1 MKKLLRKKEK
11 GDIAII
17 AMFASILFVLILAIV
32 VDFGLVYYQ
41 SAKLQ
46 NAVDATTVAVAHDL
60 MSDDNAIQNTAE
72 KYMRDNGIDLEK
84 YGTGVTTSTDLKTV
98 ITYGDDKAKVTI
110 DKKGLLT
117 EETQQEDEDKYI
129 TSGYL
134 KLTVYVKSNGLL
146 SGLSGIKNLRLEKSG
161 YAQCAMKYTDMP
173 EALKYTI
180 FGNSSATTNDY
191 RNMTV
196 QLNGRT
202 AGNGAQIATNIFQY
216 FVNKVN
222 ETLIQPLI
230 GILGGNPNYNKLLNV
245 STSHII
251 TNGDVHSNSD
261 ISIGVNTLQAS
272 RSKDLDYD
280 GKSDECTC
288 QSKCSSSTINELCD
302 VCQANYKNCEGDS
315 QSHDDYNQVK
325 YTAVNTIDFS
335 HGKIIDSMP
344 AGSFSAGLID
354 GGNGGFAN
362 TYFQNYQY
370 IEQTQVALNIIDTM
384 DFSTIHSQYDLESQ
398 YTAKAQYYLE
408 NNISLIDSQKNAVLE
423 QKNNLQYISYCK
435 YSLKNQKSIVYNTN
449 NNLSN
454 SVMQGIQGGTTVS
467 TMLQHVV
474 ENGIDVPAD
483 DFSKSRYDKVTKD
496 SFTVNF
502 TKADGSSSC
511 ELIIPDVEVTNRD
524 VSGMTTKSL
533 MNDTADSGYRFAL
546 SKTFQQFSEY
556 IDAPNMKP
564 YFIRTINRSVKNA
577 TTTKNSADASGND
590 KEDSVSVKDAV
601 KKSGDE
607 LTDLINSKDSLAT
620 VRNLNPT
627 EPGNATSKTG
637 ADLDS
642 TYSSEYDNQYSQEGS
657 LTNLLTSPFFRRKVT
672 LSADGGKKVS
682 NPSDYDIEYY
692 DSNDEGHTTFKG
704 ENLYKTDE
712 DGNSVLKNGTDFVKE
727 QQADDI
733 KNKYGT
739 NAVSDFK
746 KDNITGKYA
755 SAAVN
760 KALEQYKEYGKETVE
775 TKKKEFINSKSYT
788 AYSDENT
795 KSAFPNEDKFL
806 IENIGEP
813 FKVLKEKLEQDTN
826 DFTGIDNSI
835 QVEEPTVPKVEIP
848 SITVSGNT
856 YKTVNDTPYVIQG
869 SGTGEAEYTSAPVEL
884 SKAEYTYAKYGNESA
899 LVGETSN
906 GTKVYANIAYYNALA
921 YPNKESYEQV
931 IIKDSPNK
939 GTFNITSKSSYIID
953 NYILMFD
960 TSKNRLDSWYNRAGY
975 DSHELTSFCIFV
987 KDENALNS
995 AIPGYRR
1002 LYSADELKAGDKYII
1017 AHPGSYSDLSQGQ
1030 TSASTDWYV
1039 LFPSLPEAGSL
1050 NSHTGKIVYGSM
1062 EDTNI
1067 RIKSS
1072 GTVYCYTGRHSNDR
1086 YDTSDSDAP
1095 VFNIV
1100 NDCENSNFSI
1110 GYLNFDV
1117 SSLLGKGLTVDSAEF
1132 SMLVKGNKGSDCQG
1146 VTVWYAKNNES
1157 VRDLSGASDW
1167 KDNDLFKVSTGKH
1180 LDKAKDIFNL
1190 QYIANYD
1197 KDVLTE
1203 NYQMT
1208 FDLANAINNAI
1219 KNNNGTVTVM
1229 LLQTQQGGLGGKGR
1243 NDSSAKD
1250 SWTDTYIS
1258 FRSRAQV
1265 NAKLVANNS
1274 YNTSVAPVSADKIIA
1289 DYLPKFSWNYHPS
1302 TNVKDNFSWSNFN
1315 GEFVH
1320 LLGYGGWY
1328 RAKPDKLPLY
1338 SEIYDTGWG
1347 LTVFPGVQN
1356 KDNLRFRQYIWNND
1370 KGAQFAQGTVTAI
1383 EGKEVRD
1390 GGSQRRDV
1398 KTPVA
1403 YYAFQQTFFNHN
1415 SLGSSAKG
1423 GPADDADHSP
1433 ANVIVNG
1440 NAWTTSFVSDV
1451 PDSHGN
1457 MVINGDLYMQSHSS
1471 SDAFDVLPDNNVN
1484 IIVNGTIYCKDD
1496 LSINV
1501 PKNVTLF
1508 AQSIEGGVI
1517 NNSGTIILN
1526 SYSSTNKTIT
1536 NNSTGK
1542 IYVYGNLYAPYVI
1555 NEGIIEV
1562 VGNVTVPGNISC
1574 GASSTLSAASIK
1586 TGDFYQNGLT
1596 YVHNGNVE
1604 VTNTLNVQGNLYV
1617 KQGSIKS
1624 GKNSNVYSGGN
1635 VYASGDFI
1643 CNETLTLQGCTVT
1656 IRGNIK
1662 NHKIVGTQVSL
1673 KAANV
1678 VSEIIEISSSSKI
1691 YIDESIDT
1699 RRIYNKGKLYIQ
1711 PARDKTVTVKSVYNA
1726 KGAELTVNG
1735 SLNVVDKVD
1744 DGSYVQASIINLGGL
1759 YVGGG
1764 ISSAYRIY
1772 NDGGEM
1778 YVKGDVGVY
1787 NTDDSLD
1794 DSDVFLMSGEN
1805 AQAYIGGVLRS
1816 DHEGRSIKVG
1826 GTGVTSTLS
1835 IFGSGSDSCFGKV
1848 DDKTCIENL
1857 TIENESANVYLGAG
1871 KYDNKY
1877 SSDSYKGRKVSISG
1891 NFKNNGRCYVYGSL
1905 EVEDSTE
1912 LGGTVVNVT
1921 APGTYVADD
1930 FEFDGDVVLSGT
1942 HTFVTYKNAECGSI
1956 TVNDSAKIYGLN
1968 KLEFDSDTV
1977 TITGTGTVYCGAE
1990 TNSDSSSTILNLVGA
2005 DDGTFSGKLFYP
2017 GNNKTTSSVQS
2028 IVLTTPAKFTH
2039 GEFRTNGSVSMHN
2052 SIDMSDNSY
2061 FYVGEA
2067 IYFDNN
2073 LIVNN
2078 LGELYLMGSVIST
2091 NDTNEFVFTTGSI
2104 NYIGPINSTNLGR
2117 LIQKRPFT
2125 VGGNNYIANDI
2136 QANKDVLNP
2145 DKTNTAGERWTS
2157 VAVLDGE
2164 THISGDLTVL
2174 NKSRG
2179 VLVNENATLAC
2190 NGFNTYSAIYN
2201 KGKFIM
2207 QGNLTYPEISGEYS
2221 DSAWSSDGGYH
2232 TGSTIL
2238 NYAGAV
2244 MFVGGNDITT
2254 IGGKLENYGVLY
2266 HAGSLASEGWKND
2279 IPSWTLN
2286 NKYSAAIIN
2295 GDNAQLHVAKTVRAE
2310 NSVYNMNA
2318 SSFSC
2323 SVLDTNRALYNM
2335 SGNFVVLNELIVT
2348 TPSSQKRMRDNDGC
2362 CIRNGQSGNANA
2374 TDAMMFIGGNNEL
2387 VFDGGIANNGKFYM
2401 ESSKVSFNEHS
2412 TKDTMYFRVVGENR
2426 DQTFYSRKNGD
2437 YVPGGLDPAH
2447 KWDYAPRFSI
2457 ETGDRSVTHFAGDV
2471 SCEAGVITGANSVF
2485 SVEKDLLYGM
2495 AILNGG
2501 TMYIKGRVD
2510 YSSNHYSINHIEV
2523 FYKWGKIVDKPKG
2536 TYSIINGYRN
2546 LAYGGN
2552 GAQSSDQNINAYFYC
2567 GGSLTTGSTAANDGG
2582 TIQNWGSMYVNGDMN
2597 IYGSQGYTINMI
2609 GFSGQLGSKTFIAGR
2624 LWSSDGIVTMND
2636 SMLVIDGDYTA
2647 TRCCK
2652 FGTTETA
2659 QGNDDLNLMSY
2670 TYIGGNCLTST
2681 RGQNGSGD
2689 IGIENCTWNYTE
2701 FHGNAN
2707 VYIGGEFFSNSIVT
2721 PGVNTVIAVDG
2732 KDSVPKTEFQR
2743 SFLENIK
2750 KKIKD
2755 LILESQN
2762 IDTSKFKFSITG
2774 STNAGQNFSFEAND
2788 SNSFMYTLVVRGSV
2802 YVEEPFRFRDM
2813 SKAFIYGD
2821 FINTTSNTSRNVE
2834 IGKSIGS
2841 ADNTWA
2847 KEAAFKTEN
2856 DYNEYSEYYDYQY
2869 ENAPYFFVKG
2879 DYRSNG
2885 RLIVYPGGTLKTL
2898 GNCYVRSYIQLAHD
2912 ANLYSGG
2919 NLYATTGYIDAQN
2932 HTDLFARGDI
2942 KAGRYIVLQED
2953 SVLYCGKTLR
2963 AATSI
2968 EAKTNSTVFVHGDI
2982 KAVLST
2988 IKIRDSSTVFCGG
3001 SMTSLRYI
3009 ELGKFDEKYVNSRH
3023 ALSECT
3029 CDHKC
3034 TSSDDAKS
3042 QECAY
3047 CQNDYTRCKV
3057 KAECICTSPCLDE
3070 ASRNT
3075 SCPLCNENFEECE
3088 YQGQCTCTTAC
3099 SKNSVN
3105 KDCPECSKDWKRCSF
3120 NNEGTEEEEILKNE
3134 LGDDVTDK
3142 ANGGTFYIGGA
3153 LLSYNGYIRE
3163 YGFSKVVVGKYVYTR
3178 NYLTLRSNADMWV
3191 LPETFNNN
3199 TYKKIVPV
3207 IESDGTLLGEIKK
3220 FIKST
3225 AYQIKDFFSFK
3236 NGSVYSMGE
3245 ITLNKNSSLMG
3256 THDCYSFDQ
3265 FLLKHDSLAY
3275 FGHDIKNY
3283 ASSLQIDFDSKT
3295 PLVGFAAE
3303 GEVYTTMRCT
3313 SNKHPHGYTV
3323 YTKNYDPNK
3332 TYVCDKCGATL
3343 SKSTV
3348 KTNVTCPVTVYA
3360 NNEIDI
3366 ITSTDLKLCYMVAC
3380 NGDVNILDVYSTSSN
3395 NDNNTKQLPNAIASY
3410 NGNISYQTM
3419 YGKISALFYAPL
3431 GNIKLDGYYQEV
3443 WGSLIGNTITVS
3455 TYYINLHRFT
3465 NWRTMN
3471 LEIAEVGNVYLV
3483 PKGEY
3488 EKATNN
3494 VDDRYLTTGNT
3505 DDETKGGASLFF
3517 DKSVLNN
3524 GTLSG
3529 NGVDSDNS
3537 ALGGN

>member
-1 MKKLLRKKEK
+1 MKKFFRKKEK

-17 AMFASILFVLILAIV
+17 AMFASILFVMVLAIV
-32 VDFGLVYYQ
+32 VDFGLIYYQ

-60 MSDDNAIQNTAE
+60 MSDDSAIKVTAE
-72 KYMRDNGIDLEK
+72 KYMRENGVDMTK

-98 ITYGDDKAKVTI
+98 ITYGDNKAKITI

-134 KLTVYVKSNGLL
+134 KLTVYIKSSGFL
-146 SGLSGIKNLRLEKSG
+146 SGLSGIKELQLQKSG
-161 YAQCAMKYTDMP
+161 YANCAMKYTAMP

-180 FGNSSATTNDY
+180 FGNSSVTTNDY
-191 RNMTV
+191 KKMTV

-216 FVNKVN
+216 FANKVN
-222 ETLIQPLI
+222 EKLIQPFI

-245 STSHII
+245 GTSHII

-261 ISIGVNTLQAS
+261 ISIGVNTLQAA
-272 RSKDLDYD
+272 RTKDIDYT
-280 GKSDECTC
+280 GKNTECTC
-288 QSKCSSSTINELCD
+288 QTKCSSSTINELCS
-302 VCQANYKNCEGDS
+302 VCQSNYKNCEGDV
-315 QSHDDYNQVK
+315 QSHEDYNQVT

-344 AGSFSAGLID
+344 AGSIASGLID

-384 DFSTIHSQYDLESQ
+384 DFSTISNQIDLVSQ
-398 YTAKAQYYLE
+398 YTAKAEYYIE
-408 NNISLIDSQKNAVLE
+408 NNAGLIDSQKTAILD
-423 QKNNLQYISYCK
+423 QKNNLEYVSYCK
-435 YSLKNQKSIVYNTN
+435 YKLKNQKNIVYNVN

-454 SVMQGIQGGTTVS
+454 PVMQSVQGGANFSTLLSEVVKNGTDTPIDDRSKSFYDRVS
-467 TMLQHVV
+467 KESYSVKFTK
-474 ENGIDVPAD
+474 ENGQ
-483 DFSKSRYDKVTKD
+483 
-496 SFTVNF
+496 
-502 TKADGSSSC
+502 SC

-524 VSGMTTKSL
+524 VTNMYSKNMSSP
-533 MNDTADSGYRFAL
+533 TADAGYKFAL
-546 SKTFQQFSEY
+546 AKSFQQFSEH

-577 TTTKNSADASGND
+577 TTTKSSAAASATDKDDA
-590 KEDSVSVKDAV
+590 VSVKDAV

-607 LTDLINSKDSLAT
+607 LVSLIEMKNTLAT
-620 VRNLNPT
+620 VRNLNPDSAK
-627 EPGNATSKTG
+627 NATSKTG
-637 ADLDS
+637 ADLDA
-642 TYSSEYDNQYSQEGS
+642 TYSGEYDNQYAQEGS
-657 LTNLLTSPFFRRKVT
+657 ITNQLTSPFFRRKVT

-704 ENLYKTDE
+704 ENLYKTDK
-712 DGNSVLKNGTDFVKE
+712 DGNSVLKNGSDFVKE
-727 QQADDI
+727 QQTDEI
-733 KNKYGT
+733 KNKYGQ
-739 NAVSDFK
+739 NAVSAK
-746 KDNITGKYA
+746 KDEITGKYA
-755 SAAVN
+755 SQAVN
-760 KALEQYKEYGKETVE
+760 AFVKSFGTASYGADTVKA
-775 TKKKEFINSKSYT
+775 KKDEFVQSKSYT
-788 AYSDENT
+788 AYFDNYT
-795 KSAFPNEDKFL
+795 QSAFPNEDKFL
-806 IENIGEP
+806 RENIGVP
-813 FKVLKEKLEQDTN
+813 FKTLKEKLEQKTS
-826 DFTGIDNSI
+826 DFTDIDDSI
-835 QVEEPTVPKVEIP
+835 QVDEPTVPKAEIP
-848 SITVSGNT
+848 SITVSGST
-856 YKTVNDTPYVIQG
+856 YKTVNDIPYVIQG
-869 SGTGEAEYTSAPVEL
+869 SGTGEAEYTSAPVQL
-884 SKAEYTYAKYGNESA
+884 SKAEYTYTKDGSEGA
-899 LVGETSN
+899 LVGETSD
-906 GTKVYANIAYYNALA
+906 GKKVYANITTYKFA
-921 YPNKESYEQV
+921 YPNKESYGKIV
-931 IIKDSPNK
+931 IKDSPNK
-939 GTFNITSKSSYIID
+939 GTFNITSKSSVIG
-953 NYILMFD
+953 NYILMLD
-960 TSKNRLDSWYNRAGY
+960 TSKNRLDSWYNISSY
-975 DSHELTSFCIFV
+975 ESYELTSFCIFV

-1017 AHPGSYSDLSQGQ
+1017 AHPGSYSNLSQGQ

-1072 GTVYCYTGRHSNDR
+1072 GTVYCYTGRYSNSR
-1086 YDTSDSDAP
+1086 YDTSDTSAP

-1146 VTVWYAKNNES
+1146 ITVWYAKNNAS

-1167 KDNDLFKVSTGKH
+1167 KDKDLFKNSSGKH
-1180 LDKAKDIFNL
+1180 LDKAKNIFSL
-1190 QYIANYD
+1190 QYITSYGNN
-1197 KDVLTE
+1197 VLTE

-1208 FDLANAINNAI
+1208 FNLADAINYAI

-1229 LLQTQQGGLGGKGR
+1229 LLQTQPGGQGGKGR
-1243 NDSSAKD
+1243 YNSSLSN

-1258 FRSRAQV
+1258 FRSRTQV
-1265 NAKLVANNS
+1265 NAKLVANNP
-1274 YNTSVAPVSADKIIA
+1274 YNTSAAPVSADKIIS

-1302 TNVKDNFSWSNFN
+1302 TDVKDNFAWSNFN
-1315 GEFVH
+1315 GQFVSYS
-1320 LLGYGGWY
+1320 GSAGWY
-1328 RAKPDKLPLY
+1328 RAKPEKLPLY

-1383 EGKEVRD
+1383 EGKEVRN
-1390 GGSQRRDV
+1390 GGSQRPEV

-1403 YYAFQQTFFNHN
+1403 YFAFQQTFFNHN
-1415 SLGSSAKG
+1415 SLGSSANG

-1440 NAWTTSFVSDV
+1440 NAWTTSFISDV

-1471 SDAFDVLPDNNVN
+1471 SGAFDILPDNNVN

-1555 NEGIIEV
+1555 NDGIIEV

-1604 VTNTLNVQGNLYV
+1604 VANTLNVQGNLYV

-1624 GKNSNVYSGGN
+1624 GKNSNVYSGGK

-1643 CNETLTLQGCTVT
+1643 CNETLTLEGCTVT

-1699 RRIYNKGKLYIQ
+1699 RRIYNKGQLYIQ

-1772 NDGGEM
+1772 NDGSEM

-1787 NTDDSLD
+1787 NTNDILD
-1794 DSDVFLMSGEN
+1794 DSDVFIMSGEN

-1826 GTGVTSTLS
+1826 GTGVRSILS

-1848 DDKTCIENL
+1848 DDETCIENL
-1857 TIENESANVYLGAG
+1857 TLENESANVYLGTG
-1871 KYDNKY
+1871 KYDNSY
-1877 SSDSYKGRKVSISG
+1877 SSNSYKGRKVSISG

-1905 EVEDSTE
+1905 EVEGSSTE
-1912 LGGTVVNVT
+1912 LGGTAINVT
-1921 APGTYVADD
+1921 APSTYVAND

-1942 HTFVTYKNAECGSI
+1942 HTFVTYEDAECGGLV
-1956 TVNDSAKIYGLN
+1956 VNDSAKIYGLN
-1968 KLEFDSDTV
+1968 KLEFDSNTV
-1977 TITGTGTVYCGAE
+1977 TITGTGIVYCGAE
-1990 TNSDSSSTILNLVGA
+1990 TNRDSSSTILNLVGA
-2005 DDGTFSGKLFYP
+2005 DDDTFSGKLFYP
-2017 GNNKTTSSVQS
+2017 GKNKASSSVQS
-2028 IVLTTPAKFTH
+2028 IKLTTPSKFTH
-2039 GEFRTNGSVSMHN
+2039 GEFRTNGSVSMLN
-2052 SIDMSDNSY
+2052 GIDMFDNSY
-2061 FYVGEA
+2061 FYVGES
-2067 IYFDNN
+2067 ILFDNN

-2091 NDTNEFVFTTGSI
+2091 NDTNEFVFTTGST
-2104 NYIGPINSTNLGR
+2104 NYIGPINSTNLGN

-2145 DKTNTAGERWTS
+2145 DKTNMAGARWTS

-2164 THISGDLTVL
+2164 THASGYITVY

-2190 NGFNTYSAIYN
+2190 NAFNTYSAIYN

-2221 DSAWSSDGGYH
+2221 DSPWSSDGGYH

-2254 IGGKLENYGVLY
+2254 IGGKLENYGELY
-2266 HAGSLASEGWKND
+2266 HAGSLASEGWKDD

-2286 NKYSAAIIN
+2286 DKYSAAIIN
-2295 GDNAQLHVAKTVRAE
+2295 GDNAQLHIAKTVRAE

-2335 SGNFVVLNELIVT
+2335 SGNFVVLNELVVT
-2348 TPSSQKRMRDNDGC
+2348 TPSSQKSMRDNDGC
-2362 CIRNGQSGNANA
+2362 CIRNGQIGNANA
-2374 TDAMMFIGGNNEL
+2374 TDAMMFIGGKGNL
-2387 VFDGGIANNGKFYM
+2387 DLDGGLENNGSFYI
-2401 ESSKVSFNEHS
+2401 ESSKISMNEHS
-2412 TKDTMYFRVVGENR
+2412 TKDTMYFRNVGEIY
-2426 DQTFYSRKNGD
+2426 DQNFYTRRNSDSNTAG
-2437 YVPGGLDPAH
+2437 
-2447 KWDYAPRFSI
+2447 KWDAAPRF
-2457 ETGDRSVTHFAGDV
+2457 TVQGGDDSVTHFAGEV
-2471 SCEAGVITGANSVF
+2471 SCTAGLLTGINSVL
-2485 SVEKDLLYGM
+2485 SVEGNLYYGM

-2501 TMYIKGRVD
+2501 TMYIKGSVD
-2510 YSSNHYSINHIEV
+2510 YSTNHWKKNGIDILWNETQGAKGLYSIV
-2523 FYKWGKIVDKPKG
+2523 
-2536 TYSIINGYRN
+2536 NGYKN
-2546 LAYGGN
+2546 VGYGN
-2552 GAQSSDQNINAYFYC
+2552 GGALNSAQNADAYFYC
-2567 GGSLTTGSTAANDGG
+2567 GGALSTGDPSAHDGG
-2582 TIQNWGSMYVNGDMN
+2582 TIQNWGSMYVNGDMD
-2597 IYGSQGYTINMI
+2597 IYGSEGTTVNKI
-2609 GFSGQLGSKTFIAGR
+2609 GFHGAIHSKTFIAGH
-2624 LWSSDGIVTMND
+2624 LISSDGIVTTTD
-2636 SMLVIDGDYTA
+2636 SMLVIDGDYIA

-2652 FGTTETA
+2652 FGTTELVA
-2659 QGNDDLNLMSY
+2659 ASENDINTISY

-2681 RGQNGSGD
+2681 RGQNGAGN
-2689 IGIENCTWNYTE
+2689 IGIQGCTWNYTE
-2701 FHGNAN
+2701 LRANAN
-2707 VYIGGEFFSNSIVT
+2707 IYVGGEFFSNSIIAT
-2721 PGVNTVIAVDG
+2721 GTNLTLAVDG
-2732 KDSVPKTEFQR
+2732 KNSVRQTEFQR
-2743 SFLENIK
+2743 NFIGNIK
-2750 KKIKD
+2750 KKLTEK
-2755 LILESQN
+2755 ILEYQN
-2762 IDTSKFKFSITG
+2762 IDTTRFKFSVTG
-2774 STNAGQNFSFEAND
+2774 STNIGQNFSFETND
-2788 SNSFMYTLVVRGSV
+2788 RSSILYTLIVRGSA

-2821 FINTTSNTSRNVE
+2821 FINISANRSRNIE
-2834 IGKSIGS
+2834 IGKP
-2841 ADNTWA
+2841 ADSSGDTWA
-2847 KEAAFKTEN
+2847 KNPKFKTSIDLDEHDDN
-2856 DYNEYSEYYDYQY
+2856 YDYRY
-2869 ENAPYFFVKG
+2869 DNAPYFFVKG
-2879 DYRSNG
+2879 EYRSNG
-2885 RLIVYPGGTLKTL
+2885 RLTLYPGATLKTL
-2898 GNCYVRSYIQLAHD
+2898 GNCYVASYIQLAHD

-2919 NLYATTGYIDAQN
+2919 NISAATGYIDTQS
-2932 HTDLFARGDI
+2932 HSDLFAKGDI
-2942 KAGRYIVLQED
+2942 KAGRYISLGD
-2953 SVLYCGKTLR
+2953 NTTYYCGKSTR
-2963 AATSI
+2963 ATSSF
-2968 EAKTNSTVFVHGDI
+2968 EADTKSVVFVQGDL

-2988 IKIRDSSTVFCGG
+2988 IKIRDNSKVFCGG
-3001 SMTSLRYI
+3001 SMTALRYV
-3009 ELGKFDEKYVNSRH
+3009 ELGKFDEKYVDSREGLTNCNCEYKCQS
-3023 ALSECT
+3023 AEDADK
-3029 CDHKC
+3029 DHQDC
-3034 TSSDDAKS
+3034 P
-3042 QECAY
+3042 Y
-3047 CQNDYTRCKV
+3047 CKNDYTKCKV
-3057 KAECICTSPCLDE
+3057 KAKCTCTSPCLDE

-3075 SCPLCNENFEECE
+3075 SCPVCKENFEECE

-3105 KDCPECSKDWKRCSF
+3105 KDCPECSKDWNRCSF
-3120 NNEGTEEEEILKNE
+3120 NNEGAEEEEILKND

-3142 ANGGTFYIGGA
+3142 ADGGMFYIGGA
-3153 LLSYNGYIRE
+3153 LLSYSGYIRE

-3191 LPETFNNN
+3191 LPEVFNNN
-3199 TYKKIVPV
+3199 TYKKVVPV
-3207 IESDGTLLGEIKK
+3207 IESDGTLLGEISKY
-3220 FIKST
+3220 IKST
-3225 AYQIKDFFSFK
+3225 AYKIKDFFSFK

-3283 ASSLQIDFDSKT
+3283 ASSLQIDFDSST

-3303 GEVYTTMRCT
+3303 GEVYTTLRCN
-3313 SNKHPHGYTV
+3313 SKKHPNGYTI
-3323 YTKNYDPNK
+3323 YTKEYDPSK
-3332 TYVCDKCGATL
+3332 TYVCDKCGAVL
-3343 SKSTV
+3343 NKSTV
-3348 KTNVTCPVTVYA
+3348 RTNVTCPVTIYA

-3443 WGSLIGNTITVS
+3443 WGSLIGNTITVN

-3465 NWRTMN
+3465 NWRTMD

-3483 PKGEY
+3483 PKKEY
-3488 EKATNN
+3488 EDASNN
-3494 VDDRYLTTGNT
+3494 IDDRYLTTGNT

-3517 DKSVLNN
+3517 GKDVLEN
-3524 GTLSG
+3524 GVLSG
-3529 NGVDSDNS
+3529 SGVDSDNS
-3537 ALGGN
+3537 ALGG

>member
-1 MKKLLRKKEK
+1 MKKLFRKKEK

-17 AMFASILFVLILAIV
+17 AMFASILFVLMLAIV

-60 MSDDNAIQNTAE
+60 MSDDNAVQNTAE
-72 KYMRDNGIDLEK
+72 KYMRENGIDLTK

-134 KLTVYVKSNGLL
+134 KLTVYIRSNGLL

-180 FGNSSATTNDY
+180 FGNSSVTTNDY

-288 QSKCSSSTINELCD
+288 QSKCSSSAINELCD
-302 VCQANYKNCEGDS
+302 VCQANYKNCEGDT
-315 QSHDDYNQVK
+315 QSHEDYNQVT

-362 TYFQNYQY
+362 TYFQNFQY

-398 YTAKAQYYLE
+398 YTAKAEYYLE
-408 NNISLIDSQKNAVLE
+408 NNISLIDSQKSAVLE

-474 ENGIDVPAD
+474 ENGTDVPAD

-502 TKADGSSSC
+502 TKTDGSSSC

-546 SKTFQQFSEY
+546 AKTFQQFSEY

-577 TTTKNSADASGND
+577 TTTKSSADASSND

-657 LTNLLTSPFFRRKVT
+657 LTNLLTSPFFKRKVT
-672 LSADGGKKVS
+672 TKTNGDLK
-682 NPSDYDIEYY
+682 NPSNYDVKYY
-692 DSNDEGHTTFKG
+692 DTDSEEHKTFKG

-727 QQADDI
+727 QQADSI

-746 KDNITGKYA
+746 KDNISGKYA
-755 SAAVN
+755 SSAVN
-760 KALEQYKEYGKETVE
+760 EALKQYKEYGKETVE

-806 IENIGEP
+806 RENIGEP
-813 FKVLKEKLEQDTN
+813 FKVLKEKLEQDTS
-826 DFTGIDNSI
+826 DFTDIDNSI
-835 QVEEPTVPKVEIP
+835 QVEEPTVPKAEIP
-848 SITVSGNT
+848 SITVSGST
-856 YKTVNDTPYVIQG
+856 YKTVNDIPYVIQG
-869 SGTGEAEYTSAPVEL
+869 SGTGEAEYTSAPVQL
-884 SKAEYTYAKYGNESA
+884 SKAEYTYTKDGSEGA

-921 YPNKESYEQV
+921 YPNEESYEKV
-931 IIKDSPNK
+931 IIKDSSNK
-939 GTFNITSKSSYIID
+939 GTFNITSNKGSFIFGY
-953 NYILMFD
+953 YILTFS
-960 TSKNRLDSWYNRAGY
+960 TSKNRLDSSLNRAGL
-975 DSHELTSFCIFV
+975 DSEESTNFCIFV

-1002 LYSADELKAGDKYII
+1002 LYSADELKTGDKYII
-1017 AHPGSYSDLSQGQ
+1017 AHPGSYSNLSQGQ

-1039 LFPSLPEAGSL
+1039 LFPSLPEVGSL

-1072 GTVYCYTGRHSNDR
+1072 GTVYCHTGRKSNSR
-1086 YDTSDSDAP
+1086 YDTSDTSAP

-1146 VTVWYAKNNES
+1146 ITVWYAKNNES

-1167 KDNDLFKVSTGKH
+1167 KDKDLFAVSSGKH
-1180 LDKAKDIFNL
+1180 LDKAKDKFSL

-1208 FDLANAINNAI
+1208 FDLANAINYAI

-1229 LLQTQQGGLGGKGR
+1229 LLQTQPGGKNGEGK
-1243 NDSSAKD
+1243 NNSSLSD

-1265 NAKLVANNS
+1265 NAKLVANNP
-1274 YNTSVAPVSADKIIA
+1274 YNTSAAPVSADKIIS

-1302 TNVKDNFSWSNFN
+1302 TDVDDNFAWSNFN

-1320 LLGYGGWY
+1320 LSGNGGWY

-1390 GGSQRRDV
+1390 GGSQRKDV

-1403 YYAFQQTFFNHN
+1403 YFAFQQTFFNHN
-1415 SLGSSAKG
+1415 SLGSSAEG

-1457 MVINGDLYMQSHSS
+1457 MVINGDLYMQSYSS
-1471 SDAFDVLPDNNVN
+1471 SGAFNVLPDNNVN
-1484 IIVNGTIYCKDD
+1484 IIVNGTIYCKDG
-1496 LSINV
+1496 LSVNV

-1526 SYSSTNKTIT
+1526 SYSSTNNTIT

-1542 IYVYGNLYAPYVI
+1542 IYVYGNLYTQYVV
-1555 NEGIIEV
+1555 NNGIIEV
-1562 VGNVTVPGNISC
+1562 VGNVDVPGNISS

-1624 GKNSNVYSGGN
+1624 GKNSNVYSGGK

-1643 CNETLTLQGCTVT
+1643 CNETLTLEGCTVT
-1656 IRGNIK
+1656 IRGNIE

-1678 VSEIIEISSSSKI
+1678 VSEIIEISSTSKI

-1699 RRIYNKGKLYIQ
+1699 RRIYNKGILYIQ
-1711 PARDKTVTVKSVYNA
+1711 PATDKTVTVKSVYNA

-1744 DGSYVQASIINLGGL
+1744 DGGYVQASIINLGGL

-1787 NTDDSLD
+1787 NADEALD
-1794 DSDVFLMSGEN
+1794 DSDVFVMSGEN

-1816 DHEGRSIKVG
+1816 DHNGRSIKVG

-1848 DDKTCIENL
+1848 DDETCIENL

-1871 KYDNKY
+1871 KYDDNY

-1905 EVEDSTE
+1905 EVEGSSTE
-1912 LGGTVVNVT
+1912 LGGTAINVT
-1921 APGTYVADD
+1921 APGTYVADN

-1942 HTFVTYKNAECGSI
+1942 HTFVTYEDAECGSV

-1968 KLEFDSDTV
+1968 KLEFDSHTV
-1977 TITGTGTVYCGAE
+1977 TITSTGIVYCGAE

-2028 IVLTTPAKFTH
+2028 IVLTTPVKFTH
-2039 GEFRTNGSVSMHN
+2039 GEFRTNGSVSMLN
-2052 SIDMSDNSY
+2052 SIDMFDNSY

-2067 IYFDNN
+2067 TYFDNN

-2078 LGELYLMGSVIST
+2078 LGELYLMGSVISA
-2091 NDTNEFVFTTGSI
+2091 NGTNEFVFTTGST
-2104 NYIGPINSTNLGR
+2104 NYIGPINDTSLGR
-2117 LIQKRPFT
+2117 LIQNKSFT
-2125 VGGNNYIANDI
+2125 VGGNNYIANSI
-2136 QANKDVLNP
+2136 EANKNNNAP
-2145 DKTNTAGERWTS
+2145 DKTNMTGARWTS

-2164 THISGDLTVL
+2164 THISGDLTVV

-2179 VLVNENATLAC
+2179 VLVNSDATLAC
-2190 NGFNTYSAIYN
+2190 NNLITYSTIYN
-2201 KGKFIM
+2201 DGNLIM
-2207 QGNLTYPEISGEYS
+2207 QGNLTYPEISGEFS
-2221 DSAWSSDGGYH
+2221 DCVTKSGVNFG
-2232 TGSTIL
+2232 TGSTIW
-2238 NYAGAV
+2238 NKEHGTI
-2244 MFVGGNDITT
+2244 FVGGNGNTT
-2254 IGGKLENYGVLY
+2254 VGGRIENYGKFY
-2266 HAGSLASEGWKND
+2266 HNGSANVYGWRED
-2279 IPSWTLN
+2279 YSSWTLSD
-2286 NKYSAAIIN
+2286 KYVIGVVN
-2295 GDNAQLHVAKTVRAE
+2295 GMNSVMHFSGTLTTDNA
-2310 NSVYNMNA
+2310 VYNMDNA
-2318 SSFSC
+2318 TFSC
-2323 SVLDTNRALYNM
+2323 DRLDTKRGLYNV
-2335 SGNFVVLNELIVT
+2335 SGNFVVLSELVVSH
-2348 TPSSQKRMRDNDGC
+2348 SSGIPTMRDNDGC
-2362 CIRNGQSGNANA
+2362 CIRNGKDGNAGAVN
-2374 TDAMMFIGGNNEL
+2374 AMMFIGGNNEL

-2426 DQTFYSRKNGD
+2426 DQTFYSRSNGD
-2437 YVPGGLDPAH
+2437 NNVAS
-2447 KWDYAPRFSI
+2447 KWDHAPRFSI

-2510 YSSNHYSINHIEV
+2510 YSSNHYKENNIEV
-2523 FYKWGKIVDKPKG
+2523 FYSGDQKKG

-2546 LAYGGN
+2546 VGYGGN

-2567 GGSLTTGSTAANDGG
+2567 GGSLTTGSTSANDGG

-2597 IYGSQGYTINMI
+2597 IYGSQGYTINMV

-2624 LWSSDGIVTMND
+2624 LCSSDGIVTMND
-2636 SMLVIDGDYTA
+2636 TMLVIDGDYTA

-2681 RGQNGSGD
+2681 RGQNGNGN
-2689 IGIENCTWNYTE
+2689 IGIYGCTWNYTE
-2701 FHGNAN
+2701 FHSNAN

-2721 PGVNTVIAVDG
+2721 PGVNAVIAVDG

-2743 SFLENIK
+2743 GFLENIK

-2847 KEAAFKTEN
+2847 KETAFKTGN

-2898 GNCYVRSYIQLAHD
+2898 GNCCVRSYIQLAHD
-2912 ANLYSGG
+2912 ANIYSGG
-2919 NLYATTGYIDAQN
+2919 NLHATTGYIDAQN

-2968 EAKTNSTVFVHGDI
+2968 EAKTNSTVFVQGDI

-3009 ELGKFDEKYVNSRH
+3009 ELGKFDEKYINSRH

-3034 TSSDDAKS
+3034 TSSDDATS

-3075 SCPLCNENFEECE
+3075 KCPVCNENFEECE
-3088 YQGQCTCTTAC
+3088 YQGQCNCTTAC
-3099 SKNSVN
+3099 TKNSVN
-3105 KDCPECSKDWKRCSF
+3105 KDCPECSKDWNRCSF
-3120 NNEGTEEEEILKNE
+3120 NNEGAEEEEILKNE

-3283 ASSLQIDFDSKT
+3283 ASSLQIDFDSNT

-3313 SNKHPHGYTV
+3313 SDKHPHGYTV

-3443 WGSLIGNTITVS
+3443 WGSLIGDTITVS

-3465 NWRTMN
+3465 NWRTMD

-3488 EKATNN
+3488 EKASNN

>member
-1 MKKLLRKKEK
+1 
-11 GDIAII
+11 
-17 AMFASILFVLILAIV
+17 
-32 VDFGLVYYQ
+32 
-41 SAKLQ
+41 
-46 NAVDATTVAVAHDL
+46 
-60 MSDDNAIQNTAE
+60 
-72 KYMRDNGIDLEK
+72 
-84 YGTGVTTSTDLKTV
+84 
-98 ITYGDDKAKVTI
+98 
-110 DKKGLLT
+110 
-117 EETQQEDEDKYI
+117 
-129 TSGYL
+129 
-134 KLTVYVKSNGLL
+134 
-146 SGLSGIKNLRLEKSG
+146 
-161 YAQCAMKYTDMP
+161 
-173 EALKYTI
+173 
-180 FGNSSATTNDY
+180 
-191 RNMTV
+191 
-196 QLNGRT
+196 
-202 AGNGAQIATNIFQY
+202 
-216 FVNKVN
+216 
-222 ETLIQPLI
+222 
-230 GILGGNPNYNKLLNV
+230 
-245 STSHII
+245 
-251 TNGDVHSNSD
+251 
-261 ISIGVNTLQAS
+261 
-272 RSKDLDYD
+272 
-280 GKSDECTC
+280 
-288 QSKCSSSTINELCD
+288 
-302 VCQANYKNCEGDS
+302 
-315 QSHDDYNQVK
+315 
-325 YTAVNTIDFS
+325 
-335 HGKIIDSMP
+335 
-344 AGSFSAGLID
+344 
-354 GGNGGFAN
+354 
-362 TYFQNYQY
+362 
-370 IEQTQVALNIIDTM
+370 
-384 DFSTIHSQYDLESQ
+384 
-398 YTAKAQYYLE
+398 
-408 NNISLIDSQKNAVLE
+408 
-423 QKNNLQYISYCK
+423 
-435 YSLKNQKSIVYNTN
+435 
-449 NNLSN
+449 
-454 SVMQGIQGGTTVS
+454 
-467 TMLQHVV
+467 
-474 ENGIDVPAD
+474 
-483 DFSKSRYDKVTKD
+483 
-496 SFTVNF
+496 
-502 TKADGSSSC
+502 
-511 ELIIPDVEVTNRD
+511 
-524 VSGMTTKSL
+524 
-533 MNDTADSGYRFAL
+533 
-546 SKTFQQFSEY
+546 
-556 IDAPNMKP
+556 
-564 YFIRTINRSVKNA
+564 
-577 TTTKNSADASGND
+577 
-590 KEDSVSVKDAV
+590 
-601 KKSGDE
+601 
-607 LTDLINSKDSLAT
+607 
-620 VRNLNPT
+620 
-627 EPGNATSKTG
+627 
-637 ADLDS
+637 
-642 TYSSEYDNQYSQEGS
+642 
-657 LTNLLTSPFFRRKVT
+657 
-672 LSADGGKKVS
+672 
-682 NPSDYDIEYY
+682 
-692 DSNDEGHTTFKG
+692 
-704 ENLYKTDE
+704 
-712 DGNSVLKNGTDFVKE
+712 
-727 QQADDI
+727 
-733 KNKYGT
+733 
-739 NAVSDFK
+739 
-746 KDNITGKYA
+746 
-755 SAAVN
+755 
-760 KALEQYKEYGKETVE
+760 
-775 TKKKEFINSKSYT
+775 
-788 AYSDENT
+788 
-795 KSAFPNEDKFL
+795 
-806 IENIGEP
+806 
-813 FKVLKEKLEQDTN
+813 
-826 DFTGIDNSI
+826 
-835 QVEEPTVPKVEIP
+835 
-848 SITVSGNT
+848 
-856 YKTVNDTPYVIQG
+856 
-869 SGTGEAEYTSAPVEL
+869 
-884 SKAEYTYAKYGNESA
+884 
-899 LVGETSN
+899 
-906 GTKVYANIAYYNALA
+906 
-921 YPNKESYEQV
+921 
-931 IIKDSPNK
+931 
-939 GTFNITSKSSYIID
+939 
-953 NYILMFD
+953 
-960 TSKNRLDSWYNRAGY
+960 
-975 DSHELTSFCIFV
+975 
-987 KDENALNS
+987 
-995 AIPGYRR
+995 
-1002 LYSADELKAGDKYII
+1002 
-1017 AHPGSYSDLSQGQ
+1017 
-1030 TSASTDWYV
+1030 
-1039 LFPSLPEAGSL
+1039 
-1050 NSHTGKIVYGSM
+1050 M

-1146 VTVWYAKNNES
+1146 VTVWYAKDNAS

-1167 KDNDLFKVSTGKH
+1167 KDYDLFKDSTGIH
-1180 LDKAKDIFNL
+1180 LDKAKKMFSL

-1208 FDLANAINNAI
+1208 FDLANAINYAI

-1229 LLQTQQGGLGGKGR
+1229 LLQTQPGGQGAKGR

-1320 LLGYGGWY
+1320 LSGYGGWY

-1415 SLGSSAKG
+1415 SLGSSAEG
-1423 GPADDADHSP
+1423 GPADEADHSP

-1471 SDAFDVLPDNNVN
+1471 SGAFDVLPDNNVN

-1555 NEGIIEV
+1555 NDGIIEV

-1905 EVEDSTE
+1905 EVEGSSTE

-1942 HTFVTYKNAECGSI
+1942 HTFVTYKNAECGSLV
-1956 TVNDSAKIYGLN
+1956 VNDSAKIYGLN

-2005 DDGTFSGKLFYP
+2005 DDDTFSGKLFYP

-2091 NDTNEFVFTTGSI
+2091 NDTNEFVFTTGST
-2104 NYIGPINSTNLGR
+2104 NYIGPINSTNLGT

-2401 ESSKVSFNEHS
+2401 ESSNVSFNEHS
-2412 TKDTMYFRVVGENR
+2412 TKDKMYFRVVGENR

-2447 KWDYAPRFSI
+2447 KWDHAPRFSI

-2510 YSSNHYSINHIEV
+2510 YSSNHYKENNIEV
-2523 FYKWGKIVDKPKG
+2523 FYSGDQKKG

-2546 LAYGGN
+2546 VGYGGN

-2567 GGSLTTGSTAANDGG
+2567 GSSLTTGSTSTNDGG

-2681 RGQNGSGD
+2681 RGQNGNGD
-2689 IGIENCTWNYTE
+2689 IGIHGCTYNYTE
-2701 FHGNAN
+2701 FHSNAN

-2721 PGVNTVIAVDG
+2721 PGVNAVIAVDG

-2774 STNAGQNFSFEAND
+2774 STNVGQNFSFEANN

-2821 FINTTSNTSRNVE
+2821 FINTSSNTSRNVE

-3075 SCPLCNENFEECE
+3075 SCPVCNENFEECE

-3488 EKATNN
+3488 EKASNN

>member
-1 MKKLLRKKEK
+1 MKKLFRKKEK

-72 KYMRDNGIDLEK
+72 KYMRENGIDLTN

-134 KLTVYVKSNGLL
+134 KLTVYIRSNGLL
-146 SGLSGIKNLRLEKSG
+146 SGLSGIKNLRIEKSG

-288 QSKCSSSTINELCD
+288 QSKCSAYTVNELCD
-302 VCQANYKNCEGDS
+302 ACKANYKNCEGDT
-315 QSHDDYNQVK
+315 QSHEDYNQVK

-398 YTAKAQYYLE
+398 YTAKAEYYLE
-408 NNISLIDSQKNAVLE
+408 NNISLIDSQKNAVLD

-474 ENGIDVPAD
+474 ENGTDVPAD

-502 TKADGSSSC
+502 TKTDGSSSC

-546 SKTFQQFSEY
+546 AKTFQQFSEY

-577 TTTKNSADASGND
+577 TTTKSSADASSDD

-657 LTNLLTSPFFRRKVT
+657 LTNLLTSPFFKRKVT
-672 LSADGGKKVS
+672 TKTNGDLR
-682 NPSDYDIEYY
+682 NPSNYDVKYY
-692 DSNDEGHTTFKG
+692 DTDSEEHKTFKG

-727 QQADDI
+727 QQADNI

-755 SAAVN
+755 SSAVN
-760 KALEQYKEYGKETVE
+760 EALKQYKEYGKETVE

-806 IENIGEP
+806 RENIGEP
-813 FKVLKEKLEQDTN
+813 FKVLKEKLKQDTS
-826 DFTGIDNSI
+826 DFTDIDDSI

-848 SITVSGNT
+848 SITVSGST
-856 YKTVNDTPYVIQG
+856 YKTVNDIPYVIQG
-869 SGTGEAEYTSAPVEL
+869 SGTREDEAEYTSAPVQL
-884 SKAEYTYAKYGNESA
+884 SKAEYTYTKDGSEGA
-899 LVGETSN
+899 LVGETSD
-906 GTKVYANIAYYNALA
+906 GKKVYANITAYNFS
-921 YPNKESYEQV
+921 YPNKESYEKV
-931 IIKDSPNK
+931 VIKDSPNK
-939 GTFNITSKSSYIID
+939 GTFNITSKSSYVID
-953 NYILMFD
+953 NYILKLD
-960 TSKNRLDSWYNRAGY
+960 TSMNRLDSRYNIAGY
-975 DSHELTSFCIFV
+975 ESNEFTSFCIFV

-1002 LYSADELKAGDKYII
+1002 LYSADELKTGDKYII
-1017 AHPGSYSDLSQGQ
+1017 AHPGSYSNLSQGQ
-1030 TSASTDWYV
+1030 TSVSTDWYV
-1039 LFPSLPEAGSL
+1039 LFPSLGSF

-1072 GTVYCYTGRHSNDR
+1072 GTVYCHTDRKSNNR
-1086 YDTSDSDAP
+1086 YNTSDSDAP

-1146 VTVWYAKNNES
+1146 ITVWYAKNNES
-1157 VRDLSGASDW
+1157 VRDLSGAKDW
-1167 KDNDLFKVSTGKH
+1167 KDNDLFKNSSGKH
-1180 LDKAKDIFNL
+1180 LDKAKAMFNL
-1190 QYIANYD
+1190 ARITNYD

-1208 FDLANAINNAI
+1208 FDLADAINYAI

-1229 LLQTQQGGLGGKGR
+1229 LLQTQPGGQNGKGKY
-1243 NDSSAKD
+1243 DSSANN

-1265 NAKLVANNS
+1265 NAKLVANNP
-1274 YNTSVAPVSADKIIA
+1274 YNTSAAPVSADKIIA
-1289 DYLPKFSWNYHPS
+1289 DYIPKFSWNYHPS
-1302 TNVKDNFSWSNFN
+1302 TNVKDNFDWSNFN

-1320 LLGYGGWY
+1320 AVGKGGWY
-1328 RAKPDKLPLY
+1328 RAKPEKLPLY
-1338 SEIYDTGWG
+1338 SEIYDTGWC

-1356 KDNLRFRQYIWNND
+1356 KDNLRFRQYIWNNGNDKD

-1383 EGKEVRD
+1383 EGKEVRN
-1390 GGSQRRDV
+1390 GGNQRPEV

-1403 YYAFQQTFFNHN
+1403 YFAFQQTFFNHN
-1415 SLGSSAKG
+1415 SLGSSAEG

-1457 MVINGDLYMQSHSS
+1457 MVINGDLYMQSYSS
-1471 SDAFDVLPDNNVN
+1471 SGAFNVLPDNKVN
-1484 IIVNGTIYCKDD
+1484 IIVNGTIYCKDG
-1496 LSINV
+1496 LSVNI

-1526 SYSSTNKTIT
+1526 SYSSTNNTIT

-1555 NEGIIEV
+1555 NNGIIEA
-1562 VGNVTVPGNISC
+1562 VGKVDVPGNITC

-1596 YVHNGNVE
+1596 YVHNGNVG
-1604 VTNTLNVQGNLYV
+1604 VANTLNVEGNLYV

-1624 GKNSNVYSGGN
+1624 GKNSNVYSGGK

-1643 CNETLTLQGCTVT
+1643 CNETLTLEGCTVT

-1711 PARDKTVTVKSVYNA
+1711 PATDKTVTVKSVYNA

-1744 DGSYVQASIINLGGL
+1744 DGGYVQASIINLGGL

-1787 NTDDSLD
+1787 NTDDTLD

-1816 DHEGRSIKVG
+1816 DHKGRSIKVG
-1826 GTGVTSTLS
+1826 GTGVMSTLS

-1848 DDKTCIENL
+1848 DDETCIENL

-1871 KYDNKY
+1871 KYDDNY

-1905 EVEDSTE
+1905 EVEGSSTE

-1942 HTFVTYKNAECGSI
+1942 HTFVTYENAECGSL

-1977 TITGTGTVYCGAE
+1977 TITSTGIVYCGAE

-2005 DDGTFSGKLFYP
+2005 NDNTFSGKLFYP
-2017 GNNKTTSSVQS
+2017 GNNKASSSVRS
-2028 IVLTTPAKFTH
+2028 IVLTTPSKFTH
-2039 GEFRTNGSVSMHN
+2039 GEFRTDGSVTMRN
-2052 SIDMSDNSY
+2052 GIDMFDNSY
-2061 FYVGEA
+2061 FYVGGS
-2067 IYFDNN
+2067 IFFNNN

-2091 NDTNEFVFTTGSI
+2091 NDTNEFVFTTGST
-2104 NYIGPINSTNLGR
+2104 NYIGPINDTSLGR

-2145 DKTNTAGERWTS
+2145 DKTNMVGSRWTS

-2164 THISGDLTVL
+2164 THISGDLTVV

-2207 QGNLTYPEISGEYS
+2207 QGNLTYPEIDGEYS
-2221 DSAWSSDGGYH
+2221 DSAWNSNGGYH
-2232 TGSTIL
+2232 IGSTIL

-2254 IGGKLENYGVLY
+2254 IGGKLENYGELY
-2266 HAGSLASEGWKND
+2266 HAGSLASQGRKDD
-2279 IPSWTLN
+2279 IPSWTMDD
-2286 NKYSAAIIN
+2286 KYSAAIIN
-2295 GDNAQLHVAKTVRAE
+2295 GDNAQLHIAKTVRAE
-2310 NSVYNMNA
+2310 YSVYNMNG

-2335 SGNFVVLNELIVT
+2335 SGNFVVLNELVVT
-2348 TPSSQKRMRDNDGC
+2348 TPSSQKYMRDNDGC
-2362 CIRNGQSGNANA
+2362 CIRNGQIGNANA

-2387 VFDGGIANNGKFYM
+2387 VFDGGVANNGKFYM
-2401 ESSKVSFNEHS
+2401 ESSNASFNEHS

-2426 DQTFYSRKNGD
+2426 DQTFYSRRNSNNNVAD
-2437 YVPGGLDPAH
+2437 
-2447 KWDYAPRFSI
+2447 KWDHAPRFSI

-2471 SCEAGVITGANSVF
+2471 SCEAGVITGSNSVF

-2501 TMYIKGRVD
+2501 TMYIKGKVD
-2510 YSSNHYSINHIEV
+2510 YSSNHYKENNIEV
-2523 FYKWGKIVDKPKG
+2523 FYSGDQKKG

-2546 LAYGGN
+2546 VGYGTD
-2552 GAQSSDQNINAYFYC
+2552 GAQNSDQNINAYFYC
-2567 GGSLTTGSTAANDGG
+2567 GGALSTGDPSAHDGG
-2582 TIQNWGSMYVNGDMN
+2582 TVQNWGAMYVNGDMD
-2597 IYGSQGYTINMI
+2597 IYGSEGTTVNMI
-2609 GFSGQLGSKTFIAGR
+2609 GFHGAIHSKTFIAGH
-2624 LWSSDGIVTMND
+2624 LISSDGIVTMND

-2681 RGQNGSGD
+2681 RGQNGNGD
-2689 IGIENCTWNYTE
+2689 IGIHGCTYNYTE

-2721 PGVNTVIAVDG
+2721 PGVNAVIAVDG

-2743 SFLENIK
+2743 GFLENIK

-2774 STNAGQNFSFEAND
+2774 STNVGQNFSFEAND

-2847 KEAAFKTEN
+2847 KEAAFKTGN

-2912 ANLYSGG
+2912 ANIYSGG
-2919 NLYATTGYIDAQN
+2919 NLHATTGYIDAQN

-2968 EAKTNSTVFVHGDI
+2968 EAKTNSTVFVQGDV

-2988 IKIRDSSTVFCGG
+2988 IKIRDGSTVFCGG

-3009 ELGKFDEKYVNSRH
+3009 ELGKFDEKYINSRH

-3034 TSSDDAKS
+3034 TSSDDATS

-3047 CQNDYTRCKV
+3047 CQSDYTRCKV

-3070 ASRNT
+3070 ASKNT
-3075 SCPLCNENFEECE
+3075 SCPVCNENFEECE
-3088 YQGQCTCTTAC
+3088 YQGQCNCTTAC
-3099 SKNSVN
+3099 SKGSVN

-3120 NNEGTEEEEILKNE
+3120 NNEGAEEEEILKND

-3220 FIKST
+3220 FIKSN
-3225 AYQIKDFFSFK
+3225 AYKIKDFFSFK

-3283 ASSLQIDFDSKT
+3283 ASSLQIDFDSNT

-3313 SNKHPHGYTV
+3313 SDKHPHGYTI
-3323 YTKNYDPNK
+3323 YTKDYDPNK

-3443 WGSLIGNTITVS
+3443 WGSLIGDTITVN

-3465 NWRTMN
+3465 NWRTMD

-3488 EKATNN
+3488 EKASNN

-3517 DKSVLNN
+3517 DKSVLDN

>member
-1 MKKLLRKKEK
+1 MKKLFRKKEK

-17 AMFASILFVLILAIV
+17 AMFASILFVLMLAIV

-60 MSDDNAIQNTAE
+60 MSDDNAVQNTAE
-72 KYMRDNGIDLEK
+72 KYMRENGIDLTK

-134 KLTVYVKSNGLL
+134 KLTVYIRSNGLL

-288 QSKCSSSTINELCD
+288 QSKCSSSAINELCD
-302 VCQANYKNCEGDS
+302 VCQANYKNCEGDT
-315 QSHDDYNQVK
+315 QSHEDYNQVK

-398 YTAKAQYYLE
+398 YTAKAEYYLE

-474 ENGIDVPAD
+474 ENGTDVPAD

-502 TKADGSSSC
+502 TKTDGSSSC

-546 SKTFQQFSEY
+546 AKTFQQFSEY

-577 TTTKNSADASGND
+577 TTTKSSANASSND

-607 LTDLINSKDSLAT
+607 LTELINSKDSLAT

-657 LTNLLTSPFFRRKVT
+657 LTNLLTCPFFKRKVT
-672 LSADGGKKVS
+672 AKTNGDIK
-682 NPSDYDIEYY
+682 NPSNYEVKYY
-692 DSNDEGHTTFKG
+692 DTDSEEHKTFKG

-727 QQADDI
+727 QQADNI

-739 NAVSDFK
+739 NAVSEFK

-755 SAAVN
+755 SSAVN
-760 KALEQYKEYGKETVE
+760 EALKRYKEYGKETVE

-806 IENIGEP
+806 RENIGEP
-813 FKVLKEKLEQDTN
+813 FKVLKEKLEQDTS
-826 DFTGIDNSI
+826 DFTDIDDSI
-835 QVEEPTVPKVEIP
+835 QVEEPTVPKAEIP
-848 SITVSGNT
+848 SITVSGST
-856 YKTVNDTPYVIQG
+856 YKTVNDIPYVIQG
-869 SGTGEAEYTSAPVEL
+869 SGTGEAEYTSAPVQL
-884 SKAEYTYAKYGNESA
+884 SKAEYTYTKYGNESA

-921 YPNKESYEQV
+921 YPNEESYEQV
-931 IIKDSPNK
+931 IIKDSSNK
-939 GTFNITSKSSYIID
+939 GTFNITSNKGSFIFG
-953 NYILMFD
+953 NYILMFN
-960 TSKNRLDSWYNRAGY
+960 TSKNRLDSSLNSAGL
-975 DSHELTSFCIFV
+975 DSEEPTNFCIFV

-1002 LYSADELKAGDKYII
+1002 LYSANELKAGDKYII
-1017 AHPGSYSDLSQGQ
+1017 AHPGSYSNLSQGQ

-1039 LFPSLPEAGSL
+1039 LFPSLPEVGSL

-1072 GTVYCYTGRHSNDR
+1072 GTVYCKTGRNSNSR
-1086 YDTSDSDAP
+1086 YDTSDTSAP

-1117 SSLLGKGLTVDSAEF
+1117 SSLLGKGLTVDSAKF

-1146 VTVWYAKNNES
+1146 ITVWYAKNNAS

-1167 KDNDLFKVSTGKH
+1167 KDNVLFANSSGKH
-1180 LDKAKDIFNL
+1180 LDKAKDIFAL

-1197 KDVLTE
+1197 NDVLTE

-1208 FDLANAINNAI
+1208 FDLANAINYAI

-1229 LLQTQQGGLGGKGR
+1229 LLQTQPGGQNEKGKY
-1243 NDSSAKD
+1243 DSSAKN

-1265 NAKLVANNS
+1265 NAKLVANNP
-1274 YNTSVAPVSADKIIA
+1274 YNTSAAPVSADKIIA

-1302 TNVKDNFSWSNFN
+1302 TNVDDNFSWSNFN

-1320 LLGYGGWY
+1320 LSGYGGWY

-1390 GGSQRRDV
+1390 GGSQRKDV

-1403 YYAFQQTFFNHN
+1403 YFAFQQTFFNHN
-1415 SLGSSAKG
+1415 SLGSSAEG

-1433 ANVIVNG
+1433 SNVIVNG

-1457 MVINGDLYMQSHSS
+1457 MVINGDLYMQSYSS
-1471 SDAFDVLPDNNVN
+1471 SGAFNVLPDNNVN
-1484 IIVNGTIYCKDD
+1484 IIVNGTIYCKDG
-1496 LSINV
+1496 LSVNV

-1526 SYSSTNKTIT
+1526 SYSSTNNTIT

-1542 IYVYGNLYAPYVI
+1542 IYVYGNLYTQYVV
-1555 NEGIIEV
+1555 NNGIIEV
-1562 VGNVTVPGNISC
+1562 VGNVDVPGNISS

-1604 VTNTLNVQGNLYV
+1604 VTNTLKVQGNLYV

-1624 GKNSNVYSGGN
+1624 GKNSDVYSGGK

-1643 CNETLTLQGCTVT
+1643 CNETLTLEGCTVT

-1678 VSEIIEISSSSKI
+1678 VSEIIEISSTSKI
-1691 YIDESIDT
+1691 YIAESIDT

-1711 PARDKTVTVKSVYNA
+1711 PAADKTVTVKSVYNA

-1744 DGSYVQASIINLGGL
+1744 DGGYVQASIINLGGL

-1787 NTDDSLD
+1787 NTDEALD
-1794 DSDVFLMSGEN
+1794 DSDVFVMSGEN

-1816 DHEGRSIKVG
+1816 DHNGRSIKVG
-1826 GTGVTSTLS
+1826 GTGVMSTLS

-1848 DDKTCIENL
+1848 NDETCIENL
-1857 TIENESANVYLGAG
+1857 TLENESANVYLGAG
-1871 KYDNKY
+1871 KYDDNY

-1905 EVEDSTE
+1905 EVEGSSTE
-1912 LGGTVVNVT
+1912 LGGTAINVT
-1921 APGTYVADD
+1921 APGTYVADN

-1942 HTFVTYKNAECGSI
+1942 HTFVTYEDAECGSV

-1968 KLEFDSDTV
+1968 KLEFDSDIV
-1977 TITGTGTVYCGAE
+1977 TITSTGIVYCGAE

-2005 DDGTFSGKLFYP
+2005 DDDTFSGKLFYP
-2017 GNNKTTSSVQS
+2017 GNNKTSSSAQS
-2028 IVLTTPAKFTH
+2028 VVLKTPARFTH
-2039 GEFRTNGSVSMHN
+2039 GEFRTNGSVTMRNSM
-2052 SIDMSDNSY
+2052 DMFDNSY
-2061 FYVGEA
+2061 FYVGGST
-2067 IYFDNN
+2067 YFNGN

-2078 LGELYLMGSVIST
+2078 LGELYLMESIISA
-2091 NDTNEFVFTTGSI
+2091 NDTNEFVFTTGST
-2104 NYIGPINSTNLGR
+2104 NYIGPINDKSLGR
-2117 LIQKRPFT
+2117 LIQNKSFT
-2125 VGGNNYIANDI
+2125 VGGNNYIANSI
-2136 QANKDVLNP
+2136 EANKNNNAP
-2145 DKTNTAGERWTS
+2145 DKTNMTGARWTS

-2164 THISGDLTVL
+2164 THISGDLTVV

-2179 VLVNENATLAC
+2179 VLVNSDATLAC
-2190 NGFNTYSAIYN
+2190 NNLITYSTIYN
-2201 KGKFIM
+2201 DGNLIM
-2207 QGNLTYPEISGEYS
+2207 QGNLTYPEISGEFS
-2221 DSAWSSDGGYH
+2221 DCVTKSGVNFG
-2232 TGSTIL
+2232 TGSTIW
-2238 NYAGAV
+2238 NKEHGTI
-2244 MFVGGNDITT
+2244 FVGGNGNTT
-2254 IGGKLENYGVLY
+2254 VGGRIENYGKFY
-2266 HAGSLASEGWKND
+2266 HNGSANVYGWRED
-2279 IPSWTLN
+2279 YSSWTLSG
-2286 NKYSAAIIN
+2286 KYVIGVVN
-2295 GDNAQLHVAKTVRAE
+2295 GMNSVMHFSGTLTTDNA
-2310 NSVYNMNA
+2310 VYNMDNA
-2318 SSFSC
+2318 TFSC
-2323 SVLDTNRALYNM
+2323 DRLDTKRGLYNV
-2335 SGNFVVLNELIVT
+2335 SGNFVVLSELVVSH
-2348 TPSSQKRMRDNDGC
+2348 SSGIPTMRDNDGC
-2362 CIRNGQSGNANA
+2362 CIRNGKSGNAGADN
-2374 TDAMMFIGGNNEL
+2374 AMMFIGGNNEL

-2412 TKDTMYFRVVGENR
+2412 TKNTMYFRVVGENR
-2426 DQTFYSRKNGD
+2426 DQTFYSRSNGD
-2437 YVPGGLDPAH
+2437 NNVAG
-2447 KWDYAPRFSI
+2447 KWDHAPRFSI
-2457 ETGDRSVTHFAGDV
+2457 ETGDRSFTHFAGDV

-2501 TMYIKGRVD
+2501 TMYIKGKVD
-2510 YSSNHYSINHIEV
+2510 YSSNHYSENNIEV
-2523 FYKWGKIVDKPKG
+2523 FYSGDQKKG

-2546 LAYGGN
+2546 LGYGGN

-2567 GGSLTTGSTAANDGG
+2567 GGSLTTGSTSANDGG

-2597 IYGSQGYTINMI
+2597 IYGSQGYTINMV

-2681 RGQNGSGD
+2681 RGQNGDGN
-2689 IGIENCTWNYTE
+2689 IGIYGCTWNYTE

-2721 PGVNTVIAVDG
+2721 PGVNAVIAVDG

-2743 SFLENIK
+2743 GFLENIK

-2847 KEAAFKTEN
+2847 KETAFKTGN

-2912 ANLYSGG
+2912 ANIYSGG
-2919 NLYATTGYIDAQN
+2919 NLHATTGYIDAQN

-2968 EAKTNSTVFVHGDI
+2968 EAKTNSTVFVQGDV

-2988 IKIRDSSTVFCGG
+2988 IKIRDGSTVFCGG

-3009 ELGKFDEKYVNSRH
+3009 ELGKFDEKYINSRH

-3034 TSSDDAKS
+3034 TSSDDATS

-3075 SCPLCNENFEECE
+3075 SCPVCNENFEECE

-3099 SKNSVN
+3099 SKDSVN
-3105 KDCPECSKDWKRCSF
+3105 KDCPECSKDWNRCSF

-3283 ASSLQIDFDSKT
+3283 ASSLQIDFDSNT

-3313 SNKHPHGYTV
+3313 SDKHPHGYTV

-3443 WGSLIGNTITVS
+3443 WGSLIGNTITVN

-3465 NWRTMN
+3465 NWRTMD

-3488 EKATNN
+3488 EKASNN

-3517 DKSVLNN
+3517 DKSVLDN

>member
-1 MKKLLRKKEK
+1 MKKFFRKKEK

-17 AMFASILFVLILAIV
+17 AMFASILFVMVLAIV
-32 VDFGLVYYQ
+32 VDFGLIYYQ

-60 MSDDNAIQNTAE
+60 MSDDSAIKVTAE
-72 KYMRDNGIDLEK
+72 KYMRENGVDMTK

-98 ITYGDDKAKVTI
+98 ITYGDNKAKITI

-134 KLTVYVKSNGLL
+134 KLTVYIKSSGFL
-146 SGLSGIKNLRLEKSG
+146 SGLSGIKDLQLQKSG
-161 YAQCAMKYTDMP
+161 YANCAMKYTAMP

-180 FGNSSATTNDY
+180 FGNSSVTTNDY
-191 RNMTV
+191 KKMTV

-216 FVNKVN
+216 FANKVN
-222 ETLIQPLI
+222 EKLIQPFI

-245 STSHII
+245 GTSHII

-261 ISIGVNTLQAS
+261 ISIGVNTLQAA
-272 RSKDLDYD
+272 RTKDIDYT
-280 GKSDECTC
+280 GKNTECTC
-288 QSKCSSSTINELCD
+288 QTKCSSSTINELCS
-302 VCQANYKNCEGDS
+302 VCQSNYKNCEGDV
-315 QSHDDYNQVK
+315 QSHEDYNQVT

-344 AGSFSAGLID
+344 AGSIASGLID

-384 DFSTIHSQYDLESQ
+384 DFSTISNQIDLVSQ
-398 YTAKAQYYLE
+398 YTAKAEYYIE
-408 NNISLIDSQKNAVLE
+408 NNAGLIDSQKTAILD
-423 QKNNLQYISYCK
+423 QKNNLEYVSYCK
-435 YSLKNQKSIVYNTN
+435 YKLKNQKNIVYNVN

-454 SVMQGIQGGTTVS
+454 PVMQSVQGGANFSTLLSEVVKNGTDTPIDDRSKSFYDRVS
-467 TMLQHVV
+467 KESYSVKFTK
-474 ENGIDVPAD
+474 ENGQ
-483 DFSKSRYDKVTKD
+483 
-496 SFTVNF
+496 
-502 TKADGSSSC
+502 SC

-524 VSGMTTKSL
+524 VTNMYSKNMSSP
-533 MNDTADSGYRFAL
+533 TADAGYKFAL
-546 SKTFQQFSEY
+546 AKSFQQFSEH

-577 TTTKNSADASGND
+577 TTTKSSAAASATDKDDA
-590 KEDSVSVKDAV
+590 VSVKDAV

-607 LTDLINSKDSLAT
+607 LVSLIEMKNTLAT
-620 VRNLNPT
+620 VRNLNPAT
-627 EPGNATSKTG
+627 AAEATSKTG
-637 ADLDS
+637 ADLDA
-642 TYSSEYDNQYSQEGS
+642 TYSGEYDNRYAQEGS
-657 LTNLLTSPFFRRKVT
+657 ITNQLTSPFFRRKVT

-704 ENLYKTDE
+704 ENLYKTDK
-712 DGNSVLKNGTDFVKE
+712 DGNSVLKNGSDFVKE
-727 QQADDI
+727 QQTDEI
-733 KNKYGT
+733 KNKYGQ
-739 NAVSDFK
+739 NAVSAK
-746 KDNITGKYA
+746 KDKITGKYA
-755 SAAVN
+755 SQAVN
-760 KALEQYKEYGKETVE
+760 AFADSFDTASYGAATVKV
-775 TKKKEFINSKSYT
+775 KKDEFVQSKSYT
-788 AYSDENT
+788 AYFDNYT
-795 KSAFPNEDKFL
+795 QSAFPNEDKFL
-806 IENIGEP
+806 RENIGEP
-813 FKVLKEKLEQDTN
+813 FKALKEKLEQNKN
-826 DFTGIDNSI
+826 DFTNIDDSI
-835 QVEEPTVPKVEIP
+835 QVEEPTVPKAEIP
-848 SITVSGNT
+848 SITVSGST

-884 SKAEYTYAKYGNESA
+884 SKAEYTYTKYGNENA

-906 GTKVYANIAYYNALA
+906 GTNVYANIASYNYNFA
-921 YPNKESYEQV
+921 YPNNDSYENV

-939 GTFNITSKSSYIID
+939 GTFNIKGSYILS

-960 TSKNRLDSWYNRAGY
+960 TSKNRLDSWYYRSSY

-1002 LYSADELKAGDKYII
+1002 LYSTDELKAGDKYII
-1017 AHPGSYSDLSQGQ
+1017 AHPGSYSNLSQGQ

-1072 GTVYCYTGRHSNDR
+1072 GTVYCYTGRYSNSR
-1086 YDTSDSDAP
+1086 YDTSDTSAP

-1146 VTVWYAKNNES
+1146 ITVWYAKNNAS

-1167 KDNDLFKVSTGKH
+1167 KDKDLFKVSSGKH
-1180 LDKAKDIFNL
+1180 LDKAKNIFDL
-1190 QYIANYD
+1190 QYITSYGNN
-1197 KDVLTE
+1197 VLTE

-1208 FDLANAINNAI
+1208 FDLADAINYAI

-1229 LLQTQQGGLGGKGR
+1229 LLQTQPGGQGGKGR
-1243 NDSSAKD
+1243 YDSSANN

-1265 NAKLVANNS
+1265 NAKLVANNP
-1274 YNTSVAPVSADKIIA
+1274 YNTSAAPVSADKIIA

-1302 TNVKDNFSWSNFN
+1302 TDVKDNFSWSNFN
-1315 GEFVH
+1315 GQFVSYS
-1320 LLGYGGWY
+1320 GSAGWY
-1328 RAKPDKLPLY
+1328 RAKPEKLPLY

-1383 EGKEVRD
+1383 EGKEVRN
-1390 GGSQRRDV
+1390 GGSQRSEV

-1403 YYAFQQTFFNHN
+1403 YFAFQQTFFNHN
-1415 SLGSSAKG
+1415 SWGSYSDG

-1440 NAWTTSFVSDV
+1440 NAWTTSFISDV

-1471 SDAFDVLPDNNVN
+1471 SGAFDVLPDNNVN

-1526 SYSSTNKTIT
+1526 SYSSTNNTIT

-1542 IYVYGNLYAPYVI
+1542 IYVYGNLYAPYVV
-1555 NEGIIEV
+1555 NNGIIEV
-1562 VGNVTVPGNISC
+1562 VGKVDVPGNISC

-1604 VTNTLNVQGNLYV
+1604 VTNTLTVEGNLYV

-1624 GKNSNVYSGGN
+1624 GKNSNVYSGGK

-1643 CNETLTLQGCTVT
+1643 CNETLTLEGCTVT

-1699 RRIYNKGKLYIQ
+1699 RRIYNKGQLYIQ
-1711 PARDKTVTVKSVYNA
+1711 PAIDKTVIVKSVYNA

-1744 DGSYVQASIINLGGL
+1744 DGSYVQASIINLGGM

-1787 NTDDSLD
+1787 NTDDILD
-1794 DSDVFLMSGEN
+1794 DSDVFVMSGEN

-1826 GTGVTSTLS
+1826 GTGVRSILS

-1848 DDKTCIENL
+1848 DDETCIENL
-1857 TIENESANVYLGAG
+1857 TLENESANVYLGTG
-1871 KYDNKY
+1871 KYDNSY
-1877 SSDSYKGRKVSISG
+1877 SSNSYKGRKVSISG

-1905 EVEDSTE
+1905 EVEGSSTE
-1912 LGGTVVNVT
+1912 LGGTAINVT
-1921 APGTYVADD
+1921 APSTYVAND

-1942 HTFVTYKNAECGSI
+1942 HTFVTYEDAECGGLV
-1956 TVNDSAKIYGLN
+1956 VNDSAKIYGLN
-1968 KLEFDSDTV
+1968 KLEFDSNIV
-1977 TITGTGTVYCGAE
+1977 TITGTGIVYCGAE
-1990 TNSDSSSTILNLVGA
+1990 TNRDSSSTILNLVGA
-2005 DDGTFSGKLFYP
+2005 DDDTFSGKLFYP
-2017 GNNKTTSSVQS
+2017 GKNKASSSVQS
-2028 IVLTTPAKFTH
+2028 IKLTTPSKFTH
-2039 GEFRTNGSVSMHN
+2039 GEFRTNGSVSMLN
-2052 SIDMSDNSY
+2052 GIDMFDNSY

-2067 IYFDNN
+2067 TSFNNN

-2091 NDTNEFVFTTGSI
+2091 NDTNEFVFTTGST
-2104 NYIGPINSTNLGR
+2104 NYIGPINSTNLGT
-2117 LIQKRPFT
+2117 LTQKRPFT

-2145 DKTNTAGERWTS
+2145 DKTNTVGSRWTS

-2164 THISGDLTVL
+2164 THASGYITVY

-2190 NGFNTYSAIYN
+2190 NAFNTYSAIYN

-2221 DSAWSSDGGYH
+2221 DSAWNSDGGYH

-2254 IGGKLENYGVLY
+2254 IGGKLENYGELY
-2266 HAGSLASEGWKND
+2266 HAGSLASEGWKDD

-2286 NKYSAAIIN
+2286 DKYSAAIIN
-2295 GDNAQLHVAKTVRAE
+2295 GDNAQLHIAKTVRAE

-2335 SGNFVVLNELIVT
+2335 SGNFVVLNELVVT
-2348 TPSSQKRMRDNDGC
+2348 TPSSQKSMRDNDGC
-2362 CIRNGQSGNANA
+2362 CIRNGQIGNANA
-2374 TDAMMFIGGNNEL
+2374 TDAMMFIGGKGNL
-2387 VFDGGIANNGKFYM
+2387 DLDGGLENNGSFYI
-2401 ESSKVSFNEHS
+2401 ESSKISMNEHS
-2412 TKDTMYFRVVGENR
+2412 TKDTMYFRNVGEIY
-2426 DQTFYSRKNGD
+2426 DQNFYTRRNSDSNTAG
-2437 YVPGGLDPAH
+2437 
-2447 KWDYAPRFSI
+2447 KWDAAPRF
-2457 ETGDRSVTHFAGDV
+2457 TVQGGDNSVTHFAGEV
-2471 SCEAGVITGANSVF
+2471 SCTAGLLTGVNSVL
-2485 SVEKDLLYGM
+2485 SVEGNLYYGM

-2501 TMYIKGRVD
+2501 TMYIKGSVD
-2510 YSSNHYSINHIEV
+2510 YSTNHWKKNGIDILWNETQGAKGLYSIV
-2523 FYKWGKIVDKPKG
+2523 
-2536 TYSIINGYRN
+2536 NGYKN
-2546 LAYGGN
+2546 VGYGN
-2552 GAQSSDQNINAYFYC
+2552 GGALNSAQNADAYFYC
-2567 GGSLTTGSTAANDGG
+2567 GGALSTGDPSAHDGG
-2582 TIQNWGSMYVNGDMN
+2582 TIQNWGSMYVNGDMD
-2597 IYGSQGYTINMI
+2597 IYGSEGTTVNQI
-2609 GFSGQLGSKTFIAGR
+2609 GFHGAIHSKTFIAGH
-2624 LWSSDGIVTMND
+2624 LISSDGIVTTTD
-2636 SMLVIDGDYTA
+2636 SMLVIDGDYIA

-2652 FGTTETA
+2652 FGTTELVA
-2659 QGNDDLNLMSY
+2659 ASENDINTISY

-2681 RGQNGSGD
+2681 RGQNGAGN
-2689 IGIENCTWNYTE
+2689 IGIQGCTWNYTE
-2701 FHGNAN
+2701 LRANAN
-2707 VYIGGEFFSNSIVT
+2707 IYVGGEFFSNSIVAT
-2721 PGVNTVIAVDG
+2721 GTNMTLAVDG
-2732 KDSVPKTEFQR
+2732 KDSVRQTEFQLN
-2743 SFLENIK
+2743 FIGNIK
-2750 KKIKD
+2750 KKLTEK
-2755 LILESQN
+2755 ILEYQN
-2762 IDTSKFKFSITG
+2762 IDTTRFKFSVTG
-2774 STNAGQNFSFEAND
+2774 STNIGQNFSFETND
-2788 SNSFMYTLVVRGSV
+2788 RSSILYTLIVRGSA

-2821 FINTTSNTSRNVE
+2821 FINISANRSRNIE
-2834 IGKSIGS
+2834 IGKP
-2841 ADNTWA
+2841 ADSSGDTWA
-2847 KEAAFKTEN
+2847 KNPKFKTSIDLDEHDDN
-2856 DYNEYSEYYDYQY
+2856 YDYRY
-2869 ENAPYFFVKG
+2869 DNAPYFFVKG
-2879 DYRSNG
+2879 EYRSNG
-2885 RLIVYPGGTLKTL
+2885 RLTLYPGATLKTL
-2898 GNCYVRSYIQLAHD
+2898 GNCYVASYIQLAHD

-2919 NLYATTGYIDAQN
+2919 NISAATGYIDTQS
-2932 HTDLFARGDI
+2932 HSDLFAKGDI
-2942 KAGRYIVLQED
+2942 KAGRYISLGD
-2953 SVLYCGKTLR
+2953 NTTYYCGKSTR
-2963 AATSI
+2963 ATSSF
-2968 EAKTNSTVFVHGDI
+2968 EADTKSVVFVQGDL

-2988 IKIRDSSTVFCGG
+2988 IKIRDNSKVFCGG
-3001 SMTSLRYI
+3001 SMTALRYV
-3009 ELGKFDEKYVNSRH
+3009 ELGKFDEKYVDSREGLTNCNCEYKCQSAEDADKDH
-3023 ALSECT
+3023 QDCPYCRNNYAL
-3029 CDHKC
+3029 
-3034 TSSDDAKS
+3034 
-3042 QECAY
+3042 
-3047 CQNDYTRCKV
+3047 CKV
-3057 KAECICTSPCLDE
+3057 KAKCICTSPCLDE

-3075 SCPLCNENFEECE
+3075 SCPVCNENFEECE

-3105 KDCPECSKDWKRCSF
+3105 KDCPECSKDWNRCSF
-3120 NNEGTEEEEILKNE
+3120 NNEGAEEEEILKND

-3142 ANGGTFYIGGA
+3142 ADGGMFYIGGA
-3153 LLSYNGYIRE
+3153 LLSYSGYIRE

-3191 LPETFNNN
+3191 LPEVFNNN
-3199 TYKKIVPV
+3199 TYKKVVPV
-3207 IESDGTLLGEIKK
+3207 IESDGTLLGEISKY
-3220 FIKST
+3220 IKST
-3225 AYQIKDFFSFK
+3225 AYKIKDFFSFK

-3283 ASSLQIDFDSKT
+3283 ASSLQIDFDSST

-3303 GEVYTTMRCT
+3303 GEVYTTLRCN
-3313 SNKHPHGYTV
+3313 SKKHPNGYTI
-3323 YTKNYDPNK
+3323 YTKEYDPSK
-3332 TYVCDKCGATL
+3332 TYVCDKCGAVL
-3343 SKSTV
+3343 NKSTV
-3348 KTNVTCPVTVYA
+3348 RTNVTCPVTIYA

-3443 WGSLIGNTITVS
+3443 WGSLIGNTITVN

-3465 NWRTMN
+3465 NWRTMD

-3483 PKGEY
+3483 PKKEY
-3488 EKATNN
+3488 EDASNN
-3494 VDDRYLTTGNT
+3494 IDDRYLTTGNT

-3517 DKSVLNN
+3517 GKDVLEN
-3524 GTLSG
+3524 GVLSG
-3529 NGVDSDNS
+3529 SGVDSDNS
-3537 ALGGN
+3537 ALGG

>member
-1 MKKLLRKKEK
+1 MKKLFRKKEK

-17 AMFASILFVLILAIV
+17 AMFASILFVLMLAIV

-72 KYMRDNGIDLEK
+72 KYMRENGIDLTK

-134 KLTVYVKSNGLL
+134 KLTVYIRSNGLL

-288 QSKCSSSTINELCD
+288 QSKCSSSAINELCD
-302 VCQANYKNCEGDS
+302 VCQANYKNCEGDT

-398 YTAKAQYYLE
+398 YTAKAEYYLE

-474 ENGIDVPAD
+474 ENGTDVPAD

-502 TKADGSSSC
+502 TKTDGSSSC

-546 SKTFQQFSEY
+546 AKTFQQFSEY

-577 TTTKNSADASGND
+577 TTTKSSANASSND

-607 LTDLINSKDSLAT
+607 LTELINSKDSLAT

-657 LTNLLTSPFFRRKVT
+657 LTNLLTSPFFKRKVT
-672 LSADGGKKVS
+672 AKTNGDLR
-682 NPSDYDIEYY
+682 NPSNYDVKYY
-692 DSNDEGHTTFKG
+692 DTDSEEHKTFKG

-727 QQADDI
+727 QQADSI

-755 SAAVN
+755 SSAVN
-760 KALEQYKEYGKETVE
+760 EALEQYKEYGKETVK
-775 TKKKEFINSKSYT
+775 TKEKEFINSKSYT

-795 KSAFPNEDKFL
+795 RSAFPNEDKFL
-806 IENIGEP
+806 RENIGVP
-813 FKVLKEKLEQDTN
+813 FKTLKEKLEQDKR
-826 DFTGIDNSI
+826 DFTDIDNSI
-835 QVEEPTVPKVEIP
+835 QVEEPTVPKAEIP
-848 SITVSGNT
+848 SITVSGST

-869 SGTGEAEYTSAPVEL
+869 SGTGAAEYTSAPVQL
-884 SKAEYTYAKYGNESA
+884 SKAEYTYTKYGNESA

-921 YPNKESYEQV
+921 YPNEESYEQV
-931 IIKDSPNK
+931 IIKDSSNK
-939 GTFNITSKSSYIID
+939 GTFNITSNKGSFIFG
-953 NYILMFD
+953 NYILMFN
-960 TSKNRLDSWYNRAGY
+960 TSKNRLDSSLNSAGL
-975 DSHELTSFCIFV
+975 DSEEPTNFCIFV

-1002 LYSADELKAGDKYII
+1002 LYSANELKAGDKYII
-1017 AHPGSYSDLSQGQ
+1017 AHPGSYSNLSQGQ

-1039 LFPSLPEAGSL
+1039 LFPSLPEVGSL

-1072 GTVYCYTGRHSNDR
+1072 GTVYCKTGRNSNSR
-1086 YDTSDSDAP
+1086 YDTSDTSAP

-1117 SSLLGKGLTVDSAEF
+1117 SSLLGKGLTVDSAKF

-1146 VTVWYAKNNES
+1146 ITVWYAKNNAS

-1167 KDNDLFKVSTGKH
+1167 KDKDLFNVSSGKH
-1180 LDKAKDIFNL
+1180 LDKAKDIFSL

-1197 KDVLTE
+1197 NDVLTE

-1208 FDLANAINNAI
+1208 FDLANAINYAI

-1229 LLQTQQGGLGGKGR
+1229 LLQTQPGGQNGKGK
-1243 NDSSAKD
+1243 NNSSLSD

-1265 NAKLVANNS
+1265 NAKLVANNP
-1274 YNTSVAPVSADKIIA
+1274 YNTSAAPVSADKIIA
-1289 DYLPKFSWNYHPS
+1289 DYIPKFSWNYHPS
-1302 TNVKDNFSWSNFN
+1302 TNVKDNFAWSNFN
-1315 GEFVH
+1315 GQFVSYS
-1320 LLGYGGWY
+1320 GSAGWY
-1328 RAKPDKLPLY
+1328 RAKPEKLPLY

-1383 EGKEVRD
+1383 EGKEVRN
-1390 GGSQRRDV
+1390 GGSQRSEV

-1403 YYAFQQTFFNHN
+1403 YFAFQQTFFNHN
-1415 SLGSSAKG
+1415 SWSSSADG

-1457 MVINGDLYMQSHSS
+1457 MVINGDLYMQSYSS
-1471 SDAFDVLPDNNVN
+1471 SGAFNVLPDNNVN
-1484 IIVNGTIYCKDD
+1484 IIVNGTIYCKDG
-1496 LSINV
+1496 LSVNV

-1526 SYSSTNKTIT
+1526 SYSSTNNTIT

-1542 IYVYGNLYAPYVI
+1542 IYVYGNLYAPYVV
-1555 NEGIIEV
+1555 NNGIIEV
-1562 VGNVTVPGNISC
+1562 VGNVDVPGNISS

-1604 VTNTLNVQGNLYV
+1604 VANTLKVQGNLYV

-1624 GKNSNVYSGGN
+1624 GKNSDVYSGGK

-1643 CNETLTLQGCTVT
+1643 CNETLTLEGCTVT

-1678 VSEIIEISSSSKI
+1678 VSEIIEISSLSKI

-1699 RRIYNKGKLYIQ
+1699 RRIYNKGQLYIQ
-1711 PARDKTVTVKSVYNA
+1711 PAADKTVTVKSVYNA

-1744 DGSYVQASIINLGGL
+1744 DGGYVQASIINLGGL

-1816 DHEGRSIKVG
+1816 DHNGRSIKVG
-1826 GTGVTSTLS
+1826 GTGVKSTLS

-1848 DDKTCIENL
+1848 DDETCIENL
-1857 TIENESANVYLGAG
+1857 TLENESANVYLGAG
-1871 KYDNKY
+1871 KYDDNY

-1905 EVEDSTE
+1905 EVEGSSTE
-1912 LGGTVVNVT
+1912 LGGTAINVT
-1921 APGTYVADD
+1921 APGTYVADN

-1942 HTFVTYKNAECGSI
+1942 HTFVTYEDAECGSL

-1968 KLEFDSDTV
+1968 KLEFDSDIV
-1977 TITGTGTVYCGAE
+1977 TITSTGIVYCGAE

-2017 GNNKTTSSVQS
+2017 GNNKTSSSVQS
-2028 IVLTTPAKFTH
+2028 IVLATPAEFTH
-2039 GEFRTNGSVSMHN
+2039 GEFRTDGSVTMRN
-2052 SIDMSDNSY
+2052 SIDMFDNSY
-2061 FYVGEA
+2061 FYVGGST
-2067 IYFDNN
+2067 FFNGN

-2078 LGELYLMGSVIST
+2078 LGELYLMGSIISA
-2091 NDTNEFVFTTGSI
+2091 NETNEFVFTTGST
-2104 NYIGPINSTNLGR
+2104 NYIGPINDTSLGR

-2136 QANKDVLNP
+2136 EANKNNNAP
-2145 DKTNTAGERWTS
+2145 DKTNMTGARWTS

-2164 THISGDLTVL
+2164 THISGDLTVV

-2179 VLVNENATLAC
+2179 VLVNSDTTLAC
-2190 NGFNTYSAIYN
+2190 NNLITYSTIYN
-2201 KGKFIM
+2201 DGNLIM
-2207 QGNLTYPEISGEYS
+2207 QGNLTYPEISGEFS
-2221 DSAWSSDGGYH
+2221 DCVTKSGVNFG
-2232 TGSTIL
+2232 TGSTIW
-2238 NYAGAV
+2238 NKEHGTI
-2244 MFVGGNDITT
+2244 FVGGNGNTT
-2254 IGGKLENYGVLY
+2254 VGGRIENYGKFY
-2266 HAGSLASEGWKND
+2266 HNGSANVYGWRED
-2279 IPSWTLN
+2279 YSSWTLSD
-2286 NKYSAAIIN
+2286 KYVIGVVN
-2295 GDNAQLHVAKTVRAE
+2295 GMNSVMHFSGTLTTDNA
-2310 NSVYNMNA
+2310 VYNMDNA
-2318 SSFSC
+2318 TFSC
-2323 SVLDTNRALYNM
+2323 DRLDTKRGLYNV
-2335 SGNFVVLNELIVT
+2335 SGNFVVLSELVVSH
-2348 TPSSQKRMRDNDGC
+2348 SSGIPTMRDNDGC
-2362 CIRNGQSGNANA
+2362 CIRNGKGGNAGADN
-2374 TDAMMFIGGNNEL
+2374 AMMFIGGNNEL

-2412 TKDTMYFRVVGENR
+2412 TKNTMYFRVVGENR
-2426 DQTFYSRKNGD
+2426 DQTFYSRSNGD
-2437 YVPGGLDPAH
+2437 NNVAS
-2447 KWDYAPRFSI
+2447 KWDHAPRFSI
-2457 ETGDRSVTHFAGDV
+2457 ETGDRSFTHFAGDV

-2501 TMYIKGRVD
+2501 TMYIKGKVD
-2510 YSSNHYSINHIEV
+2510 YSSNHYSENNIEV
-2523 FYKWGKIVDKPKG
+2523 FYSGDQKKG

-2546 LAYGGN
+2546 LGYGGN

-2567 GGSLTTGSTAANDGG
+2567 GGSLTTGSTSANDGG

-2597 IYGSQGYTINMI
+2597 IFGSQGYTINMV

-2681 RGQNGSGD
+2681 RGQNGNGN
-2689 IGIENCTWNYTE
+2689 IGIYGCTWNYTE

-2721 PGVNTVIAVDG
+2721 PGVNAVIAVDG

-2743 SFLENIK
+2743 GFLENIK

-2847 KEAAFKTEN
+2847 KETAFKTGN

-2869 ENAPYFFVKG
+2869 ENASYFFVKG

-2912 ANLYSGG
+2912 ANIYSGG
-2919 NLYATTGYIDAQN
+2919 NLHATTGYIDAQN

-2968 EAKTNSTVFVHGDI
+2968 EAKTNSTVFVQGDV

-2988 IKIRDSSTVFCGG
+2988 IKIRDGSTVFCGG

-3009 ELGKFDEKYVNSRH
+3009 ELGKFDEKYINSRH

-3034 TSSDDAKS
+3034 TSSDDATS

-3075 SCPLCNENFEECE
+3075 SCPVCNENFEECE
-3088 YQGQCTCTTAC
+3088 YQGQCNCTTAC
-3099 SKNSVN
+3099 SKDSVN
-3105 KDCPECSKDWKRCSF
+3105 KDCPECSKDWNRCSF
-3120 NNEGTEEEEILKNE
+3120 NNEGAEEEEILKND

-3283 ASSLQIDFDSKT
+3283 ASSLQIDFDSNT

-3313 SNKHPHGYTV
+3313 SDKHPHGYTV

-3465 NWRTMN
+3465 NWRTMD

-3488 EKATNN
+3488 EKASNN

-3517 DKSVLNN
+3517 DKSVLDN

>member
-1 MKKLLRKKEK
+1 MKKFFRKKEK

-17 AMFASILFVLILAIV
+17 AMFASILFVMVLAIV
-32 VDFGLVYYQ
+32 VDFGLIYYQ

-60 MSDDNAIQNTAE
+60 MSDDSAIKVTAE
-72 KYMRDNGIDLEK
+72 KYMRENGVDMTK

-98 ITYGDDKAKVTI
+98 ITYGDNKAKITI

-134 KLTVYVKSNGLL
+134 KLTVYIKSSGFL
-146 SGLSGIKNLRLEKSG
+146 SGLSGIKDLQLQKSG
-161 YAQCAMKYTDMP
+161 YANCAMKYTAMP

-180 FGNSSATTNDY
+180 FGNSSVTTNDY
-191 RNMTV
+191 KKMTV

-222 ETLIQPLI
+222 EKLIQPFI

-245 STSHII
+245 GTSHII

-261 ISIGVNTLQAS
+261 ISIGVNTLQAA
-272 RSKDLDYD
+272 RTKDIDYT
-280 GKSDECTC
+280 GKNTECTC
-288 QSKCSSSTINELCD
+288 QTKCSSSTINELCS
-302 VCQANYKNCEGDS
+302 VCQSNYKNCEGDV
-315 QSHDDYNQVK
+315 QSHEDYNQVT

-344 AGSFSAGLID
+344 AGSIASGLID

-384 DFSTIHSQYDLESQ
+384 DFSTISNQIDLVSQ
-398 YTAKAQYYLE
+398 YTAKAEYYIE
-408 NNISLIDSQKNAVLE
+408 NNAGLIDSQKTAILD
-423 QKNNLQYISYCK
+423 QKNNLEYVSYCK
-435 YSLKNQKSIVYNTN
+435 YKLKNQKNIVYNVN

-454 SVMQGIQGGTTVS
+454 PVMQSVQGGANFSTLLSEVVKNGTDTPIDDRSKSFYDRVS
-467 TMLQHVV
+467 KESYSVKFTK
-474 ENGIDVPAD
+474 ENGQ
-483 DFSKSRYDKVTKD
+483 
-496 SFTVNF
+496 
-502 TKADGSSSC
+502 SC

-524 VSGMTTKSL
+524 VTNMYSKNMSSP
-533 MNDTADSGYRFAL
+533 TADAGYKFAL
-546 SKTFQQFSEY
+546 AKSFQQFSEH

-577 TTTKNSADASGND
+577 TTTKSSAAASATDKDDA
-590 KEDSVSVKDAV
+590 VSVKDAV

-607 LTDLINSKDSLAT
+607 LVSLIEMKNTLAT
-620 VRNLNPT
+620 VRNLNPAT
-627 EPGNATSKTG
+627 AAEATSKTG
-637 ADLDS
+637 ADLDA
-642 TYSSEYDNQYSQEGS
+642 TYSGEYDNQYAQEGS
-657 LTNLLTSPFFRRKVT
+657 ITNQLTSPFFRRKVT
-672 LSADGGKKVS
+672 LSAGGGKKVS

-704 ENLYKTDE
+704 ENLYKTDK
-712 DGNSVLKNGTDFVKE
+712 DGNSVLKNGSDFVKE
-727 QQADDI
+727 QQTDEI
-733 KNKYGT
+733 KNKYGQ
-739 NAVSDFK
+739 NAVSEFK
-746 KDNITGKYA
+746 KANINGKVKYA
-755 SAAVN
+755 SQAVN
-760 KALEQYKEYGKETVE
+760 AFADSFGTASYGADTVKA
-775 TKKKEFINSKSYT
+775 KKDEFVQSKSYT
-788 AYSDENT
+788 AYFDNYT
-795 KSAFPNEDKFL
+795 QNAFPNEDKFL
-806 IENIGEP
+806 RENIGEP
-813 FKVLKEKLEQDTN
+813 FKELKKKLEQNKD
-826 DFTGIDNSI
+826 DFTNIDNSI
-835 QVEEPTVPKVEIP
+835 QVEEPTVPKAEIP
-848 SITVSGNT
+848 SITVSGST

-869 SGTGEAEYTSAPVEL
+869 SGTGEAEYTSAPVQL
-884 SKAEYTYAKYGNESA
+884 SKAEYTYTKYGNENA

-906 GTKVYANIAYYNALA
+906 GTNVYANIASYNYNFA
-921 YPNKESYEQV
+921 YPNNDSYENV
-931 IIKDSPNK
+931 IINDSPNK
-939 GTFNITSKSSYIID
+939 GTFNIKGSYILS

-960 TSKNRLDSWYNRAGY
+960 TSKNRLDSWYYRASY

-1002 LYSADELKAGDKYII
+1002 LYSTDELKAGDKYII
-1017 AHPGSYSDLSQGQ
+1017 AHPGSYSNLSQGQ

-1072 GTVYCYTGRHSNDR
+1072 GTVYCYTGRYSNSR
-1086 YDTSDSDAP
+1086 YDTSDTSAP

-1146 VTVWYAKNNES
+1146 ITVWYAKNNAS

-1167 KDNDLFKVSTGKH
+1167 KDKDLFKNSSGKH
-1180 LDKAKDIFNL
+1180 LDKAKNIFDL
-1190 QYIANYD
+1190 QYITSYGNN
-1197 KDVLTE
+1197 VLTE

-1208 FDLANAINNAI
+1208 FNLADAINYAI

-1229 LLQTQQGGLGGKGR
+1229 LLQTQPGGQNGKGR
-1243 NDSSAKD
+1243 YDSSANN

-1265 NAKLVANNS
+1265 NAKLVANNP
-1274 YNTSVAPVSADKIIA
+1274 YNTSAAPVSADKIIA

-1302 TNVKDNFSWSNFN
+1302 TDVKDNFSWSNFN
-1315 GEFVH
+1315 GQFVSYS
-1320 LLGYGGWY
+1320 GSAGWY
-1328 RAKPDKLPLY
+1328 RAKPEKLPLY

-1383 EGKEVRD
+1383 EGKEVRN
-1390 GGSQRRDV
+1390 GGSQRSEV

-1403 YYAFQQTFFNHN
+1403 YFAFQQTFFNHN
-1415 SLGSSAKG
+1415 SWGSYSDG

-1440 NAWTTSFVSDV
+1440 NAWTTSFISDV

-1471 SDAFDVLPDNNVN
+1471 SGAFDVLPDNNVN

-1555 NEGIIEV
+1555 NDGIIEV

-1604 VTNTLNVQGNLYV
+1604 VANTLNVQGNLYV

-1624 GKNSNVYSGGN
+1624 GKNSNVYSGGK

-1643 CNETLTLQGCTVT
+1643 CNETLTLEGCTVT

-1699 RRIYNKGKLYIQ
+1699 RRIYNKGQLYIQ

-1735 SLNVVDKVD
+1735 SLNVIDKVD

-1772 NDGGEM
+1772 NDGGKM

-1787 NTDDSLD
+1787 NTDDILD
-1794 DSDVFLMSGEN
+1794 DSDVFIMSGEN

-1826 GTGVTSTLS
+1826 GTGVRSILS

-1848 DDKTCIENL
+1848 DDETCIENL
-1857 TIENESANVYLGAG
+1857 TLENESANVYLGTG
-1871 KYDNKY
+1871 KYDNSY
-1877 SSDSYKGRKVSISG
+1877 SSNSYKGRKVSISG

-1905 EVEDSTE
+1905 EVEGGSTE
-1912 LGGTVVNVT
+1912 LGGTAINVT
-1921 APGTYVADD
+1921 APSTYVAND

-1942 HTFVTYKNAECGSI
+1942 HTFVTYEDAECGGLV
-1956 TVNDSAKIYGLN
+1956 VNDSAKIYGLN
-1968 KLEFDSDTV
+1968 KLEFDSNTV
-1977 TITGTGTVYCGAE
+1977 TITGTGIVYCGAE
-1990 TNSDSSSTILNLVGA
+1990 TNRDSSSTILNLVGA
-2005 DDGTFSGKLFYP
+2005 DDDTFSGKLFYP
-2017 GNNKTTSSVQS
+2017 GKNKASSSVQS
-2028 IVLTTPAKFTH
+2028 IKLTTPSKFTH
-2039 GEFRTNGSVSMHN
+2039 GEFRTNGSVSMLN
-2052 SIDMSDNSY
+2052 GIDMFDNSY
-2061 FYVGEA
+2061 FYVGES
-2067 IYFDNN
+2067 ILFDNN

-2091 NDTNEFVFTTGSI
+2091 NDTNEFVFTTGST
-2104 NYIGPINSTNLGR
+2104 NYIGPINSTDLGK

-2136 QANKDVLNP
+2136 QANKDVLKP
-2145 DKTNTAGERWTS
+2145 DKTNTVGSRWTS

-2164 THISGDLTVL
+2164 THASGYITVY

-2190 NGFNTYSAIYN
+2190 NAFNTYSAIYN

-2221 DSAWSSDGGYH
+2221 DSAWNSDGGYH

-2254 IGGKLENYGVLY
+2254 IGGKLENYGELY
-2266 HAGSLASEGWKND
+2266 HAGSLASEGWKDD

-2286 NKYSAAIIN
+2286 DKYSAAIIN
-2295 GDNAQLHVAKTVRAE
+2295 GDNAQLHIAKTVRAE

-2335 SGNFVVLNELIVT
+2335 SGNFVVLNELVVT
-2348 TPSSQKRMRDNDGC
+2348 TPSSQRSMRDNDGC
-2362 CIRNGQSGNANA
+2362 CIRNGQIGNANA
-2374 TDAMMFIGGNNEL
+2374 TDAMMFIGGKGNL
-2387 VFDGGIANNGKFYM
+2387 DLDGGLENNGSFYI
-2401 ESSKVSFNEHS
+2401 ESSKISMNEHS
-2412 TKDTMYFRVVGENR
+2412 TKDTMYFRNVGEIY
-2426 DQTFYSRKNGD
+2426 DQNFYTRRNSDSNTAG
-2437 YVPGGLDPAH
+2437 
-2447 KWDYAPRFSI
+2447 KWDAAPRFTI
-2457 ETGDRSVTHFAGDV
+2457 QGGDNSVTHFAGEV
-2471 SCEAGVITGANSVF
+2471 SCTAGLLTGVDSVL
-2485 SVEKDLLYGM
+2485 SVEGNLYYGM

-2501 TMYIKGRVD
+2501 TMYIKGSVD
-2510 YSSNHYSINHIEV
+2510 YSTNHWKKNGIDILWNEAQGAKGLYSIV
-2523 FYKWGKIVDKPKG
+2523 
-2536 TYSIINGYRN
+2536 NGYKN
-2546 LAYGGN
+2546 VGYGN
-2552 GAQSSDQNINAYFYC
+2552 GGALNSAQNADAYFYC
-2567 GGSLTTGSTAANDGG
+2567 GGALSTGDPSAHDGG
-2582 TIQNWGSMYVNGDMN
+2582 TIQNWGSMYVNGDMD
-2597 IYGSQGYTINMI
+2597 IYGSEGTTVNQI
-2609 GFSGQLGSKTFIAGR
+2609 GFHGAIHSKTFIAGH
-2624 LWSSDGIVTMND
+2624 LISSDGIVTTTD
-2636 SMLVIDGDYTA
+2636 SMLVIDGDYIA

-2652 FGTTETA
+2652 FGTTELVA
-2659 QGNDDLNLMSY
+2659 ASENDINTISY

-2681 RGQNGSGD
+2681 RGQNGAGN
-2689 IGIENCTWNYTE
+2689 IGIQGCTWNYTE
-2701 FHGNAN
+2701 LRANAN
-2707 VYIGGEFFSNSIVT
+2707 IYVGGEFFSNSIVAT
-2721 PGVNTVIAVDG
+2721 GTNMTLAVDG
-2732 KDSVPKTEFQR
+2732 KDSVRQTEFQLN
-2743 SFLENIK
+2743 FIGNIK
-2750 KKIKD
+2750 KKLTEK
-2755 LILESQN
+2755 ILEYQN
-2762 IDTSKFKFSITG
+2762 IDTTRFKFSVTG
-2774 STNAGQNFSFEAND
+2774 STNIGQNFSFETND
-2788 SNSFMYTLVVRGSV
+2788 RSSILYTLIVRGSA

-2821 FINTTSNTSRNVE
+2821 FINISANRSRNIE
-2834 IGKSIGS
+2834 IGKP
-2841 ADNTWA
+2841 ADSSGDTWA
-2847 KEAAFKTEN
+2847 KNPKFKTSIDLDEHDDN
-2856 DYNEYSEYYDYQY
+2856 YDYRY
-2869 ENAPYFFVKG
+2869 DNAPYFFVKG
-2879 DYRSNG
+2879 EYRSNG
-2885 RLIVYPGGTLKTL
+2885 RLTLYPGATLKTL
-2898 GNCYVRSYIQLAHD
+2898 GNCYVASYIQLAHD

-2919 NLYATTGYIDAQN
+2919 NISAATGYIDTQS
-2932 HTDLFARGDI
+2932 HSDLFAKGDI
-2942 KAGRYIVLQED
+2942 KAGRYISLGD
-2953 SVLYCGKTLR
+2953 NTTYYCGKSTR
-2963 AATSI
+2963 ATSSF
-2968 EAKTNSTVFVHGDI
+2968 EADTKSVVFVQGDL

-2988 IKIRDSSTVFCGG
+2988 IKIRDNSKVFCGG
-3001 SMTSLRYI
+3001 SMTALRYV
-3009 ELGKFDEKYVNSRH
+3009 ELGKFDEKYVDSREGLTNCNCEYKCQSAEDADKDH
-3023 ALSECT
+3023 QDCPYCRNNYAL
-3029 CDHKC
+3029 
-3034 TSSDDAKS
+3034 
-3042 QECAY
+3042 
-3047 CQNDYTRCKV
+3047 CKV
-3057 KAECICTSPCLDE
+3057 KAKCICTSPCLDE

-3075 SCPLCNENFEECE
+3075 SCPVCNENFEECE

-3099 SKNSVN
+3099 SKGSVN
-3105 KDCPECSKDWKRCSF
+3105 KDCPECSKDWNRCSF
-3120 NNEGTEEEEILKNE
+3120 NNEGAEEEEILKND

-3142 ANGGTFYIGGA
+3142 ADGGMFYIGGA
-3153 LLSYNGYIRE
+3153 LLSYSGYIRE

-3191 LPETFNNN
+3191 LPEVFNNN
-3199 TYKKIVPV
+3199 TYKKVVPV
-3207 IESDGTLLGEIKK
+3207 IESDGTLLGEISKY
-3220 FIKST
+3220 IKST
-3225 AYQIKDFFSFK
+3225 AYKIKDFFSFK

-3283 ASSLQIDFDSKT
+3283 ASSLQIDFDSST

-3303 GEVYTTMRCT
+3303 GEVYTTLRCN
-3313 SNKHPHGYTV
+3313 SKKHPNGYTI
-3323 YTKNYDPNK
+3323 YTKEYDPSK
-3332 TYVCDKCGATL
+3332 TYVCDKCGAVL
-3343 SKSTV
+3343 NKSTV
-3348 KTNVTCPVTVYA
+3348 RTNVTCPVTIYA

-3443 WGSLIGNTITVS
+3443 WGSLIGNTITVN

-3465 NWRTMN
+3465 NWRTMD

-3483 PKGEY
+3483 PKKEY
-3488 EKATNN
+3488 EDASNN
-3494 VDDRYLTTGNT
+3494 IDDRYLTTGNT

-3517 DKSVLNN
+3517 GKDVLEN
-3524 GTLSG
+3524 GVLSG
-3529 NGVDSDNS
+3529 SGVDSDNS
-3537 ALGGN
+3537 ALGG

>member
-1 MKKLLRKKEK
+1 MKKLFRKKEK

-17 AMFASILFVLILAIV
+17 AMFASILFVLMLAIV

-60 MSDDNAIQNTAE
+60 MSDDNAVQNTAE
-72 KYMRDNGIDLEK
+72 KYMRENGIDLTK

-134 KLTVYVKSNGLL
+134 KLTVYIRSNGLL
-146 SGLSGIKNLRLEKSG
+146 SGLSGIKNLRIEKSG

-180 FGNSSATTNDY
+180 FGNSSTTTNDY

-288 QSKCSSSTINELCD
+288 QSKCSAYTINELCD
-302 VCQANYKNCEGDS
+302 ACQANYKNCEGDT
-315 QSHDDYNQVK
+315 QSHEDYNQVK

-398 YTAKAQYYLE
+398 YTAKAEYYLE
-408 NNISLIDSQKNAVLE
+408 NNISLIDSQKNAVLD

-474 ENGIDVPAD
+474 ENGTDVPAD

-502 TKADGSSSC
+502 TKTDGSSSC

-546 SKTFQQFSEY
+546 AKTFQQFSEY

-577 TTTKNSADASGND
+577 TTTKSSADASGDD

-657 LTNLLTSPFFRRKVT
+657 LTNLLTSPFFKRKVT
-672 LSADGGKKVS
+672 AKTNDDLR
-682 NPSDYDIEYY
+682 NPSNYEVKYY
-692 DSNDEGHTTFKG
+692 DTDSEEHKTFKG

-727 QQADDI
+727 QQADNI

-755 SAAVN
+755 SSAVN
-760 KALEQYKEYGKETVE
+760 EALKQYKEYGKETVE

-806 IENIGEP
+806 RENIGEP
-813 FKVLKEKLEQDTN
+813 FKVLKEKLEQDTS
-826 DFTGIDNSI
+826 DFTDIDDSI
-835 QVEEPTVPKVEIP
+835 QVEEPTVPKAEIP
-848 SITVSGNT
+848 SITVSGST
-856 YKTVNDTPYVIQG
+856 YKTVNDIPYVIQG
-869 SGTGEAEYTSAPVEL
+869 SGTGEAEYTSAPVQL
-884 SKAEYTYAKYGNESA
+884 SKAEYTYTKDGSEGA
-899 LVGETSN
+899 LVGETSD
-906 GTKVYANIAYYNALA
+906 GKKVYANITAYNFS
-921 YPNKESYEQV
+921 YPNKESYGKIV
-931 IIKDSPNK
+931 IKDSPNK
-939 GTFNITSKSSYIID
+939 GTFNITSKSSYVID
-953 NYILMFD
+953 NYILMLD
-960 TSKNRLDSWYNRAGY
+960 TSMNRLDSWYNRSGY
-975 DSHELTSFCIFV
+975 ESNELTSFCIFV

-1002 LYSADELKAGDKYII
+1002 LYSEDELKTGDKYII
-1017 AHPGSYSDLSQGQ
+1017 AHPGSYSNLSQGQ
-1030 TSASTDWYV
+1030 TSVSTDWYV
-1039 LFPSLPEAGSL
+1039 LFPSLPTSGSF

-1062 EDTNI
+1062 DDTNI

-1072 GTVYCYTGRHSNDR
+1072 GTVYCYTGRGSNSR
-1086 YDTSDSDAP
+1086 YDTSDTSAP

-1146 VTVWYAKNNES
+1146 ITVWYAKNNAS

-1167 KDNDLFKVSTGKH
+1167 KNNELFANSSGKH
-1180 LDKAKDIFNL
+1180 LDKAKDMFSL
-1190 QYIANYD
+1190 QYITNYD

-1208 FDLANAINNAI
+1208 FDLADAINYAI

-1229 LLQTQQGGLGGKGR
+1229 LLQTQSGGQNGKDKY
-1243 NDSSAKD
+1243 DSSANN

-1265 NAKLVANNS
+1265 NAKLVANNP
-1274 YNTSVAPVSADKIIA
+1274 YNTSAAPVSADKIIS

-1302 TNVKDNFSWSNFN
+1302 TNVNDNFSWSNFN

-1320 LLGYGGWY
+1320 LSGNGGWY
-1328 RAKPDKLPLY
+1328 RAKSEKLPLY

-1383 EGKEVRD
+1383 EGKEVRN
-1390 GGSQRRDV
+1390 GGSQRSEV

-1403 YYAFQQTFFNHN
+1403 YFAFQQTFFNHN
-1415 SLGSSAKG
+1415 SLGSSAEG

-1457 MVINGDLYMQSHSS
+1457 MVINGDLYMQSYSS
-1471 SDAFDVLPDNNVN
+1471 SGAFNVLPDNNVN
-1484 IIVNGTIYCKDD
+1484 IIVNGTIYCKDG
-1496 LSINV
+1496 LSVNV

-1526 SYSSTNKTIT
+1526 SYSSTNNTIT

-1542 IYVYGNLYAPYVI
+1542 IYVYGNLYAPYVV
-1555 NEGIIEV
+1555 NNGIIEV
-1562 VGNVTVPGNISC
+1562 VGNVNVPGNISC
-1574 GASSTLSAASIK
+1574 GASSTISAASIK

-1617 KQGSIKS
+1617 KQGSITS
-1624 GKNSNVYSGGN
+1624 GKNSNVYSGGK

-1643 CNETLTLQGCTVT
+1643 CNETLTLEGCTVT

-1678 VSEIIEISSSSKI
+1678 VSEIIEISSTSKI

-1711 PARDKTVTVKSVYNA
+1711 PVTDKTVTVKSVYNA

-1744 DGSYVQASIINLGGL
+1744 DGGYVQASIINLGGL

-1787 NTDDSLD
+1787 NTDEALD
-1794 DSDVFLMSGEN
+1794 DSDVFVMSGEN
-1805 AQAYIGGVLRS
+1805 AQAYIGGVLCS
-1816 DHEGRSIKVG
+1816 EHKGRSIKVG
-1826 GTGVTSTLS
+1826 GTGVMSTLS

-1848 DDKTCIENL
+1848 DDETCIENL

-1871 KYDNKY
+1871 KYDDNY

-1905 EVEDSTE
+1905 EVEGSSTE

-1921 APGTYVADD
+1921 APGTYVADN
-1930 FEFDGDVVLSGT
+1930 FEFDGDVILSGT
-1942 HTFVTYKNAECGSI
+1942 HTFVTYENVECGSL

-1977 TITGTGTVYCGAE
+1977 TITSTGIVYCGAE

-2005 DDGTFSGKLFYP
+2005 DDNTFSGKLFYP
-2017 GNNKTTSSVQS
+2017 GNNKASSNVQS
-2028 IVLTTPAKFTH
+2028 IVLKTPARFTN
-2039 GEFRTNGSVSMHN
+2039 GEFRTDGSVTMRN
-2052 SIDMSDNSY
+2052 GIDMFDNSY
-2061 FYVGEA
+2061 FYVGES
-2067 IYFDNN
+2067 IFFDNN

-2091 NDTNEFVFTTGSI
+2091 NDTNEFVFTTGST
-2104 NYIGPINSTNLGR
+2104 NYIGPINDTSLGR

-2145 DKTNTAGERWTS
+2145 DKTNTVGSRWTS

-2164 THISGDLTVL
+2164 THISGDLTVV

-2207 QGNLTYPEISGEYS
+2207 QGNLTYPEIDGEYS
-2221 DSAWSSDGGYH
+2221 DSAWSSNGGYH

-2244 MFVGGNDITT
+2244 MFVGGNDITS
-2254 IGGKLENYGVLY
+2254 IGGKLENYGELY
-2266 HAGSLASEGWKND
+2266 HAGSLASEGWKDD
-2279 IPSWTLN
+2279 IPSWTMN
-2286 NKYSAAIIN
+2286 DKYSAAIIN
-2295 GDNAQLHVAKTVRAE
+2295 GDNAQLHIAKTVRAE
-2310 NSVYNMNA
+2310 NSVYNMNG

-2335 SGNFVVLNELIVT
+2335 SGNFVVLNELVVN
-2348 TPSSQKRMRDNDGC
+2348 TPSNQKSMRDNDGC
-2362 CIRNGQSGNANA
+2362 CIRNGKSGNAGAEN
-2374 TDAMMFIGGNNEL
+2374 AMMFIGGNNEL

-2401 ESSKVSFNEHS
+2401 ESSNASFNEHS
-2412 TKDTMYFRVVGENR
+2412 TKNTMYFRVVGENR
-2426 DQTFYSRKNGD
+2426 NQTFYSRSNSD
-2437 YVPGGLDPAH
+2437 NNVAS
-2447 KWDYAPRFSI
+2447 KWDHAPRFSI

-2471 SCEAGVITGANSVF
+2471 SCEAGVITGSNSVF

-2501 TMYIKGRVD
+2501 TMYIKGKVD
-2510 YSSNHYSINHIEV
+2510 YSSNHYKENNIEV
-2523 FYKWGKIVDKPKG
+2523 FYSGDQKKG

-2546 LAYGGN
+2546 VGYGGS
-2552 GAQSSDQNINAYFYC
+2552 GAQNSDQNINAYFYC
-2567 GGSLTTGSTAANDGG
+2567 GGSLTTGSTSTNDGG

-2597 IYGSQGYTINMI
+2597 IYGSQGCTINMI

-2681 RGQNGSGD
+2681 RGQNGNGN
-2689 IGIENCTWNYTE
+2689 IGIYGCTWNYTE

-2721 PGVNTVIAVDG
+2721 PGVNAVIAVDG

-2743 SFLENIK
+2743 GFIENIK

-2821 FINTTSNTSRNVE
+2821 FINTTSNTSRNIE

-2898 GNCYVRSYIQLAHD
+2898 GNCYVRSYIQLGHD

-2968 EAKTNSTVFVHGDI
+2968 EAKTNSTVFVQGDI

-3009 ELGKFDEKYVNSRH
+3009 ELGKFDEKYINSRH

-3034 TSSDDAKS
+3034 TSSDDATS

-3075 SCPLCNENFEECE
+3075 SCPVCNENFEECE
-3088 YQGQCTCTTAC
+3088 YQGQCTCSSAC
-3099 SKNSVN
+3099 SKDNVN
-3105 KDCPECSKDWKRCSF
+3105 KDCPECSKDWNRCSF
-3120 NNEGTEEEEILKNE
+3120 NNEGAEEEEILKND

-3283 ASSLQIDFDSKT
+3283 ASSLQIDFDSNT

-3313 SNKHPHGYTV
+3313 SDKHPHGYTV
-3323 YTKNYDPNK
+3323 YTNNYDPNK

-3366 ITSTDLKLCYMVAC
+3366 VTSTDLKLCYMVAC

-3410 NGNISYQTM
+3410 NGNITYQTM

-3443 WGSLIGNTITVS
+3443 WGSLIGDTITVN

-3465 NWRTMN
+3465 NWRTMD

-3488 EKATNN
+3488 EKASNN

>member
-1 MKKLLRKKEK
+1 MKKLFRKKEK

-17 AMFASILFVLILAIV
+17 AMFASILFVLMLAIV

-72 KYMRDNGIDLEK
+72 KYMRENGIDLTK

-134 KLTVYVKSNGLL
+134 KLTVYIRSNGLL

-288 QSKCSSSTINELCD
+288 QSKCSSSAINELCD
-302 VCQANYKNCEGDS
+302 VCQANYKNCEGDT
-315 QSHDDYNQVK
+315 QSHEDYNQVK

-398 YTAKAQYYLE
+398 YTAKAEYYLE

-474 ENGIDVPAD
+474 ENGTDVPAD

-502 TKADGSSSC
+502 TKTDGSSSC

-546 SKTFQQFSEY
+546 AKTFQQFSEY

-577 TTTKNSADASGND
+577 TTTKSSANASSND

-607 LTDLINSKDSLAT
+607 LTELINSKDSLAT

-657 LTNLLTSPFFRRKVT
+657 LTNLLTSPFFKRKVT
-672 LSADGGKKVS
+672 AKTNGDLR
-682 NPSDYDIEYY
+682 NPSNYDVKYY
-692 DSNDEGHTTFKG
+692 DTDSEEHKTFKG

-727 QQADDI
+727 QQADSI

-739 NAVSDFK
+739 NAVSEFK
-746 KDNITGKYA
+746 KKNINGKVKYA
-755 SAAVN
+755 SSAVN
-760 KALEQYKEYGKETVE
+760 EALEQYKEYGKETVE
-775 TKKKEFINSKSYT
+775 TKKKEFMNSKSYT

-806 IENIGEP
+806 RENIGEP
-813 FKVLKEKLEQDTN
+813 FKVLKEKLEQDTS
-826 DFTGIDNSI
+826 DFTDIDDSI
-835 QVEEPTVPKVEIP
+835 QVEEPTVPKAEIP
-848 SITVSGNT
+848 SITVSGST

-869 SGTGEAEYTSAPVEL
+869 SGTGAAEYTSAPVQL
-884 SKAEYTYAKYGNESA
+884 SKAEYTYTKDGSEGA

-921 YPNKESYEQV
+921 YPNEESYEQV
-931 IIKDSPNK
+931 IIKDSSNK
-939 GTFNITSKSSYIID
+939 GTFNITSNKGSFIFGY
-953 NYILMFD
+953 YILTFN
-960 TSKNRLDSWYNRAGY
+960 TSKNRLDSSLNRAGL
-975 DSHELTSFCIFV
+975 DSEESTNFCIFV

-1002 LYSADELKAGDKYII
+1002 LYSANELKAGDKYII
-1017 AHPGSYSDLSQGQ
+1017 AHPGSYSNLSQGQ

-1039 LFPSLPEAGSL
+1039 LFPSLPSGSL
-1050 NSHTGKIVYGSM
+1050 NGHTGKIVYGSM

-1072 GTVYCYTGRHSNDR
+1072 GTVYCNTGRKSDSR
-1086 YDTSDSDAP
+1086 YNTSDTSAP

-1117 SSLLGKGLTVDSAEF
+1117 SSLLGKGLTVDSAKF

-1146 VTVWYAKNNES
+1146 ITVWYAKNNAS

-1167 KDNDLFKVSTGKH
+1167 KDKDLFNVSSGKH
-1180 LDKAKDIFNL
+1180 LDKAKDIFSL

-1197 KDVLTE
+1197 NDVLTE

-1208 FDLANAINNAI
+1208 FDLANAINYAI

-1229 LLQTQQGGLGGKGR
+1229 LLQTQPGGQNEKGKY
-1243 NDSSAKD
+1243 DSSAKN

-1258 FRSRAQV
+1258 FRSRTQV
-1265 NAKLVANNS
+1265 NAKLVANNP
-1274 YNTSVAPVSADKIIA
+1274 YNTSAAPVSADKIIA

-1302 TNVKDNFSWSNFN
+1302 TNVDDNFSWSNFN

-1320 LLGYGGWY
+1320 LSGYGGWY

-1383 EGKEVRD
+1383 EGKEVRN

-1403 YYAFQQTFFNHN
+1403 YFAFQQTFFNHN
-1415 SLGSSAKG
+1415 SLGSSAEG

-1457 MVINGDLYMQSHSS
+1457 MVINGDLYMQSYSS
-1471 SDAFDVLPDNNVN
+1471 SGAFNVLPDNNVN
-1484 IIVNGTIYCKDD
+1484 IIVNGTIYCKDG
-1496 LSINV
+1496 LSVNV

-1526 SYSSTNKTIT
+1526 SYSSTNNTIT

-1542 IYVYGNLYAPYVI
+1542 IYVYGNLYAPYVV
-1555 NEGIIEV
+1555 NNGIIEV
-1562 VGNVTVPGNISC
+1562 VGNVDVPGNISS

-1604 VTNTLNVQGNLYV
+1604 VANTLKVQGNLYV

-1624 GKNSNVYSGGN
+1624 GKNSDVYSGGK

-1643 CNETLTLQGCTVT
+1643 CNETLTLEGCTVT

-1678 VSEIIEISSSSKI
+1678 VSEIIEISSTSKI

-1699 RRIYNKGKLYIQ
+1699 RRIYNKGQLYIQ
-1711 PARDKTVTVKSVYNA
+1711 PAADKTVTVKSVYNA

-1744 DGSYVQASIINLGGL
+1744 DGGYVQASIINLGGL

-1794 DSDVFLMSGEN
+1794 DSDVFVMSGEN

-1816 DHEGRSIKVG
+1816 DHKGRSIKVG
-1826 GTGVTSTLS
+1826 GTGVKSTLS

-1848 DDKTCIENL
+1848 DDETCIENL
-1857 TIENESANVYLGAG
+1857 TLENESANVYLGAG
-1871 KYDNKY
+1871 KYDDNY

-1905 EVEDSTE
+1905 EVEGGSTE
-1912 LGGTVVNVT
+1912 LGGTAINVT
-1921 APGTYVADD
+1921 APGTYVADN

-1942 HTFVTYKNAECGSI
+1942 HTFVTYEDAECGSV

-1968 KLEFDSDTV
+1968 KLEFDSHIV
-1977 TITGTGTVYCGAE
+1977 TITSMGIVYCGAE

-2005 DDGTFSGKLFYP
+2005 DDDTFSGKLFYP
-2017 GNNKTTSSVQS
+2017 GNNKATSSVQS
-2028 IVLTTPAKFTH
+2028 IVLTTPVKFTH
-2039 GEFRTNGSVSMHN
+2039 GEFRTNGSVSMRN
-2052 SIDMSDNSY
+2052 SIDMFDNSY
-2061 FYVGEA
+2061 FYVGGST
-2067 IYFDNN
+2067 FFNGN

-2078 LGELYLMGSVIST
+2078 LGELYLMGSIISA
-2091 NDTNEFVFTTGSI
+2091 NETNEFVFTTGST
-2104 NYIGPINSTNLGR
+2104 NYIGPINDTSLGR

-2136 QANKDVLNP
+2136 EANKNNNAP
-2145 DKTNTAGERWTS
+2145 DKTNMTGARWTS

-2164 THISGDLTVL
+2164 THISGDLTVV

-2179 VLVNENATLAC
+2179 VLVNSDATLAC
-2190 NGFNTYSAIYN
+2190 NNLITYSTIYN
-2201 KGKFIM
+2201 DGNLIM
-2207 QGNLTYPEISGEYS
+2207 QGNLTYPEISGEFS
-2221 DSAWSSDGGYH
+2221 DCVTKSGVHFG
-2232 TGSTIL
+2232 TGSTIW
-2238 NYAGAV
+2238 NKEHGTI
-2244 MFVGGNDITT
+2244 FVGGNGNTT
-2254 IGGKLENYGVLY
+2254 VGGRIENYGKFY
-2266 HAGSLASEGWKND
+2266 HNGSANVYGWRED
-2279 IPSWTLN
+2279 YSSWTLSD
-2286 NKYSAAIIN
+2286 KYVIGVVN
-2295 GDNAQLHVAKTVRAE
+2295 GMNSVMHFSGTLTTDNA
-2310 NSVYNMNA
+2310 VYNMDNA
-2318 SSFSC
+2318 TFSC
-2323 SVLDTNRALYNM
+2323 DRLDTKRGLYNV
-2335 SGNFVVLNELIVT
+2335 SGNFVVLSELVVSH
-2348 TPSSQKRMRDNDGC
+2348 SSGIPTMRDNDGC
-2362 CIRNGQSGNANA
+2362 CIRNGKGGNAGADN
-2374 TDAMMFIGGNNEL
+2374 AMMFIGGNNEL

-2412 TKDTMYFRVVGENR
+2412 TKNTMYFRVVGENR
-2426 DQTFYSRKNGD
+2426 DQTFYSRSNDDNTVAG
-2437 YVPGGLDPAH
+2437 
-2447 KWDYAPRFSI
+2447 KWYHAPRFSI
-2457 ETGDRSVTHFAGDV
+2457 ETGDRSFTHFAGDV

-2501 TMYIKGRVD
+2501 TMYIKGKVD
-2510 YSSNHYSINHIEV
+2510 YSSNHYSENNIEV
-2523 FYKWGKIVDKPKG
+2523 FYSGDQKKG

-2546 LAYGGN
+2546 LGYGGN

-2567 GGSLTTGSTAANDGG
+2567 GGSLTTGSTSANDGG

-2597 IYGSQGYTINMI
+2597 IFGSQGYTINMV

-2681 RGQNGSGD
+2681 RGQNGNGN
-2689 IGIENCTWNYTE
+2689 IGIYGCTWNYTE

-2721 PGVNTVIAVDG
+2721 PGVNAVIAVDG

-2743 SFLENIK
+2743 GFLENIK

-2847 KEAAFKTEN
+2847 KETAFKTGN

-2912 ANLYSGG
+2912 ANIYSGG
-2919 NLYATTGYIDAQN
+2919 NLHATTGYIDAQN

-2968 EAKTNSTVFVHGDI
+2968 EAKTNSTVFVQGDV

-2988 IKIRDSSTVFCGG
+2988 IKIRDGSTVFCGG

-3009 ELGKFDEKYVNSRH
+3009 ELGKFDEKYINSRH

-3034 TSSDDAKS
+3034 TSSDDATS

-3075 SCPLCNENFEECE
+3075 SCPVCNENFEECE
-3088 YQGQCTCTTAC
+3088 YQGQCNCTTAC
-3099 SKNSVN
+3099 SKDNVN

-3120 NNEGTEEEEILKNE
+3120 NNEGAEEEEILKND

-3283 ASSLQIDFDSKT
+3283 ASSLQIDFDSNT

-3313 SNKHPHGYTV
+3313 SDKHPHGYTV

-3443 WGSLIGNTITVS
+3443 WGSLIGNTITVN

-3465 NWRTMN
+3465 NWRTMD

-3488 EKATNN
+3488 EKASNN

-3517 DKSVLNN
+3517 DKSVLDN

>member
-1 MKKLLRKKEK
+1 MKKLFRKKEK

-72 KYMRDNGIDLEK
+72 KYMRENGIDLTN

-134 KLTVYVKSNGLL
+134 KLTVYIRSNGLL
-146 SGLSGIKNLRLEKSG
+146 SGLSGIKNLRIEKSG

-288 QSKCSSSTINELCD
+288 QSKCSAYTVNELCD
-302 VCQANYKNCEGDS
+302 ACQANYKNCEGDT
-315 QSHDDYNQVK
+315 QSHEDYNQVK

-398 YTAKAQYYLE
+398 YTAKAEYYLE
-408 NNISLIDSQKNAVLE
+408 NNISLIDSQKNAVLD

-474 ENGIDVPAD
+474 ENGTDVPAD

-502 TKADGSSSC
+502 TKTDGSSSC

-546 SKTFQQFSEY
+546 AKTFQQFSEY

-577 TTTKNSADASGND
+577 TTTKSSADASSDD

-657 LTNLLTSPFFRRKVT
+657 LTNLLTSPFFKRKVT
-672 LSADGGKKVS
+672 TKTNGDLR
-682 NPSDYDIEYY
+682 NPSNYDVKYY
-692 DSNDEGHTTFKG
+692 DTDSEEHKTFKG
-704 ENLYKTDE
+704 ENLYKRDE

-727 QQADDI
+727 QQADNI

-755 SAAVN
+755 SSAVN
-760 KALEQYKEYGKETVE
+760 EALKQYKEYGKETVE

-806 IENIGEP
+806 RENIGEP
-813 FKVLKEKLEQDTN
+813 FKALKEKLEQDTS
-826 DFTGIDNSI
+826 DFTDIDDSI
-835 QVEEPTVPKVEIP
+835 QVEEPTVPKAEIP
-848 SITVSGNT
+848 SITVSGST
-856 YKTVNDTPYVIQG
+856 YKTVNDIPYVIQG
-869 SGTGEAEYTSAPVEL
+869 SGTREREAEYTSAPVQL
-884 SKAEYTYAKYGNESA
+884 SKAEYTYTKDGSEGA
-899 LVGETSN
+899 LVGETSD
-906 GTKVYANIAYYNALA
+906 GKKVYANITAYNFS
-921 YPNKESYEQV
+921 YPNKESYGKIV
-931 IIKDSPNK
+931 IKDSPNK
-939 GTFNITSKSSYIID
+939 GTFNITSKSSYVID
-953 NYILMFD
+953 NYILMLD
-960 TSKNRLDSWYNRAGY
+960 TSMNRLDSWYNRSGY
-975 DSHELTSFCIFV
+975 ESNELTSFCIFV

-1002 LYSADELKAGDKYII
+1002 LYSEDELKTGDKYII
-1017 AHPGSYSDLSQGQ
+1017 AHPGSYSNLSQGQ
-1030 TSASTDWYV
+1030 TSVSTDWYV
-1039 LFPSLPEAGSL
+1039 LFPSLGSF

-1072 GTVYCYTGRHSNDR
+1072 GTVYCYTGRNSDSR
-1086 YDTSDSDAP
+1086 YNTSDTSAP

-1132 SMLVKGNKGSDCQG
+1132 SMLVRGNKGSDCQG
-1146 VTVWYAKNNES
+1146 ITVWYAKDNES
-1157 VRDLSGASDW
+1157 VRDLSGAKDW
-1167 KDNDLFKVSTGKH
+1167 KDNDLFKDSSGKH
-1180 LDKAKDIFNL
+1180 LDKAKAMFNL
-1190 QYIANYD
+1190 AYITHYA
-1197 KDVLTE
+1197 KDDLTE

-1208 FDLANAINNAI
+1208 FDLADAINYAI

-1229 LLQTQQGGLGGKGR
+1229 LLQTQPGGQNGKGKY
-1243 NDSSAKD
+1243 DSSANN

-1265 NAKLVANNS
+1265 NAKLVANNP
-1274 YNTSVAPVSADKIIA
+1274 YNTSAVPVSADKIIA

-1302 TNVKDNFSWSNFN
+1302 TDVNDNFAWSNFN

-1320 LLGYGGWY
+1320 YSGYGGWY
-1328 RAKPDKLPLY
+1328 RAKSDKLPLY

-1347 LTVFPGVQN
+1347 LTVFPGVQA

-1383 EGKEVRD
+1383 EGKEVRN
-1390 GGSQRRDV
+1390 GGNQRPEA

-1403 YYAFQQTFFNHN
+1403 YFAFQQTFFNHN
-1415 SLGSSAKG
+1415 SLGSSAEG

-1457 MVINGDLYMQSHSS
+1457 MVINGDLYMQSYSS
-1471 SDAFDVLPDNNVN
+1471 SGAFNVLPDNNVN
-1484 IIVNGTIYCKDD
+1484 IIVNGTIYCKDG
-1496 LSINV
+1496 LSVNV

-1508 AQSIEGGVI
+1508 AQGIEGGVI

-1526 SYSSTNKTIT
+1526 SYSSTNNTIT

-1555 NEGIIEV
+1555 NNGIIEV
-1562 VGNVTVPGNISC
+1562 VGNVNVPGNISC
-1574 GASSTLSAASIK
+1574 GASSTLSAASVK
-1586 TGDFYQNGLT
+1586 TTDFYQNGLT

-1604 VTNTLNVQGNLYV
+1604 VTNTLNVEGNLYV
-1617 KQGSIKS
+1617 KQGSITS
-1624 GKNSNVYSGGN
+1624 GKNSNVYSGGK

-1643 CNETLTLQGCTVT
+1643 CNETLTLEGCTVT

-1711 PARDKTVTVKSVYNA
+1711 PATDKTVTVKSVYNA

-1744 DGSYVQASIINLGGL
+1744 DGGYVQASIINLGGL

-1816 DHEGRSIKVG
+1816 DHKGRSIKVG
-1826 GTGVTSTLS
+1826 GTGVMSTLS

-1848 DDKTCIENL
+1848 DDETCIENL
-1857 TIENESANVYLGAG
+1857 SIENESANVYLGAG
-1871 KYDNKY
+1871 KYDDNY

-1905 EVEDSTE
+1905 EVEGSSTE

-1942 HTFVTYKNAECGSI
+1942 HTFVTYENAECGSL

-1977 TITGTGTVYCGAE
+1977 TITSTGIVYCGAE

-2005 DDGTFSGKLFYP
+2005 DDNTFSGKLFYP
-2017 GNNKTTSSVQS
+2017 GNNKASSSVQS
-2028 IVLTTPAKFTH
+2028 IVLKTPSEFTH
-2039 GEFRTNGSVSMHN
+2039 GEFRTDGSVTMRN
-2052 SIDMSDNSY
+2052 GIDMFDNSY
-2061 FYVGEA
+2061 FYVGES
-2067 IYFDNN
+2067 IFFNNN

-2091 NDTNEFVFTTGSI
+2091 NDTNEFVFTTGST
-2104 NYIGPINSTNLGR
+2104 NYIGPINDTSLGR

-2145 DKTNTAGERWTS
+2145 DKTNTVGSRWTS

-2164 THISGDLTVL
+2164 THISGDLTVV

-2207 QGNLTYPEISGEYS
+2207 QGNLTYPEIDGEYS
-2221 DSAWSSDGGYH
+2221 DSAWNSNGGYH

-2254 IGGKLENYGVLY
+2254 IGGKLENYGELY
-2266 HAGSLASEGWKND
+2266 HAGSLASEGWKDD
-2279 IPSWTLN
+2279 IPSWTMDD
-2286 NKYSAAIIN
+2286 KYSAAIIN
-2295 GDNAQLHVAKTVRAE
+2295 GDNAQLHIAKTVRAE
-2310 NSVYNMNA
+2310 NSVYNMNG

-2335 SGNFVVLNELIVT
+2335 SGNFVVLNELVVT
-2348 TPSSQKRMRDNDGC
+2348 TPSNQKSMRDNDGC
-2362 CIRNGQSGNANA
+2362 CIRNGKSGNAGADN
-2374 TDAMMFIGGNNEL
+2374 AMMFIGGNNEL

-2401 ESSKVSFNEHS
+2401 ESSNASFNEHS
-2412 TKDTMYFRVVGENR
+2412 TKNKMYFRVVGENR
-2426 DQTFYSRKNGD
+2426 DQTFYSRSNSNNNVAD
-2437 YVPGGLDPAH
+2437 
-2447 KWDYAPRFSI
+2447 KWDHAPRFSI

-2471 SCEAGVITGANSVF
+2471 SCEAGVITGSNSVF

-2501 TMYIKGRVD
+2501 TMYIKGKVD
-2510 YSSNHYSINHIEV
+2510 YSSNHYKENNIEV
-2523 FYKWGKIVDKPKG
+2523 FYKGDQKKG

-2546 LAYGGN
+2546 VGYGGS
-2552 GAQSSDQNINAYFYC
+2552 GAQNSDQNINAYFYC
-2567 GGSLTTGSTAANDGG
+2567 GGSLTTGSTSTNDGG

-2681 RGQNGSGD
+2681 RGQNGNGD
-2689 IGIENCTWNYTE
+2689 IGIHGCTYNYTE

-2721 PGVNTVIAVDG
+2721 PGVNAVIAVDG

-2743 SFLENIK
+2743 GFLENIK

-2847 KEAAFKTEN
+2847 KEAAFKTGN

-2912 ANLYSGG
+2912 ANIYSGG
-2919 NLYATTGYIDAQN
+2919 NLHATTGYIDAQN

-2968 EAKTNSTVFVHGDI
+2968 EAKTNSTVFVQGDV

-2988 IKIRDSSTVFCGG
+2988 IKIRDGSTVFCGG

-3009 ELGKFDEKYVNSRH
+3009 ELGKFDEKYINSRH

-3034 TSSDDAKS
+3034 TSSDDATS

-3047 CQNDYTRCKV
+3047 CQSDYTRCKV

-3070 ASRNT
+3070 ASKNT
-3075 SCPLCNENFEECE
+3075 SCPVCNENFEECE
-3088 YQGQCTCTTAC
+3088 YQGQCNCTTAC
-3099 SKNSVN
+3099 SKDSVN
-3105 KDCPECSKDWKRCSF
+3105 KDCPECSKDWNRCSF
-3120 NNEGTEEEEILKNE
+3120 NNEGAEEEEILKND

-3220 FIKST
+3220 FIKSN
-3225 AYQIKDFFSFK
+3225 AYKIKDFFSFK

-3283 ASSLQIDFDSKT
+3283 ASSLQIDFDSST

-3313 SNKHPHGYTV
+3313 SDKHPHGYTV
-3323 YTKNYDPNK
+3323 YTNNYDPNK

-3366 ITSTDLKLCYMVAC
+3366 VTSTDLKLCYMVAC

-3395 NDNNTKQLPNAIASY
+3395 NDDNTKQLPNAIASY
-3410 NGNISYQTM
+3410 NGNITYQTM

-3443 WGSLIGNTITVS
+3443 WGSLIGDTITVN

-3465 NWRTMN
+3465 NWRTMD

-3488 EKATNN
+3488 EKASNN

-3517 DKSVLNN
+3517 DKSVLDN

>member
-1 MKKLLRKKEK
+1 MKKFFRKKEK

-17 AMFASILFVLILAIV
+17 AMFASILFVMVLAIV
-32 VDFGLVYYQ
+32 VDFGLIYYQ

-60 MSDDNAIQNTAE
+60 MSDDSAIKVTAE
-72 KYMRDNGIDLEK
+72 KYMRENGVDMTK

-98 ITYGDDKAKVTI
+98 ITYGDNKAKITI

-134 KLTVYVKSNGLL
+134 KLTVYIKSSGFL
-146 SGLSGIKNLRLEKSG
+146 SGLSGIKDLQLQKSG
-161 YAQCAMKYTDMP
+161 YANCAMKYTAMP

-180 FGNSSATTNDY
+180 FGNSSVTTNDY
-191 RNMTV
+191 KKMTV

-222 ETLIQPLI
+222 EKLIQPFI

-245 STSHII
+245 GTSHII

-261 ISIGVNTLQAS
+261 ISIGVNTLQAA
-272 RSKDLDYD
+272 RTKDVDYT
-280 GKSDECTC
+280 GKNTECTC
-288 QSKCSSSTINELCD
+288 QTKCSSSTINELCS
-302 VCQANYKNCEGDS
+302 VCQSNYKNCEGDV
-315 QSHDDYNQVK
+315 QSHEDYNQVT

-335 HGKIIDSMP
+335 HGKIIDFMP
-344 AGSFSAGLID
+344 AGSIASGLID

-384 DFSTIHSQYDLESQ
+384 DFSTISNQIDLVSQ
-398 YTAKAQYYLE
+398 YTAKAEYYIE
-408 NNISLIDSQKNAVLE
+408 NNAGLIDSQKTAILD
-423 QKNNLQYISYCK
+423 QKNNLEYVSYCK
-435 YSLKNQKSIVYNTN
+435 YKLKNQKNIVYNVN

-454 SVMQGIQGGTTVS
+454 PVMQSVQGGANFSTLLSEVVKNGTDTPIDDRSKSFYDRVS
-467 TMLQHVV
+467 KESYSVKFTK
-474 ENGIDVPAD
+474 ENGQ
-483 DFSKSRYDKVTKD
+483 
-496 SFTVNF
+496 
-502 TKADGSSSC
+502 SC

-524 VSGMTTKSL
+524 VTNMYSKNMSSP
-533 MNDTADSGYRFAL
+533 TADAGYKFAL
-546 SKTFQQFSEY
+546 AKSFQQFSEH

-577 TTTKNSADASGND
+577 TTTKSSAAASATDKDDA
-590 KEDSVSVKDAV
+590 VSVKDAV

-607 LTDLINSKDSLAT
+607 LVSLIEMKNTLAT
-620 VRNLNPT
+620 VRNLNPAT
-627 EPGNATSKTG
+627 AAEATSKTG
-637 ADLDS
+637 ADLDA
-642 TYSSEYDNQYSQEGS
+642 TYSGEYDNQYAQEGS
-657 LTNLLTSPFFRRKVT
+657 ITNQLTSPFFRRNVT
-672 LSADGGKKVS
+672 LSAGGGKKVS

-692 DSNDEGHTTFKG
+692 DLNDEGHTTFKG
-704 ENLYKTDE
+704 ENLYKTDK
-712 DGNSVLKNGTDFVKE
+712 DGNSVLKNGSDFVKE
-727 QQADDI
+727 QQTDEI
-733 KNKYGT
+733 KNKYGQ
-739 NAVSDFK
+739 NAVSEFK
-746 KDNITGKYA
+746 KANINGKVKYA
-755 SAAVN
+755 SQAVN
-760 KALEQYKEYGKETVE
+760 AFADSFGTASYGAATVKA
-775 TKKKEFINSKSYT
+775 KKDEFVQSKSYT
-788 AYSDENT
+788 AYFDNYT
-795 KSAFPNEDKFL
+795 QSAFPNEDKFL
-806 IENIGEP
+806 RENIGEP
-813 FKVLKEKLEQDTN
+813 FKALKEKLEQNKD
-826 DFTGIDNSI
+826 DFTNIDNSI
-835 QVEEPTVPKVEIP
+835 QVEEPTVPKAEIP
-848 SITVSGNT
+848 SITVSGST

-884 SKAEYTYAKYGNESA
+884 SKAEYTYTKYGNENA

-906 GTKVYANIAYYNALA
+906 GKNVYANIASYNYNFA
-921 YPNKESYEQV
+921 YPNNDSYENV

-939 GTFNITSKSSYIID
+939 GTFNIKGSYILS

-960 TSKNRLDSWYNRAGY
+960 TSKNRLDSWYYRSSY

-1002 LYSADELKAGDKYII
+1002 LYSTDELKAGDKYII
-1017 AHPGSYSDLSQGQ
+1017 AHPGSYSNLSQGQ

-1072 GTVYCYTGRHSNDR
+1072 GTVYCYTGRYSNSR
-1086 YDTSDSDAP
+1086 YDTSDTSAP

-1132 SMLVKGNKGSDCQG
+1132 SMLAKGNKGSDCQG
-1146 VTVWYAKNNES
+1146 ITVWYAKNNAS

-1167 KDNDLFKVSTGKH
+1167 KDKDLFKVSSGGH
-1180 LDKAKDIFNL
+1180 LDKAKNIFDL
-1190 QYIANYD
+1190 QYITSYGNN
-1197 KDVLTE
+1197 VLTE

-1208 FDLANAINNAI
+1208 FDLADAINYAI

-1229 LLQTQQGGLGGKGR
+1229 LLQTQPGGQGGKGR
-1243 NDSSAKD
+1243 YDSSAKN

-1265 NAKLVANNS
+1265 NAKLVANNP
-1274 YNTSVAPVSADKIIA
+1274 YYTSAAPVSADKIIA

-1302 TNVKDNFSWSNFN
+1302 TDVKDNFAWSNFN
-1315 GEFVH
+1315 GQFVSYS
-1320 LLGYGGWY
+1320 GSAGWY
-1328 RAKPDKLPLY
+1328 RAKPEKLPLY

-1383 EGKEVRD
+1383 EGKEVRN
-1390 GGSQRRDV
+1390 GGSQRPEV

-1403 YYAFQQTFFNHN
+1403 YFAFHQTFFNHN
-1415 SLGSSAKG
+1415 SLGSSANG

-1451 PDSHGN
+1451 LDSHGN
-1457 MVINGDLYMQSHSS
+1457 MVINGDLYMQYSS
-1471 SDAFDVLPDNNVN
+1471 SSGAFNVLPDNNVN

-1526 SYSSTNKTIT
+1526 SYSSTNNTIT

-1542 IYVYGNLYAPYVI
+1542 IYVYGNLYAPYVV
-1555 NEGIIEV
+1555 NNGIIEV
-1562 VGNVTVPGNISC
+1562 VGKVDVPGNISC

-1604 VTNTLNVQGNLYV
+1604 VTNILTVEGNLYV

-1624 GKNSNVYSGGN
+1624 GKNSNVYSGGK

-1643 CNETLTLQGCTVT
+1643 CNETLTLEGCTVT

-1699 RRIYNKGKLYIQ
+1699 RRIYNKGQLYIQ
-1711 PARDKTVTVKSVYNA
+1711 PERDKTVIVKSVYNA

-1744 DGSYVQASIINLGGL
+1744 DGSYVQASIINLGGM

-1787 NTDDSLD
+1787 NTDDILD
-1794 DSDVFLMSGEN
+1794 DSDVFIMSGEN

-1826 GTGVTSTLS
+1826 GTGVRSILS

-1848 DDKTCIENL
+1848 DDETCIENL
-1857 TIENESANVYLGAG
+1857 TLENESANVYLGTG
-1871 KYDNKY
+1871 KYDNSY
-1877 SSDSYKGRKVSISG
+1877 SSNSYKGRKVSISG

-1905 EVEDSTE
+1905 EVEGSSTE
-1912 LGGTVVNVT
+1912 LGGTAINVT
-1921 APGTYVADD
+1921 APSTYVAND

-1942 HTFVTYKNAECGSI
+1942 HTFVTYEDAECGGLV
-1956 TVNDSAKIYGLN
+1956 VNDSAKIYGLN
-1968 KLEFDSDTV
+1968 KLEFDSNTV
-1977 TITGTGTVYCGAE
+1977 TITGTGIVYCGAE
-1990 TNSDSSSTILNLVGA
+1990 TNRDSSSTILNLVGA
-2005 DDGTFSGKLFYP
+2005 DDDTFSGKLFYP
-2017 GNNKTTSSVQS
+2017 GKNKASSSVQS
-2028 IVLTTPAKFTH
+2028 IKLTTPSKFTH
-2039 GEFRTNGSVSMHN
+2039 GEFRTNGSVSMLN
-2052 SIDMSDNSY
+2052 GIDMFDNSY
-2061 FYVGEA
+2061 FYVGES
-2067 IYFDNN
+2067 ILFDNN

-2078 LGELYLMGSVIST
+2078 LGELYLMGSVMST
-2091 NDTNEFVFTTGSI
+2091 NDTNEFVFTTGST
-2104 NYIGPINSTNLGR
+2104 NYIGPINGTNLGR

-2145 DKTNTAGERWTS
+2145 DKTNTVGSRWTS

-2164 THISGDLTVL
+2164 THASGYITVY

-2190 NGFNTYSAIYN
+2190 NAFNTYSAIYN

-2221 DSAWSSDGGYH
+2221 DSAWNSDGGYH

-2254 IGGKLENYGVLY
+2254 IGGKLENYGELY
-2266 HAGSLASEGWKND
+2266 HAGSLASEGWKDD

-2286 NKYSAAIIN
+2286 DKYSAAIIN
-2295 GDNAQLHVAKTVRAE
+2295 GDNAQLHIAKTVRAE

-2335 SGNFVVLNELIVT
+2335 SGNFVVLNELVVT
-2348 TPSSQKRMRDNDGC
+2348 TPSSQKSMRDNDGC
-2362 CIRNGQSGNANA
+2362 CIRNGQIGNANA
-2374 TDAMMFIGGNNEL
+2374 TDAMMFIGGKGNL
-2387 VFDGGIANNGKFYM
+2387 DLDGGLENNGSFYI
-2401 ESSKVSFNEHS
+2401 ESSKISMNEHS
-2412 TKDTMYFRVVGENR
+2412 TKDTMYFRNVGEIY
-2426 DQTFYSRKNGD
+2426 DQNFYTRRNSDSNTAG
-2437 YVPGGLDPAH
+2437 
-2447 KWDYAPRFSI
+2447 KWDAAPRF
-2457 ETGDRSVTHFAGDV
+2457 TVQGGDNSVTHFAGEV
-2471 SCEAGVITGANSVF
+2471 SCTAGLLTGVNSVL
-2485 SVEKDLLYGM
+2485 SVEGNLYYGM

-2501 TMYIKGRVD
+2501 TMYIKGSVD
-2510 YSSNHYSINHIEV
+2510 YSTNHWRKNGIDILWNETQGAKGLYSIV
-2523 FYKWGKIVDKPKG
+2523 
-2536 TYSIINGYRN
+2536 NGYKN
-2546 LAYGGN
+2546 VGYGN
-2552 GAQSSDQNINAYFYC
+2552 GGALNSAQNADAYFYC
-2567 GGSLTTGSTAANDGG
+2567 GGALSTGDPSAHDGG
-2582 TIQNWGSMYVNGDMN
+2582 TIQNWGSMYVNGDMD
-2597 IYGSQGYTINMI
+2597 IYGSEGTTVNQI
-2609 GFSGQLGSKTFIAGR
+2609 GFHGAIHSKTFIAGH
-2624 LWSSDGIVTMND
+2624 LISSDGIVTTTD
-2636 SMLVIDGDYTA
+2636 SMLVIDGDYIA

-2652 FGTTETA
+2652 FGTTELVA
-2659 QGNDDLNLMSY
+2659 ASENDINTISY

-2681 RGQNGSGD
+2681 RGQNGAGN
-2689 IGIENCTWNYTE
+2689 IGIQGCTWNYTE
-2701 FHGNAN
+2701 LRANAN
-2707 VYIGGEFFSNSIVT
+2707 IYVGGEFFSNSIVAT
-2721 PGVNTVIAVDG
+2721 GTNMTLAVDG
-2732 KDSVPKTEFQR
+2732 KDSVRQTEFQLN
-2743 SFLENIK
+2743 FIGNIK
-2750 KKIKD
+2750 KKLTEK
-2755 LILESQN
+2755 ILEYQN
-2762 IDTSKFKFSITG
+2762 IDTTRFKFSVTG
-2774 STNAGQNFSFEAND
+2774 STNIGQNFSFETND
-2788 SNSFMYTLVVRGSV
+2788 RSSILYTLIVRGSA

-2821 FINTTSNTSRNVE
+2821 FINISANRSRNIE
-2834 IGKSIGS
+2834 IGKP
-2841 ADNTWA
+2841 ADSSGDTWA
-2847 KEAAFKTEN
+2847 KNPKFKTSIDLDEHDDN
-2856 DYNEYSEYYDYQY
+2856 YDYRY
-2869 ENAPYFFVKG
+2869 DNAPYFFVKG
-2879 DYRSNG
+2879 EYRSNG
-2885 RLIVYPGGTLKTL
+2885 RLTLYPGATLKTL
-2898 GNCYVRSYIQLAHD
+2898 GNCYVASYIQLAHD

-2919 NLYATTGYIDAQN
+2919 NISAATGYIDTQS
-2932 HTDLFARGDI
+2932 HSDLFAKGDI
-2942 KAGRYIVLQED
+2942 KAGRYISLGD
-2953 SVLYCGKTLR
+2953 NTTYYCGKSTR
-2963 AATSI
+2963 ATSSF
-2968 EAKTNSTVFVHGDI
+2968 EADTKSVVFVQGDL

-2988 IKIRDSSTVFCGG
+2988 IKIRDNSKVFCGG
-3001 SMTSLRYI
+3001 SMTALRYV
-3009 ELGKFDEKYVNSRH
+3009 ELGKFDEKYVDSREGLTNCNCEYKCQS
-3023 ALSECT
+3023 AEDADK
-3029 CDHKC
+3029 DHQDC
-3034 TSSDDAKS
+3034 P
-3042 QECAY
+3042 Y
-3047 CQNDYTRCKV
+3047 CKNDYTKCKV
-3057 KAECICTSPCLDE
+3057 KAKCTCTSPCLDE

-3075 SCPLCNENFEECE
+3075 SCPVCKENFEECE

-3099 SKNSVN
+3099 SKGSVN
-3105 KDCPECSKDWKRCSF
+3105 KDCPECSKDWNRCSF
-3120 NNEGTEEEEILKNE
+3120 NNEGAEEEEILKND

-3142 ANGGTFYIGGA
+3142 ADGGMFYIGGA
-3153 LLSYNGYIRE
+3153 LLSYSGYIRE

-3191 LPETFNNN
+3191 LPEVFNNN
-3199 TYKKIVPV
+3199 TYKKVVPV
-3207 IESDGTLLGEIKK
+3207 IESDGTLLGEISKY
-3220 FIKST
+3220 IKST
-3225 AYQIKDFFSFK
+3225 AYKIKDFFSFK

-3283 ASSLQIDFDSKT
+3283 ASSLQIDFDSST

-3303 GEVYTTMRCT
+3303 GEVYTTLRCN
-3313 SNKHPHGYTV
+3313 SKKHPNGYTI
-3323 YTKNYDPNK
+3323 YTKEYDPSK
-3332 TYVCDKCGATL
+3332 TYVCDKCGAVL
-3343 SKSTV
+3343 NKSTV
-3348 KTNVTCPVTVYA
+3348 RTNVTCPVTIYA

-3443 WGSLIGNTITVS
+3443 WGSLIGNTITVN

-3465 NWRTMN
+3465 NWRTMD

-3483 PKGEY
+3483 PKKEY
-3488 EKATNN
+3488 EDASNN
-3494 VDDRYLTTGNT
+3494 IDDRYLTTGNT

-3517 DKSVLNN
+3517 GKDILEN
-3524 GTLSG
+3524 GVLSG
-3529 NGVDSDNS
+3529 SGVDSDNS
-3537 ALGGN
+3537 ALGG

>member
-1 MKKLLRKKEK
+1 MKKLFRKKEK

-17 AMFASILFVLILAIV
+17 AMFASILFVLMLAIV

-72 KYMRDNGIDLEK
+72 KYMRENGIDLTK

-134 KLTVYVKSNGLL
+134 KLTVYIRSNGLL

-288 QSKCSSSTINELCD
+288 QSKCSSSAINELCD
-302 VCQANYKNCEGDS
+302 VCQANYKNCEGDT
-315 QSHDDYNQVK
+315 QSHEDYNQVK

-398 YTAKAQYYLE
+398 YTAKAEYYLE

-474 ENGIDVPAD
+474 ENGTDVPAD

-502 TKADGSSSC
+502 TKTDGSSSC

-546 SKTFQQFSEY
+546 AKTFQQFSEY

-577 TTTKNSADASGND
+577 TTTKSSANASSND

-607 LTDLINSKDSLAT
+607 LTELINSKDSLAT

-657 LTNLLTSPFFRRKVT
+657 LTNLLTSPFFKRKVT
-672 LSADGGKKVS
+672 AKTNGDLR
-682 NPSDYDIEYY
+682 NPSNYDVKYY
-692 DSNDEGHTTFKG
+692 DTDSEEHKTFKG

-727 QQADDI
+727 QQADSI

-755 SAAVN
+755 SSAVN
-760 KALEQYKEYGKETVE
+760 EALEQYKEYGKETVK
-775 TKKKEFINSKSYT
+775 TKEKEFINSKSYT

-795 KSAFPNEDKFL
+795 RSAFPNEDKFL
-806 IENIGEP
+806 RENIGVP
-813 FKVLKEKLEQDTN
+813 FKTLKEKLEQDKR
-826 DFTGIDNSI
+826 DFTDIDNSI
-835 QVEEPTVPKVEIP
+835 QVEEPTVPKAEIP
-848 SITVSGNT
+848 SITVSGST

-869 SGTGEAEYTSAPVEL
+869 SGTGAAEYTSAPVQL
-884 SKAEYTYAKYGNESA
+884 SKAEYTYTKYGNESA

-921 YPNKESYEQV
+921 YPNEESYEQV
-931 IIKDSPNK
+931 IIKDSSNK
-939 GTFNITSKSSYIID
+939 GTFNITSNKGSFIFG
-953 NYILMFD
+953 NYILMFN
-960 TSKNRLDSWYNRAGY
+960 TSKNRLDSSLNSAGL
-975 DSHELTSFCIFV
+975 DSEEPTNFCIFV

-1002 LYSADELKAGDKYII
+1002 LYSANELKAGDKYII
-1017 AHPGSYSDLSQGQ
+1017 AHPGSYSNLSQGQ

-1039 LFPSLPEAGSL
+1039 LFPSLPEVGSL

-1072 GTVYCYTGRHSNDR
+1072 GTVYCKTGRNSNSR
-1086 YDTSDSDAP
+1086 YDTSDTSAP

-1146 VTVWYAKNNES
+1146 ITVWYAKNNAS

-1167 KDNDLFKVSTGKH
+1167 KDKDLFNVSSGKH
-1180 LDKAKDIFNL
+1180 LDKAKDIFSL

-1208 FDLANAINNAI
+1208 FDLANAINYAI

-1229 LLQTQQGGLGGKGR
+1229 LLQTQPGGQNGKGK
-1243 NDSSAKD
+1243 NNSSLSD

-1265 NAKLVANNS
+1265 NAKLVANNP
-1274 YNTSVAPVSADKIIA
+1274 YNTSAAPVSADKIIA
-1289 DYLPKFSWNYHPS
+1289 DYIPKFSWNYHPS
-1302 TNVKDNFSWSNFN
+1302 TDVKDNFAWSNFN
-1315 GEFVH
+1315 GQFVS
-1320 LLGYGGWY
+1320 YSVSAGWY
-1328 RAKPDKLPLY
+1328 RAKPEKLPLY

-1356 KDNLRFRQYIWNND
+1356 KDNLRFRQYVWNND

-1383 EGKEVRD
+1383 EGKEVRN
-1390 GGSQRRDV
+1390 GGSRDV

-1403 YYAFQQTFFNHN
+1403 YFAYQQTFFNHN
-1415 SLGSSAKG
+1415 SWSSSTDG

-1457 MVINGDLYMQSHSS
+1457 MVINGDLYMQSYSS
-1471 SDAFDVLPDNNVN
+1471 SGAFNVLPDNNVN
-1484 IIVNGTIYCKDD
+1484 IIVNGTIYCKDG
-1496 LSINV
+1496 LSVNV

-1517 NNSGTIILN
+1517 NNTGTIILN
-1526 SYSSTNKTIT
+1526 SYSSTNNTIT

-1542 IYVYGNLYAPYVI
+1542 IYVYGNLYAPYVV
-1555 NEGIIEV
+1555 NNGIIEV
-1562 VGNVTVPGNISC
+1562 VGNVDVPGNISS

-1604 VTNTLNVQGNLYV
+1604 VTNTLKVQGNLYV

-1624 GKNSNVYSGGN
+1624 GKNSDVYSGGK

-1643 CNETLTLQGCTVT
+1643 CNETLTLEGCTVT

-1691 YIDESIDT
+1691 YIAESIDT

-1711 PARDKTVTVKSVYNA
+1711 PAADKTVTVKSVYNA

-1744 DGSYVQASIINLGGL
+1744 DGGYVQASIINLGGL

-1787 NTDDSLD
+1787 NANEALD
-1794 DSDVFLMSGEN
+1794 DSDVFVMSGEN

-1816 DHEGRSIKVG
+1816 DHNGRSVKVG

-1848 DDKTCIENL
+1848 DDETCIENL
-1857 TIENESANVYLGAG
+1857 TLENESANVYLGTG
-1871 KYDNKY
+1871 KYDDNY

-1905 EVEDSTE
+1905 EVEGSSTE
-1912 LGGTVVNVT
+1912 LGGTAVNVT
-1921 APGTYVADD
+1921 APGTYVADN

-1942 HTFVTYKNAECGSI
+1942 HTFVTYEDAECGSL

-1968 KLEFDSDTV
+1968 KLEFDSGIV
-1977 TITGTGTVYCGAE
+1977 TITSTGIVYCGAE

-2005 DDGTFSGKLFYP
+2005 DDDTFSGKLFYP
-2017 GNNKTTSSVQS
+2017 GNNKTSSSVQS
-2028 IVLTTPAKFTH
+2028 IVLETPDRFTH
-2039 GEFRTNGSVSMHN
+2039 GEFRTNGSVTMRNSM
-2052 SIDMSDNSY
+2052 DMFDNSY
-2061 FYVGEA
+2061 FYVGGST
-2067 IYFDNN
+2067 YFNGN

-2078 LGELYLMGSVIST
+2078 LGELYLMGSVISA
-2091 NDTNEFVFTTGSI
+2091 NETNEFVFTTGST
-2104 NYIGPINSTNLGR
+2104 NYIGPINDTSLGR
-2117 LIQKRPFT
+2117 LIQNKSFT
-2125 VGGNNYIANDI
+2125 VGGNNYIANSI
-2136 QANKDVLNP
+2136 EANKNNNAP
-2145 DKTNTAGERWTS
+2145 DKTNMTGARWTS

-2164 THISGDLTVL
+2164 THISGDLTVV

-2179 VLVNENATLAC
+2179 VLVNSDATLAC
-2190 NGFNTYSAIYN
+2190 NNLITYSTIYN
-2201 KGKFIM
+2201 DGNLIM
-2207 QGNLTYPEISGEYS
+2207 QGNLTYPEISGEFS
-2221 DSAWSSDGGYH
+2221 DCVTKSGVHFG
-2232 TGSTIL
+2232 TGSTIW
-2238 NYAGAV
+2238 NKEHGTI
-2244 MFVGGNDITT
+2244 FVGGNGNTT
-2254 IGGKLENYGVLY
+2254 VGGRIENYGKFY
-2266 HAGSLASEGWKND
+2266 HNGSANVYGWRED
-2279 IPSWTLN
+2279 YSSWTLSD
-2286 NKYSAAIIN
+2286 KYVIGVVN
-2295 GDNAQLHVAKTVRAE
+2295 GMNSVMHFSGTLTTDNA
-2310 NSVYNMNA
+2310 VYNMDNA
-2318 SSFSC
+2318 TFSC
-2323 SVLDTNRALYNM
+2323 DRLDTKRGLYNV
-2335 SGNFVVLNELIVT
+2335 SGNFVVLSELVVSH
-2348 TPSSQKRMRDNDGC
+2348 SSGIPTMRDNDGC
-2362 CIRNGQSGNANA
+2362 CIRNGKGGNAGADN
-2374 TDAMMFIGGNNEL
+2374 AMMFIGGNNEL

-2412 TKDTMYFRVVGENR
+2412 TKNTMYFRVVGENR
-2426 DQTFYSRKNGD
+2426 DQTFYSRSNGD
-2437 YVPGGLDPAH
+2437 NNVAG
-2447 KWDYAPRFSI
+2447 KWDHAPRFSI
-2457 ETGDRSVTHFAGDV
+2457 ETGDRSFTHFAGDV

-2501 TMYIKGRVD
+2501 TMYIKGKVD
-2510 YSSNHYSINHIEV
+2510 YSSNHYSENNIEV
-2523 FYKWGKIVDKPKG
+2523 FYSGDQKKG

-2546 LAYGGN
+2546 VGYGGN

-2567 GGSLTTGSTAANDGG
+2567 GGSLTTGSTSANDGG

-2597 IYGSQGYTINMI
+2597 IFGSQGYTINMV

-2681 RGQNGSGD
+2681 RGQNGDGN
-2689 IGIENCTWNYTE
+2689 IGIYGCTWNYTE

-2721 PGVNTVIAVDG
+2721 PGVNAVIAVDG

-2743 SFLENIK
+2743 GFIENIK

-2774 STNAGQNFSFEAND
+2774 STNVGQNFSFEAND

-2847 KEAAFKTEN
+2847 KETAFKTGN

-2912 ANLYSGG
+2912 ANIYSGG
-2919 NLYATTGYIDAQN
+2919 NLHATTGYIDAQN

-2968 EAKTNSTVFVHGDI
+2968 EAKTNSTVFVQGDV

-2988 IKIRDSSTVFCGG
+2988 IKIRDGSTVFCGG

-3009 ELGKFDEKYVNSRH
+3009 ELGKFDEKYINSRH

-3034 TSSDDAKS
+3034 TSSDDATS

-3075 SCPLCNENFEECE
+3075 KCPVCNENFEECE
-3088 YQGQCTCTTAC
+3088 YQGQCNCTTAC
-3099 SKNSVN
+3099 SKDSVN
-3105 KDCPECSKDWKRCSF
+3105 KDCPECSKDWNRCSF

-3283 ASSLQIDFDSKT
+3283 ASSLQIDFDSNT

-3313 SNKHPHGYTV
+3313 SDKHPHGYTV

-3443 WGSLIGNTITVS
+3443 WGSLIGNTITVN

>member
-1 MKKLLRKKEK
+1 MKKLFRKKEK

-17 AMFASILFVLILAIV
+17 AMFASILFVLMLAIV

-60 MSDDNAIQNTAE
+60 MSDDNAVQNTAE
-72 KYMRDNGIDLEK
+72 KYMRENGIDLTK

-134 KLTVYVKSNGLL
+134 KLTVYIRSNGLL

-288 QSKCSSSTINELCD
+288 QSKCSSSAINELCD
-302 VCQANYKNCEGDS
+302 VCQANYKNCEGDT
-315 QSHDDYNQVK
+315 QSHEDYNQVK

-398 YTAKAQYYLE
+398 YTAKAEYYLE

-474 ENGIDVPAD
+474 ENGTDVPAD

-502 TKADGSSSC
+502 TKTDGSSSC

-546 SKTFQQFSEY
+546 AKTFQQFSEY

-577 TTTKNSADASGND
+577 TTTKSSANASSND

-607 LTDLINSKDSLAT
+607 LTELINSKDSLAT

-657 LTNLLTSPFFRRKVT
+657 LTNLLTCPFFKRKVT
-672 LSADGGKKVS
+672 AKTNGDIK
-682 NPSDYDIEYY
+682 NPSNYEVKYY
-692 DSNDEGHTTFKG
+692 DTDSEEHKTFKG

-727 QQADDI
+727 QQADNI

-739 NAVSDFK
+739 NAVSEFK

-755 SAAVN
+755 SSAVN
-760 KALEQYKEYGKETVE
+760 EALKRYKEYGKETVE

-806 IENIGEP
+806 RENIGEP
-813 FKVLKEKLEQDTN
+813 FKVLKEKLEQDTS
-826 DFTGIDNSI
+826 DFTDIDDSI
-835 QVEEPTVPKVEIP
+835 QVEEPTVPKAEIP
-848 SITVSGNT
+848 SITVSGST
-856 YKTVNDTPYVIQG
+856 YKTVNDIPYVIQG
-869 SGTGEAEYTSAPVEL
+869 SGTGEAEYTSAPVQL
-884 SKAEYTYAKYGNESA
+884 SKAEYTYTKYGNESA

-921 YPNKESYEQV
+921 YPNEESYEQV
-931 IIKDSPNK
+931 IIKDSSNK
-939 GTFNITSKSSYIID
+939 GTFNITSNKGSFIFG
-953 NYILMFD
+953 NYILMFN
-960 TSKNRLDSWYNRAGY
+960 TSKNRLDSSLNSAGL
-975 DSHELTSFCIFV
+975 DSEEPTNFCIFV

-1002 LYSADELKAGDKYII
+1002 LYSANELKAGDKYII
-1017 AHPGSYSDLSQGQ
+1017 AHPGSYSNLSQGQ

-1039 LFPSLPEAGSL
+1039 LFPSLPEVGSL

-1072 GTVYCYTGRHSNDR
+1072 GTVYCKTGRNSNSR
-1086 YDTSDSDAP
+1086 YDTSDTSAP

-1117 SSLLGKGLTVDSAEF
+1117 SSLLGKGLTVDSAKF

-1146 VTVWYAKNNES
+1146 ITVWYAKNNAS

-1167 KDNDLFKVSTGKH
+1167 KDNVLFANSSGKH
-1180 LDKAKDIFNL
+1180 LDKAKDIFAL

-1197 KDVLTE
+1197 NDVLTE

-1208 FDLANAINNAI
+1208 FDLANAINYAI

-1229 LLQTQQGGLGGKGR
+1229 LLQTQPGGQNEKGKY
-1243 NDSSAKD
+1243 DSSAKN

-1265 NAKLVANNS
+1265 NAKLVANNP
-1274 YNTSVAPVSADKIIA
+1274 YNTSAAPVSADKIIA

-1302 TNVKDNFSWSNFN
+1302 TNVDDNFSWSNFN

-1320 LLGYGGWY
+1320 LSGYGGWY

-1390 GGSQRRDV
+1390 GGSQRKDV

-1403 YYAFQQTFFNHN
+1403 YFAFQQTFFNHN
-1415 SLGSSAKG
+1415 SLGSSAEG

-1433 ANVIVNG
+1433 SNVIVNG

-1457 MVINGDLYMQSHSS
+1457 MVINGDLYMQSYSS
-1471 SDAFDVLPDNNVN
+1471 SGAFNVLPDNNVN
-1484 IIVNGTIYCKDD
+1484 IIVNGTIYCKDG
-1496 LSINV
+1496 LSVNV

-1526 SYSSTNKTIT
+1526 SYSSTNNTIT

-1542 IYVYGNLYAPYVI
+1542 IYVYGNLYTQYVV
-1555 NEGIIEV
+1555 NNGIIEV
-1562 VGNVTVPGNISC
+1562 VGNVDVPGNISS

-1604 VTNTLNVQGNLYV
+1604 VTNTLKVQGNLYV

-1624 GKNSNVYSGGN
+1624 GKNSDVYSGGK

-1643 CNETLTLQGCTVT
+1643 CNETLTLEGCTVT

-1678 VSEIIEISSSSKI
+1678 VSEIIEISSTSKI
-1691 YIDESIDT
+1691 YIAESIDT

-1711 PARDKTVTVKSVYNA
+1711 PAADKTVTVKSVYNA

-1744 DGSYVQASIINLGGL
+1744 DGGYVQASIINLGGL

-1787 NTDDSLD
+1787 NTDEALD
-1794 DSDVFLMSGEN
+1794 DSDVFVMSGEN

-1816 DHEGRSIKVG
+1816 DHNGRSIKVG
-1826 GTGVTSTLS
+1826 GTGVMSTLS

-1848 DDKTCIENL
+1848 NDETCIENL
-1857 TIENESANVYLGAG
+1857 TLENESANVYLGAG
-1871 KYDNKY
+1871 KYDDNY

-1905 EVEDSTE
+1905 EVEGSSTE
-1912 LGGTVVNVT
+1912 LGGTAINVT
-1921 APGTYVADD
+1921 APGTYVADN

-1942 HTFVTYKNAECGSI
+1942 HTFVTYEDAECGSV

-1968 KLEFDSDTV
+1968 KLEFDSDIV
-1977 TITGTGTVYCGAE
+1977 TITSTGIVYCGAE

-2005 DDGTFSGKLFYP
+2005 DDDTFSGKLFYP
-2017 GNNKTTSSVQS
+2017 GNNKTSSSAQS
-2028 IVLTTPAKFTH
+2028 VVLKTPARFTH
-2039 GEFRTNGSVSMHN
+2039 GEFRTNGSVTMRNSM
-2052 SIDMSDNSY
+2052 DMFDNSY
-2061 FYVGEA
+2061 FYVGGST
-2067 IYFDNN
+2067 YFNGN

-2078 LGELYLMGSVIST
+2078 LGELYLMESIISA
-2091 NDTNEFVFTTGSI
+2091 NDTNEFVFTTGST
-2104 NYIGPINSTNLGR
+2104 NYIGPINDKSLGR
-2117 LIQKRPFT
+2117 LIQNKSFT
-2125 VGGNNYIANDI
+2125 VGGNNYIANSI
-2136 QANKDVLNP
+2136 EANKNNNAP
-2145 DKTNTAGERWTS
+2145 DKTNMTGARWTS

-2164 THISGDLTVL
+2164 THISGDLTVV

-2179 VLVNENATLAC
+2179 VLVNSDATLAC
-2190 NGFNTYSAIYN
+2190 NNLITYSTIYN
-2201 KGKFIM
+2201 DGNLIM
-2207 QGNLTYPEISGEYS
+2207 QGNLTYPEISGEFS
-2221 DSAWSSDGGYH
+2221 DCVTKSGVNFG
-2232 TGSTIL
+2232 TGSTIW
-2238 NYAGAV
+2238 NKEHGTI
-2244 MFVGGNDITT
+2244 FVGGNGNTT
-2254 IGGKLENYGVLY
+2254 VGGRIENYGKFY
-2266 HAGSLASEGWKND
+2266 HNGSANVYGWRED
-2279 IPSWTLN
+2279 YSSWTLSG
-2286 NKYSAAIIN
+2286 KYVIGVVN
-2295 GDNAQLHVAKTVRAE
+2295 GMNSVMHFSGTLTTDNA
-2310 NSVYNMNA
+2310 VYNMDNA
-2318 SSFSC
+2318 TFSC
-2323 SVLDTNRALYNM
+2323 DRLDTKRGLYNV
-2335 SGNFVVLNELIVT
+2335 SGNFVVLSELVVSH
-2348 TPSSQKRMRDNDGC
+2348 SSGIPTMRDNDGC
-2362 CIRNGQSGNANA
+2362 CIRNGKSGNAGADN
-2374 TDAMMFIGGNNEL
+2374 AMMFIGGNNEL

-2412 TKDTMYFRVVGENR
+2412 TKNTMYFRVVGENR
-2426 DQTFYSRKNGD
+2426 DQTFYSRSNGD
-2437 YVPGGLDPAH
+2437 NNVAG
-2447 KWDYAPRFSI
+2447 KWDHAPRFSI
-2457 ETGDRSVTHFAGDV
+2457 ETGDRSFTHFAGDV

-2501 TMYIKGRVD
+2501 TMYIKGKVD
-2510 YSSNHYSINHIEV
+2510 YSSNHYSENNIEV
-2523 FYKWGKIVDKPKG
+2523 FYSGDQKKG

-2546 LAYGGN
+2546 LGYGGN

-2567 GGSLTTGSTAANDGG
+2567 GGSLTTGSTSANDGG

-2597 IYGSQGYTINMI
+2597 IYGSQGYTINMV

-2681 RGQNGSGD
+2681 RGQNGDGN
-2689 IGIENCTWNYTE
+2689 IGIYGCTWNYTE

-2721 PGVNTVIAVDG
+2721 PGVNAVIAVDG

-2743 SFLENIK
+2743 GFHENIK

-2847 KEAAFKTEN
+2847 KETAFKTGN

-2912 ANLYSGG
+2912 ANIYSGG
-2919 NLYATTGYIDAQN
+2919 NLHATTGYIDAQN

-2968 EAKTNSTVFVHGDI
+2968 EAKTNSTVFVQGDV

-2988 IKIRDSSTVFCGG
+2988 IKIRDGSTVFCGG

-3009 ELGKFDEKYVNSRH
+3009 ELGKFDEKYINSRH

-3034 TSSDDAKS
+3034 TSSDDATS

-3075 SCPLCNENFEECE
+3075 SCPVCNENFEECE

-3099 SKNSVN
+3099 SKDSVN
-3105 KDCPECSKDWKRCSF
+3105 KDCPECSKDWNRCSF

-3283 ASSLQIDFDSKT
+3283 ASSLQIDFDSNT

-3313 SNKHPHGYTV
+3313 SDKHPHGYTV

-3443 WGSLIGNTITVS
+3443 WGSLIGNTITVN

-3465 NWRTMN
+3465 NWRTMD

-3488 EKATNN
+3488 EKASNN

-3517 DKSVLNN
+3517 DKSVLDN

>member
-1 MKKLLRKKEK
+1 MKKFFRKKEK

-17 AMFASILFVLILAIV
+17 AMFASILFVMVLAIV
-32 VDFGLVYYQ
+32 VDFGLIYYQ

-60 MSDDNAIQNTAE
+60 MSDDSAIKVTAE
-72 KYMRDNGIDLEK
+72 KYMRENGVDMTK

-98 ITYGDDKAKVTI
+98 ITYGDNKAKITI

-134 KLTVYVKSNGLL
+134 KLTVYIKSSGFL
-146 SGLSGIKNLRLEKSG
+146 SGLSGIKDLQLQKSG
-161 YAQCAMKYTDMP
+161 YANCAMKYTAMP

-180 FGNSSATTNDY
+180 FGNSSVTTNDY
-191 RNMTV
+191 KKMTV

-216 FVNKVN
+216 FANKVN
-222 ETLIQPLI
+222 EKLIQPFI

-245 STSHII
+245 GTSHII

-261 ISIGVNTLQAS
+261 ISIGVNTLQAA
-272 RSKDLDYD
+272 RTKDIDYT
-280 GKSDECTC
+280 GKNTECTC
-288 QSKCSSSTINELCD
+288 QTKCSSSTINELCS
-302 VCQANYKNCEGDS
+302 VCQSNYKNCEGDV
-315 QSHDDYNQVK
+315 QSHEDYNQVT

-344 AGSFSAGLID
+344 AGSIASGLID

-384 DFSTIHSQYDLESQ
+384 DFSTISNQIDLVSQ
-398 YTAKAQYYLE
+398 YTAKAEYYIE
-408 NNISLIDSQKNAVLE
+408 NNAGLIDSQKTAILD
-423 QKNNLQYISYCK
+423 QKNNLEYVSYCK
-435 YSLKNQKSIVYNTN
+435 YKLKNQKNIVYNVN

-454 SVMQGIQGGTTVS
+454 PVMQSVQGGANFSTLLSEVVKNGTDTPIDDRSKSFYDRVS
-467 TMLQHVV
+467 KESYSVKFTK
-474 ENGIDVPAD
+474 ENGQ
-483 DFSKSRYDKVTKD
+483 
-496 SFTVNF
+496 
-502 TKADGSSSC
+502 SC

-524 VSGMTTKSL
+524 VTNMYSKNMSSP
-533 MNDTADSGYRFAL
+533 TADAGYKFAL
-546 SKTFQQFSEY
+546 AKSFQQFSEH

-577 TTTKNSADASGND
+577 TTTKSSAAASATDKDDA
-590 KEDSVSVKDAV
+590 VSVKDAV

-607 LTDLINSKDSLAT
+607 LVSLIEMKNTLAT
-620 VRNLNPT
+620 VRNLNPAT
-627 EPGNATSKTG
+627 AAEATSKTG
-637 ADLDS
+637 ADLDA
-642 TYSSEYDNQYSQEGS
+642 TYSGEYDNRYAQEGS
-657 LTNLLTSPFFRRKVT
+657 ITNQLTSPFFRRKVT

-704 ENLYKTDE
+704 ENLYKTDK
-712 DGNSVLKNGTDFVKE
+712 DGNSVLKNGSDFVKE
-727 QQADDI
+727 QQTDEI
-733 KNKYGT
+733 KNKYGQ
-739 NAVSDFK
+739 NAVSAK
-746 KDNITGKYA
+746 KDKITGKYA
-755 SAAVN
+755 SQAVN
-760 KALEQYKEYGKETVE
+760 AFADSFGTASYGAATVKA
-775 TKKKEFINSKSYT
+775 KKDEFVQSKSYT
-788 AYSDENT
+788 AYFDNYT
-795 KSAFPNEDKFL
+795 QSAFPNEDKFL
-806 IENIGEP
+806 RENIGEP
-813 FKVLKEKLEQDTN
+813 FKALKEKLEQDKN
-826 DFTGIDNSI
+826 DFTGIDDSI
-835 QVEEPTVPKVEIP
+835 QVEEPTVPKAEIP
-848 SITVSGNT
+848 SITVSGST

-869 SGTGEAEYTSAPVEL
+869 SGTGEAEYTSAPVQL
-884 SKAEYTYAKYGNESA
+884 SKAEYTYTKYGNENA

-906 GTKVYANIAYYNALA
+906 GTNVYANIASYNYNFA
-921 YPNKESYEQV
+921 YPNNDSYENV
-931 IIKDSPNK
+931 IINDSPNK
-939 GTFNITSKSSYIID
+939 GTFNIKGSYILS

-960 TSKNRLDSWYNRAGY
+960 TSKNRLDSWYYRASY

-1002 LYSADELKAGDKYII
+1002 LYSTDELKAGDKYII
-1017 AHPGSYSDLSQGQ
+1017 AHPGSYSNLSQGQ

-1072 GTVYCYTGRHSNDR
+1072 GTVYCYTGRYSNSR
-1086 YDTSDSDAP
+1086 YDTSDTSAP

-1146 VTVWYAKNNES
+1146 ITVWYAKNNAS

-1167 KDNDLFKVSTGKH
+1167 KDKDLFKNSSGKH
-1180 LDKAKDIFNL
+1180 LDKAKNIFDL
-1190 QYIANYD
+1190 QYITSYGNN
-1197 KDVLTE
+1197 VLTE

-1208 FDLANAINNAI
+1208 FNLADAINYAI

-1229 LLQTQQGGLGGKGR
+1229 LLQTQPGGQNGKGR
-1243 NDSSAKD
+1243 YDSSANN

-1265 NAKLVANNS
+1265 NAKLVANNP
-1274 YNTSVAPVSADKIIA
+1274 YNTSAAPVSADKIIA

-1302 TNVKDNFSWSNFN
+1302 TDVKDNFSWSNFN
-1315 GEFVH
+1315 GQFVSYS
-1320 LLGYGGWY
+1320 GSAGWY
-1328 RAKPDKLPLY
+1328 RAKPEKLPLY

-1383 EGKEVRD
+1383 EGKEVRN
-1390 GGSQRRDV
+1390 GGSQRSEV

-1403 YYAFQQTFFNHN
+1403 YFAFQQTFFNHN
-1415 SLGSSAKG
+1415 SWSSSADG

-1440 NAWTTSFVSDV
+1440 NAWTTSFISDV

-1471 SDAFDVLPDNNVN
+1471 SGAFDVLPDNNVN

-1526 SYSSTNKTIT
+1526 SYSSTNNTIK

-1555 NEGIIEV
+1555 NDGIIEV

-1604 VTNTLNVQGNLYV
+1604 VANTLNVQGNLYV

-1624 GKNSNVYSGGN
+1624 GKNSNVYSGGK

-1643 CNETLTLQGCTVT
+1643 CNETLTLEGCTVT

-1699 RRIYNKGKLYIQ
+1699 RRIYNKGQLYIQ

-1735 SLNVVDKVD
+1735 SLNVIDKVD

-1772 NDGGEM
+1772 NDGGKM

-1787 NTDDSLD
+1787 NTDDILD
-1794 DSDVFLMSGEN
+1794 DSDVFIMSGEN

-1826 GTGVTSTLS
+1826 GTGVTSILS

-1848 DDKTCIENL
+1848 DDETCIENL
-1857 TIENESANVYLGAG
+1857 TLENESANVYLGTG
-1871 KYDNKY
+1871 KYDNSY
-1877 SSDSYKGRKVSISG
+1877 SSNSYKGRKVSISG

-1905 EVEDSTE
+1905 EVEGSSTE
-1912 LGGTVVNVT
+1912 LGGTAINVT
-1921 APGTYVADD
+1921 APSTYVAND

-1942 HTFVTYKNAECGSI
+1942 HTFVTYEDAECGGLV
-1956 TVNDSAKIYGLN
+1956 VNDLAKIYGLN

-1977 TITGTGTVYCGAE
+1977 TITGTGIVYCGAE
-1990 TNSDSSSTILNLVGA
+1990 TNRDSSSTILNLVGA
-2005 DDGTFSGKLFYP
+2005 DDDTFSGKLFYP
-2017 GNNKTTSSVQS
+2017 GKNKASSSVQS
-2028 IVLTTPAKFTH
+2028 IKLTTPSKFTH
-2039 GEFRTNGSVSMHN
+2039 GEFRTNGSVSMLN
-2052 SIDMSDNSY
+2052 GIDMFDNSY
-2061 FYVGEA
+2061 FYVGES
-2067 IYFDNN
+2067 ILFDNN

-2078 LGELYLMGSVIST
+2078 LGELYLMGSVMST
-2091 NDTNEFVFTTGSI
+2091 NDTNEFVFTTGST
-2104 NYIGPINSTNLGR
+2104 NYIGPINGTNLGR

-2145 DKTNTAGERWTS
+2145 DKTNTVGSRWTS

-2164 THISGDLTVL
+2164 THASGYITVY

-2190 NGFNTYSAIYN
+2190 NAFNTYSAIYN

-2221 DSAWSSDGGYH
+2221 DSAWNSDGGYH

-2254 IGGKLENYGVLY
+2254 IGGKLENYGELY
-2266 HAGSLASEGWKND
+2266 HAGSLASEGWKDD

-2286 NKYSAAIIN
+2286 DKYSAAIIN
-2295 GDNAQLHVAKTVRAE
+2295 GDNAQLHIAKTVRAE

-2335 SGNFVVLNELIVT
+2335 SGNFVVLNELVVT
-2348 TPSSQKRMRDNDGC
+2348 TPSSQKSMRDNDGC
-2362 CIRNGQSGNANA
+2362 CIRNGQIGNANA
-2374 TDAMMFIGGNNEL
+2374 TDAMMFIGGKGNL
-2387 VFDGGIANNGKFYM
+2387 DLDGGLENNGSFYI
-2401 ESSKVSFNEHS
+2401 ESSKISMNEHS
-2412 TKDTMYFRVVGENR
+2412 TKDTMYFRNVGEIY
-2426 DQTFYSRKNGD
+2426 DQNFYTRRNSDSNTAG
-2437 YVPGGLDPAH
+2437 
-2447 KWDYAPRFSI
+2447 KWDAAPRFTI
-2457 ETGDRSVTHFAGDV
+2457 QGGDNSVTHFAGEV
-2471 SCEAGVITGANSVF
+2471 SCTAGLLTGVNSVL
-2485 SVEKDLLYGM
+2485 SVEGNLYYGM

-2501 TMYIKGRVD
+2501 TMYIKGSVD
-2510 YSSNHYSINHIEV
+2510 YSTNHWKKNGIDILWNEVQGAKGLYSIV
-2523 FYKWGKIVDKPKG
+2523 
-2536 TYSIINGYRN
+2536 NGYKN
-2546 LAYGGN
+2546 VGYGN
-2552 GAQSSDQNINAYFYC
+2552 GGALNSAQNADAYFYC
-2567 GGSLTTGSTAANDGG
+2567 GGALSTGDPSAHDGG
-2582 TIQNWGSMYVNGDMN
+2582 TIQNWGSMYVNGDMD
-2597 IYGSQGYTINMI
+2597 IYGSEGTTVNQI
-2609 GFSGQLGSKTFIAGR
+2609 GFHGAIHSKTFIAGH
-2624 LWSSDGIVTMND
+2624 LISSDGIVTTTD
-2636 SMLVIDGDYTA
+2636 SMLVIDGDYIA

-2652 FGTTETA
+2652 FGTTELVA
-2659 QGNDDLNLMSY
+2659 ASENDINTISY

-2681 RGQNGSGD
+2681 RGQNGAGN
-2689 IGIENCTWNYTE
+2689 IGIQGCTWNYTE
-2701 FHGNAN
+2701 LRANAN
-2707 VYIGGEFFSNSIVT
+2707 IYVGGEFFSNSIVAT
-2721 PGVNTVIAVDG
+2721 GTNMTLAVDG
-2732 KDSVPKTEFQR
+2732 KDSVRQTEFQLN
-2743 SFLENIK
+2743 FIGNIK
-2750 KKIKD
+2750 KKLTEK
-2755 LILESQN
+2755 ILEYQN
-2762 IDTSKFKFSITG
+2762 IDTTRFKFSVTG
-2774 STNAGQNFSFEAND
+2774 STNIGQNFSFETND
-2788 SNSFMYTLVVRGSV
+2788 RSSILYTLIVRGSA

-2821 FINTTSNTSRNVE
+2821 FINISANRSRNIE
-2834 IGKSIGS
+2834 IGKP
-2841 ADNTWA
+2841 ADSSGDTWA
-2847 KEAAFKTEN
+2847 KNPKFKTSIDLDEHDDN
-2856 DYNEYSEYYDYQY
+2856 YDYRY
-2869 ENAPYFFVKG
+2869 DNAPYFFVKG
-2879 DYRSNG
+2879 EYRSNG
-2885 RLIVYPGGTLKTL
+2885 RLTLYPGATLKTL
-2898 GNCYVRSYIQLAHD
+2898 GNCYVASYIQLAHD

-2919 NLYATTGYIDAQN
+2919 NISAATGYIDTQS
-2932 HTDLFARGDI
+2932 HSDLFAKGDI
-2942 KAGRYIVLQED
+2942 KAGRYISLGD
-2953 SVLYCGKTLR
+2953 NTTYYCGKSTR
-2963 AATSI
+2963 ATSSF
-2968 EAKTNSTVFVHGDI
+2968 EADTKSVVFVQGDL

-2988 IKIRDSSTVFCGG
+2988 IKIRDNSKVFCGG
-3001 SMTSLRYI
+3001 SMTALRYV
-3009 ELGKFDEKYVNSRH
+3009 ELGKFDEKYVDSREGLTNCNCEYKCQS
-3023 ALSECT
+3023 AEDADK
-3029 CDHKC
+3029 DHQDC
-3034 TSSDDAKS
+3034 P
-3042 QECAY
+3042 Y
-3047 CQNDYTRCKV
+3047 CRNNYTLCKV
-3057 KAECICTSPCLDE
+3057 KAKCTCTSPCLDE

-3075 SCPLCNENFEECE
+3075 SCPVCNENFEECE

-3099 SKNSVN
+3099 SKGSVN
-3105 KDCPECSKDWKRCSF
+3105 KDCPECSKDWNRCSF
-3120 NNEGTEEEEILKNE
+3120 NNEGTGEEEILKND

-3142 ANGGTFYIGGA
+3142 ADGGMFYIGGA
-3153 LLSYNGYIRE
+3153 LLSYSGYIRE

-3191 LPETFNNN
+3191 LPEVFNNN
-3199 TYKKIVPV
+3199 TYKKVVPV
-3207 IESDGTLLGEIKK
+3207 IESDGTLLGEISKY
-3220 FIKST
+3220 IKST
-3225 AYQIKDFFSFK
+3225 AYKIKDFFSFK

-3283 ASSLQIDFDSKT
+3283 ASSLQIDFDSST

-3303 GEVYTTMRCT
+3303 GEVYTTLRCN
-3313 SNKHPHGYTV
+3313 SKKHPNGYTI
-3323 YTKNYDPNK
+3323 YTKEYDPSK
-3332 TYVCDKCGATL
+3332 TYVCDKCGAVL
-3343 SKSTV
+3343 NKSTV
-3348 KTNVTCPVTVYA
+3348 RTNVTCPVTIYA

-3443 WGSLIGNTITVS
+3443 WGSLIGNTITVN

-3465 NWRTMN
+3465 NWRTMD

-3483 PKGEY
+3483 PKKEY
-3488 EKATNN
+3488 EDASNN
-3494 VDDRYLTTGNT
+3494 IDDRYLTTGNT

-3517 DKSVLNN
+3517 GKDILEN
-3524 GTLSG
+3524 GVLSG
-3529 NGVDSDNS
+3529 SGVDSDNS
-3537 ALGGN
+3537 ALGG

>member
-1 MKKLLRKKEK
+1 MKKLFRKKEK

-17 AMFASILFVLILAIV
+17 AMFASILFVLMLAIV

-60 MSDDNAIQNTAE
+60 MSDDNAVQNTAE
-72 KYMRDNGIDLEK
+72 KYMRENGIDLTK

-134 KLTVYVKSNGLL
+134 KLTVYIRSNGLL

-180 FGNSSATTNDY
+180 FGNSSVTTNDY

-288 QSKCSSSTINELCD
+288 QSKCSSSAINELCD
-302 VCQANYKNCEGDS
+302 VCQANYKNCEGDT
-315 QSHDDYNQVK
+315 QSHEDYNQVT

-398 YTAKAQYYLE
+398 YTAKAEYYLE
-408 NNISLIDSQKNAVLE
+408 NNISLIDSQKSAVLE

-474 ENGIDVPAD
+474 ENGTDVPAD

-502 TKADGSSSC
+502 TKTDGSSSC

-546 SKTFQQFSEY
+546 AKTFQQFSEY

-577 TTTKNSADASGND
+577 TTTKSSADSSSND

-657 LTNLLTSPFFRRKVT
+657 LTNLLTSPFFKRKVT
-672 LSADGGKKVS
+672 TKTNGDLK
-682 NPSDYDIEYY
+682 NPSNYDVKYY
-692 DSNDEGHTTFKG
+692 DTDSEEHKTFKG

-727 QQADDI
+727 QQADSI

-739 NAVSDFK
+739 NAVSEFK
-746 KDNITGKYA
+746 KKNINGKVKYA

-760 KALEQYKEYGKETVE
+760 EALEQYKEYGKETVG

-795 KSAFPNEDKFL
+795 RSAFPNEDKFL
-806 IENIGEP
+806 RENIGVP
-813 FKVLKEKLEQDTN
+813 FKTLKEKLEQDKN

-835 QVEEPTVPKVEIP
+835 QVEEPTVPKAEIP
-848 SITVSGNT
+848 SITVSGST

-869 SGTGEAEYTSAPVEL
+869 SGTGEAEYTSAPVQL
-884 SKAEYTYAKYGNESA
+884 SKAEYTYTKYGNESA

-921 YPNKESYEQV
+921 YPNEESYEQV
-931 IIKDSPNK
+931 IIKDSSNK
-939 GTFNITSKSSYIID
+939 GTFNITSNKGSFIFGY
-953 NYILMFD
+953 YILTFSP
-960 TSKNRLDSWYNRAGY
+960 SKNRLDSSLNRAGL
-975 DSHELTSFCIFV
+975 DSEESTNFCIFV

-1002 LYSADELKAGDKYII
+1002 LYSTDELKAGDKYII
-1017 AHPGSYSDLSQGQ
+1017 AHPGSYSNLSQGQ

-1072 GTVYCYTGRHSNDR
+1072 GTVYCHTGRKSNSR
-1086 YDTSDSDAP
+1086 YDTSDTSAP

-1146 VTVWYAKNNES
+1146 ITVWYAKNNAS

-1167 KDNDLFKVSTGKH
+1167 KDKDLFAVSSGKH
-1180 LDKAKDIFNL
+1180 LDKAKDKFSL

-1208 FDLANAINNAI
+1208 FDLANAINYAI

-1229 LLQTQQGGLGGKGR
+1229 LLQSQPGGKNGEGR
-1243 NDSSAKD
+1243 HDSSATN

-1265 NAKLVANNS
+1265 NAKLVANNP
-1274 YNTSVAPVSADKIIA
+1274 YNTSAAPVSADKIIA
-1289 DYLPKFSWNYHPS
+1289 DYIPKFSWNYHPS
-1302 TNVKDNFSWSNFN
+1302 TNVDDNFAWSNFN

-1320 LLGYGGWY
+1320 LSGNGGWY

-1390 GGSQRRDV
+1390 GGSQRKDV

-1403 YYAFQQTFFNHN
+1403 YFAFQQTFFNHN
-1415 SLGSSAKG
+1415 SLGSSAEG

-1457 MVINGDLYMQSHSS
+1457 MVINGDLYMQSYSS
-1471 SDAFDVLPDNNVN
+1471 SGAFDVLPDNNVN
-1484 IIVNGTIYCKDD
+1484 IIVNGTIYCKDG
-1496 LSINV
+1496 LSVNV

-1526 SYSSTNKTIT
+1526 SYSSTNNTIT

-1542 IYVYGNLYAPYVI
+1542 IYVYGNLYTQYVV
-1555 NEGIIEV
+1555 NNGIIEV
-1562 VGNVTVPGNISC
+1562 VGNVDVPGNISS

-1604 VTNTLNVQGNLYV
+1604 VANTLNVQGNLYV

-1624 GKNSNVYSGGN
+1624 GKNSNVYSGGK

-1643 CNETLTLQGCTVT
+1643 CNETLTLEGCTVT

-1678 VSEIIEISSSSKI
+1678 VSEIIEISSTSKI

-1699 RRIYNKGKLYIQ
+1699 RRIYNKGILYIQ
-1711 PARDKTVTVKSVYNA
+1711 PATDKTVTVKSVYNA

-1744 DGSYVQASIINLGGL
+1744 DGGYVQASIINLGGL

-1794 DSDVFLMSGEN
+1794 DSDVFVMSGEN

-1816 DHEGRSIKVG
+1816 DHNGRSIKVG
-1826 GTGVTSTLS
+1826 GTGVRSTLS

-1848 DDKTCIENL
+1848 DDETCIENL
-1857 TIENESANVYLGAG
+1857 TLENESANVYLGAG
-1871 KYDNKY
+1871 KYDDNY

-1905 EVEDSTE
+1905 EVEGSSTE
-1912 LGGTVVNVT
+1912 LGGTAVNVT
-1921 APGTYVADD
+1921 APGTYVADN

-1942 HTFVTYKNAECGSI
+1942 HTFVTYEDAECGSV

-1968 KLEFDSDTV
+1968 KLEFDSDIV
-1977 TITGTGTVYCGAE
+1977 TITSTGIVYCGAE
-1990 TNSDSSSTILNLVGA
+1990 TNSDSFSTILNLVGA

-2017 GNNKTTSSVQS
+2017 GNNKTSSSVQS
-2028 IVLTTPAKFTH
+2028 IMLATPDRFTH
-2039 GEFRTNGSVSMHN
+2039 GEFRTDGSVTMRN
-2052 SIDMSDNSY
+2052 SIDMFDNSY

-2067 IYFDNN
+2067 TYFDNN

-2078 LGELYLMGSVIST
+2078 LGELYLMGSVISA
-2091 NDTNEFVFTTGSI
+2091 NGTNEFVFTTGST
-2104 NYIGPINSTNLGR
+2104 NYIGPINDTSLGR
-2117 LIQKRPFT
+2117 LIQNKSFT
-2125 VGGNNYIANDI
+2125 VGGNNYIANSI
-2136 QANKDVLNP
+2136 EANKNNNAP
-2145 DKTNTAGERWTS
+2145 DKTNMTGARWTS

-2164 THISGDLTVL
+2164 THISGDLTVV

-2179 VLVNENATLAC
+2179 VLVNSDATLAC
-2190 NGFNTYSAIYN
+2190 NNLITYSTIYN
-2201 KGKFIM
+2201 DGNLIM
-2207 QGNLTYPEISGEYS
+2207 QGNLTYPEISGEFS
-2221 DSAWSSDGGYH
+2221 DCVTKSGVNFG
-2232 TGSTIL
+2232 TGSTIW
-2238 NYAGAV
+2238 NKEHGTI
-2244 MFVGGNDITT
+2244 FVGGNGNTT
-2254 IGGKLENYGVLY
+2254 VGGRIENYGKFY
-2266 HAGSLASEGWKND
+2266 HNGSANVYGWRED
-2279 IPSWTLN
+2279 YSSWTLSD
-2286 NKYSAAIIN
+2286 KYVIGVVN
-2295 GDNAQLHVAKTVRAE
+2295 GMNSVMHFSGTLTTD
-2310 NSVYNMNA
+2310 NSVYNMDNA
-2318 SSFSC
+2318 TFSC
-2323 SVLDTNRALYNM
+2323 DRLDTKRGLYNV
-2335 SGNFVVLNELIVT
+2335 SGNFVVLSELVVSH
-2348 TPSSQKRMRDNDGC
+2348 SSGIPTMRDNDGC
-2362 CIRNGQSGNANA
+2362 CIRNGKEGNAGAVN
-2374 TDAMMFIGGNNEL
+2374 AMMFIGGNNEL

-2426 DQTFYSRKNGD
+2426 DQTFYSRSNGD
-2437 YVPGGLDPAH
+2437 NNVAS
-2447 KWDYAPRFSI
+2447 KWDHAPRFSI
-2457 ETGDRSVTHFAGDV
+2457 ETGDRSFTHFAGDV

-2501 TMYIKGRVD
+2501 TMYIKGKVD
-2510 YSSNHYSINHIEV
+2510 YSSNHYKENNIEV
-2523 FYKWGKIVDKPKG
+2523 FYSGDQKKG

-2546 LAYGGN
+2546 VGYGGN

-2567 GGSLTTGSTAANDGG
+2567 GGSLTTGSTSANDGG

-2597 IYGSQGYTINMI
+2597 IYGSQGYTINMV

-2624 LWSSDGIVTMND
+2624 LCSSDGIVTMND
-2636 SMLVIDGDYTA
+2636 TMLVIDGDYTA

-2681 RGQNGSGD
+2681 RGQNGNGN
-2689 IGIENCTWNYTE
+2689 IGIYGCTWNYTE
-2701 FHGNAN
+2701 FHSNAN

-2721 PGVNTVIAVDG
+2721 PGVNAVIAVDG

-2743 SFLENIK
+2743 GFLENIK

-2847 KEAAFKTEN
+2847 KETAFKTGN

-2912 ANLYSGG
+2912 ANIYSGG
-2919 NLYATTGYIDAQN
+2919 NLHATTGYIDAQN

-2968 EAKTNSTVFVHGDI
+2968 EAKTNSTVFVQGDI

-2988 IKIRDSSTVFCGG
+2988 IKIRDNSTVFCGG

-3009 ELGKFDEKYVNSRH
+3009 ELGKFDEKYINSRH

-3034 TSSDDAKS
+3034 TSSDDATS

-3075 SCPLCNENFEECE
+3075 KCPVCNENFEECE
-3088 YQGQCTCTTAC
+3088 YQGQCNCTTAC
-3099 SKNSVN
+3099 TKNSVN
-3105 KDCPECSKDWKRCSF
+3105 KDCPECSKDWNRCSF
-3120 NNEGTEEEEILKNE
+3120 NNEGAEEEEILKND

-3283 ASSLQIDFDSKT
+3283 ASSLQIDFDSNT

-3313 SNKHPHGYTV
+3313 SDKHPHGYTV

-3443 WGSLIGNTITVS
+3443 WGSLIGDTITVS

-3465 NWRTMN
+3465 NWRTMD

-3488 EKATNN
+3488 EKASNN

>member
-1 MKKLLRKKEK
+1 MKKFFRKKEK

-17 AMFASILFVLILAIV
+17 AMFASILFVMVLAIV
-32 VDFGLVYYQ
+32 VDFGLIYYQ

-60 MSDDNAIQNTAE
+60 MSDDSAIKVTAE
-72 KYMRDNGIDLEK
+72 KYMRENGVDMTK

-98 ITYGDDKAKVTI
+98 ITYGDNKAKITI

-134 KLTVYVKSNGLL
+134 KLTVYIKSSGFL
-146 SGLSGIKNLRLEKSG
+146 SGLSGIKDLQLQKSG
-161 YAQCAMKYTDMP
+161 YANCAMKYTAMP

-180 FGNSSATTNDY
+180 FGNSSVTTNDY
-191 RNMTV
+191 KKMTV

-222 ETLIQPLI
+222 EKLIQPFI

-245 STSHII
+245 GTSHII

-261 ISIGVNTLQAS
+261 ISIGVNTLQAA
-272 RSKDLDYD
+272 RTKDIDYT
-280 GKSDECTC
+280 GKNTECTC
-288 QSKCSSSTINELCD
+288 QTKCSSSTINELCS
-302 VCQANYKNCEGDS
+302 VCQSNYKNCEGDV
-315 QSHDDYNQVK
+315 QSHEDYNQVT

-344 AGSFSAGLID
+344 AGSIASGLID

-384 DFSTIHSQYDLESQ
+384 DFSTISNQIDLVSQ
-398 YTAKAQYYLE
+398 YTAKAEYYIE
-408 NNISLIDSQKNAVLE
+408 NNAGLIDSQKTAILD
-423 QKNNLQYISYCK
+423 QKNNLEYVSYCK
-435 YSLKNQKSIVYNTN
+435 YKLKNQKNIVYNVN

-454 SVMQGIQGGTTVS
+454 PVMQSVQGGANFS
-467 TMLQHVV
+467 TLLSEVV
-474 ENGIDVPAD
+474 KNGTDTPIDD
-483 DFSKSRYDKVTKD
+483 RSKSFYDKVSKE
-496 SFTVNF
+496 SYSVKF
-502 TKADGSSSC
+502 TKENGQSC

-524 VSGMTTKSL
+524 VTNMYSKNMSSP
-533 MNDTADSGYRFAL
+533 TADAGYKFAL
-546 SKTFQQFSEY
+546 AKSFQQFSEH

-577 TTTKNSADASGND
+577 TTTKSSAAASATDKDDA
-590 KEDSVSVKDAV
+590 VSVKDAV

-607 LTDLINSKDSLAT
+607 LVSLIEMKNTLAT
-620 VRNLNPT
+620 VRNLNPAT
-627 EPGNATSKTG
+627 AAEATSKTG
-637 ADLDS
+637 ADLDA
-642 TYSSEYDNQYSQEGS
+642 TYSGEYDNRYAQEGS
-657 LTNLLTSPFFRRKVT
+657 ITNQLTSPFFRRKVA

-704 ENLYKTDE
+704 ENLYKTDK
-712 DGNSVLKNGTDFVKE
+712 DGNSVLKNGSDFVKE
-727 QQADDI
+727 QQTDEI
-733 KNKYGT
+733 KNKYGQ
-739 NAVSDFK
+739 NAVSAK
-746 KDNITGKYA
+746 KDEITGKYA
-755 SAAVN
+755 SQAVN
-760 KALEQYKEYGKETVE
+760 AFVKSFGTASYGEDTVKA
-775 TKKKEFINSKSYT
+775 KKDEFVQSKSYT
-788 AYSDENT
+788 AYFDNYT
-795 KSAFPNEDKFL
+795 QSAFPNEDKFL
-806 IENIGEP
+806 RENIGEP
-813 FKVLKEKLEQDTN
+813 FKALKEKLEQDKN
-826 DFTGIDNSI
+826 DFTGIDDSI
-835 QVEEPTVPKVEIP
+835 QVEEPTVPKAEIP
-848 SITVSGNT
+848 SITVSGST

-884 SKAEYTYAKYGNESA
+884 SKAEYTYTKYGNENA

-906 GTKVYANIAYYNALA
+906 GKNVYANITSYNYNFA
-921 YPNKESYEQV
+921 YPNNDSYENV

-939 GTFNITSKSSYIID
+939 GTFNIKGSYILS

-960 TSKNRLDSWYNRAGY
+960 TSKNRLDSWYYRASY

-1002 LYSADELKAGDKYII
+1002 LYSTDELKAGDKYII
-1017 AHPGSYSDLSQGQ
+1017 AHPGSYSNLSQGQ

-1072 GTVYCYTGRHSNDR
+1072 GTIYCYTGYGSDSR
-1086 YDTSDSDAP
+1086 YNTSDSDAP

-1100 NDCENSNFSI
+1100 NDCENSNFSV

-1117 SSLLGKGLTVDSAEF
+1117 SSLLGKGLTVNSAEF

-1146 VTVWYAKNNES
+1146 ITVWYAKNNAS

-1167 KDNDLFKVSTGKH
+1167 KNKDLFKVSSGGH
-1180 LDKAKDIFNL
+1180 LDKAKNIFDL
-1190 QYIANYD
+1190 QYITSYGNN
-1197 KDVLTE
+1197 VLTE

-1208 FDLANAINNAI
+1208 FNLADAINYAI

-1229 LLQTQQGGLGGKGR
+1229 LLQTQPGGQGGKGR
-1243 NDSSAKD
+1243 YDSSARN

-1258 FRSRAQV
+1258 FRSRTQV
-1265 NAKLVANNS
+1265 NAKLVANNP
-1274 YNTSVAPVSADKIIA
+1274 YYTSATPVSADKIIS

-1302 TNVKDNFSWSNFN
+1302 TYVKDNFAWSNFN
-1315 GEFVH
+1315 GEFVSAS
-1320 LLGYGGWY
+1320 GKAGWY
-1328 RAKPDKLPLY
+1328 RAKPEKLPLY

-1383 EGKEVRD
+1383 EGKEVRN
-1390 GGSQRRDV
+1390 GGSQRSEV

-1403 YYAFQQTFFNHN
+1403 YFAFQQTFFNHN
-1415 SLGSSAKG
+1415 SWGSYSDG

-1471 SDAFDVLPDNNVN
+1471 SGAFDVLPDNNVN

-1555 NEGIIEV
+1555 NDGIIEV

-1586 TGDFYQNGLT
+1586 TGDFYQNGLA

-1604 VTNTLNVQGNLYV
+1604 VANTLNVQGNLYV

-1624 GKNSNVYSGGN
+1624 GKNSNVYSGGK

-1643 CNETLTLQGCTVT
+1643 CNETLTLEGCTVT

-1699 RRIYNKGKLYIQ
+1699 RRIYNKGQLYIQ

-1735 SLNVVDKVD
+1735 SLNVIDKVD
-1744 DGSYVQASIINLGGL
+1744 DGSYVQASIINLGGM

-1764 ISSAYRIY
+1764 ISSACRIY
-1772 NDGGEM
+1772 NDGGKM

-1787 NTDDSLD
+1787 NTDDILD
-1794 DSDVFLMSGEN
+1794 DSDVFVMSGEN

-1826 GTGVTSTLS
+1826 GTGVRSILS

-1848 DDKTCIENL
+1848 DDETCIENL
-1857 TIENESANVYLGAG
+1857 TLENESANVYLGTG
-1871 KYDNKY
+1871 KYDNSY
-1877 SSDSYKGRKVSISG
+1877 SSNSYKGRKVSISG

-1905 EVEDSTE
+1905 EVEGSSTE
-1912 LGGTVVNVT
+1912 LGGTAINVT
-1921 APGTYVADD
+1921 APSTYVAND

-1942 HTFVTYKNAECGSI
+1942 HTFVTYEDAECGGLV
-1956 TVNDSAKIYGLN
+1956 VNDSAKIYGLN
-1968 KLEFDSDTV
+1968 KLEFDSNTV
-1977 TITGTGTVYCGAE
+1977 TITGTGIVYCGAE
-1990 TNSDSSSTILNLVGA
+1990 TNRDSSSTILNLVGA
-2005 DDGTFSGKLFYP
+2005 DDDTFSGKLFYP
-2017 GNNKTTSSVQS
+2017 GKNKASSSVQS
-2028 IVLTTPAKFTH
+2028 IKLTTPSKFTH
-2039 GEFRTNGSVSMHN
+2039 GEFRTNGSVSMLN
-2052 SIDMSDNSY
+2052 GIDMFDNSY
-2061 FYVGEA
+2061 FYVGES
-2067 IYFDNN
+2067 ILFDNN

-2091 NDTNEFVFTTGSI
+2091 NDTNEFVFTTGST
-2104 NYIGPINSTNLGR
+2104 NYIGPINGTNLGR

-2145 DKTNTAGERWTS
+2145 DKTNMAGSRWTS

-2164 THISGDLTVL
+2164 THASGYITVY

-2190 NGFNTYSAIYN
+2190 NAFNTYSAIYN

-2221 DSAWSSDGGYH
+2221 DSAWNSDGGYH

-2254 IGGKLENYGVLY
+2254 IGGKLENYGEIY
-2266 HAGSLASEGWKND
+2266 HAGSLASEGWKDD

-2286 NKYSAAIIN
+2286 DKYSAAIIN
-2295 GDNAQLHVAKTVRAE
+2295 GDNAQLHIAKTVRAE
-2310 NSVYNMNA
+2310 NSVYNMNS

-2335 SGNFVVLNELIVT
+2335 SGNFVVLNELVVT
-2348 TPSSQKRMRDNDGC
+2348 TPSSQRSMRDNDGC
-2362 CIRNGQSGNANA
+2362 CIRNGQIGNANA
-2374 TDAMMFIGGNNEL
+2374 TDAMMFIGGKGNL
-2387 VFDGGIANNGKFYM
+2387 DLDGGLENNGSFYI
-2401 ESSKVSFNEHS
+2401 ESSKISMNEHS
-2412 TKDTMYFRVVGENR
+2412 TKDTMYFRNVGEIY
-2426 DQTFYSRKNGD
+2426 DQNFYTRRNSDSNTAG
-2437 YVPGGLDPAH
+2437 
-2447 KWDYAPRFSI
+2447 KWDAAPRF
-2457 ETGDRSVTHFAGDV
+2457 TVQGGDNSVTHFAGEV
-2471 SCEAGVITGANSVF
+2471 SCTAGLLTGVDSVL
-2485 SVEKDLLYGM
+2485 SVEGNLYYGM

-2501 TMYIKGRVD
+2501 TMYIKGSVD
-2510 YSSNHYSINHIEV
+2510 YSTNHWKKNGIDILWNETQGAKGLYSIV
-2523 FYKWGKIVDKPKG
+2523 
-2536 TYSIINGYRN
+2536 NGYKN
-2546 LAYGGN
+2546 VGYGN
-2552 GAQSSDQNINAYFYC
+2552 GGALNSAQNADAYFYC
-2567 GGSLTTGSTAANDGG
+2567 GGALSTGDPSAHDGG
-2582 TIQNWGSMYVNGDMN
+2582 TIQNWGSMYVNGDMD
-2597 IYGSQGYTINMI
+2597 IYGSEGTTVNQI
-2609 GFSGQLGSKTFIAGR
+2609 GFHGAIHSKTFIAGH
-2624 LWSSDGIVTMND
+2624 LISSDGIVTTTD
-2636 SMLVIDGDYTA
+2636 SMLVIDGDYIA

-2652 FGTTETA
+2652 FGTTELVA
-2659 QGNDDLNLMSY
+2659 ASENDINTISY

-2681 RGQNGSGD
+2681 RGQNGAGN
-2689 IGIENCTWNYTE
+2689 IGIQGCTWNYTE
-2701 FHGNAN
+2701 LRANAN
-2707 VYIGGEFFSNSIVT
+2707 IYVGGEFFSNSIVAT
-2721 PGVNTVIAVDG
+2721 GTNLTLAVDG
-2732 KDSVPKTEFQR
+2732 KDSVPPTEFQR
-2743 SFLENIK
+2743 NFIGNIR
-2750 KKIKD
+2750 KKITEK
-2755 LILESQN
+2755 ILEYQN
-2762 IDTSKFKFSITG
+2762 IDTTRFKFSVTG
-2774 STNAGQNFSFEAND
+2774 STNIGQNFSFETND
-2788 SNSFMYTLVVRGSV
+2788 RSSILYTLIVRGSA

-2821 FINTTSNTSRNVE
+2821 FINISANRSRNIE
-2834 IGKSIGS
+2834 IGKP
-2841 ADNTWA
+2841 ADSSGDTWA
-2847 KEAAFKTEN
+2847 KNPKFKTSIDLDEHDDN
-2856 DYNEYSEYYDYQY
+2856 YDYRY
-2869 ENAPYFFVKG
+2869 DNAPYFFVKG
-2879 DYRSNG
+2879 EYRSNG
-2885 RLIVYPGGTLKTL
+2885 RLTLYPGATLKTL
-2898 GNCYVRSYIQLAHD
+2898 GNCYVASYIQLAHD

-2919 NLYATTGYIDAQN
+2919 NISATTGYIDTQS
-2932 HTDLFARGDI
+2932 HSDLFAKGDI
-2942 KAGRYIVLQED
+2942 KAGRYISLGD
-2953 SVLYCGKTLR
+2953 NTTYYCGKSTR
-2963 AATSI
+2963 ATSSF
-2968 EAKTNSTVFVHGDI
+2968 EADTKSVVFVQGDL

-2988 IKIRDSSTVFCGG
+2988 IKIRDNSKVFCGG
-3001 SMTSLRYI
+3001 SMTALRYV
-3009 ELGKFDEKYVNSRH
+3009 ELGKFDEKYVDSREGLTNCNCEYKCQS
-3023 ALSECT
+3023 AEDADK
-3029 CDHKC
+3029 DHQDC
-3034 TSSDDAKS
+3034 P
-3042 QECAY
+3042 Y
-3047 CQNDYTRCKV
+3047 CRNNYTLCKV
-3057 KAECICTSPCLDE
+3057 KAKCICTSPCLDE

-3075 SCPLCNENFEECE
+3075 SCPVCNENFEECE

-3099 SKNSVN
+3099 SKGSVN
-3105 KDCPECSKDWKRCSF
+3105 KDCPECSKDWNRCSF
-3120 NNEGTEEEEILKNE
+3120 NKEGAEEEEILKND

-3142 ANGGTFYIGGA
+3142 ADGGMFYIGGA
-3153 LLSYNGYIRE
+3153 LLSYSGYIRE

-3191 LPETFNNN
+3191 LPEVFNNN
-3199 TYKKIVPV
+3199 TYKKVVPV
-3207 IESDGTLLGEIKK
+3207 IESDGTLLGEISKY
-3220 FIKST
+3220 IKST
-3225 AYQIKDFFSFK
+3225 AYKIKDFFSFK

-3283 ASSLQIDFDSKT
+3283 ASSLQIDFDSST

-3303 GEVYTTMRCT
+3303 GEVYTTLRCN
-3313 SNKHPHGYTV
+3313 SKKHPNGYTI
-3323 YTKNYDPNK
+3323 YTKEYDPSK
-3332 TYVCDKCGATL
+3332 TYVCDKCGAVL
-3343 SKSTV
+3343 NKSTV
-3348 KTNVTCPVTVYA
+3348 RTNVTCPVTIYA

-3443 WGSLIGNTITVS
+3443 WGSLIGNTITVN

-3465 NWRTMN
+3465 NWRTMD

-3483 PKGEY
+3483 PKKEY
-3488 EKATNN
+3488 EDASNN
-3494 VDDRYLTTGNT
+3494 IDDRYLTTGNT

-3517 DKSVLNN
+3517 GKDVLEN
-3524 GTLSG
+3524 GVLSG
-3529 NGVDSDNS
+3529 SGVDSDNS
-3537 ALGGN
+3537 ALGG

>member
-1 MKKLLRKKEK
+1 MKKLFRKKEK

-17 AMFASILFVLILAIV
+17 AMFASILFVLMLAIV

-72 KYMRDNGIDLEK
+72 KYMRENGIDLTK

-134 KLTVYVKSNGLL
+134 KLTVYIRSNGLL

-288 QSKCSSSTINELCD
+288 QSKCSSSAINELCD
-302 VCQANYKNCEGDS
+302 VCQANYKNCEGDT
-315 QSHDDYNQVK
+315 QSHEDYNQVK

-398 YTAKAQYYLE
+398 YTAKAEYYLE

-474 ENGIDVPAD
+474 ENGTDVPAD

-502 TKADGSSSC
+502 TKTDGSSSC

-546 SKTFQQFSEY
+546 AKTFQQFSEY

-577 TTTKNSADASGND
+577 TTTKSSANASSND

-607 LTDLINSKDSLAT
+607 LTELINSKDSLAT

-657 LTNLLTSPFFRRKVT
+657 LTNLLTSPFFKRKVT
-672 LSADGGKKVS
+672 AKTNGDLR
-682 NPSDYDIEYY
+682 NPSNYDVKYY
-692 DSNDEGHTTFKG
+692 DTDSEEHKTFKG

-727 QQADDI
+727 QQADSI

-739 NAVSDFK
+739 NAVSEFK
-746 KDNITGKYA
+746 KKNINGKVKYA
-755 SAAVN
+755 SSAVN
-760 KALEQYKEYGKETVE
+760 EALEQYKEYGKETVE

-806 IENIGEP
+806 RENIGEP
-813 FKVLKEKLEQDTN
+813 FKVLKEKLEQDTS
-826 DFTGIDNSI
+826 DFTDIDDSI
-835 QVEEPTVPKVEIP
+835 QVEEPTVPKAEIP
-848 SITVSGNT
+848 SITVSGST
-856 YKTVNDTPYVIQG
+856 YKTVNDIPYVIQG
-869 SGTGEAEYTSAPVEL
+869 SGTGEAEYTSAPVQL
-884 SKAEYTYAKYGNESA
+884 SKAEYTYTKDGSEGA
-899 LVGETSN
+899 LVGETSD
-906 GTKVYANIAYYNALA
+906 GKKVYANITTYKFA
-921 YPNKESYEQV
+921 YPNKESYGKIV
-931 IIKDSPNK
+931 IKDSPNK
-939 GTFNITSKSSYIID
+939 GTFNITSKSSVIG
-953 NYILMFD
+953 NYILMLD
-960 TSKNRLDSWYNRAGY
+960 TSKNRLDSWYNISGY
-975 DSHELTSFCIFV
+975 ESYELTSFCIFV

-1002 LYSADELKAGDKYII
+1002 LYSADELKTGDKYII
-1017 AHPGSYSDLSQGQ
+1017 AHPGSYSNLSQGQ

-1039 LFPSLPEAGSL
+1039 LFPSLGSF

-1072 GTVYCYTGRHSNDR
+1072 GTVYCYTGRKSNSR
-1086 YDTSDSDAP
+1086 YDTSDTSAP

-1117 SSLLGKGLTVDSAEF
+1117 SSLLGKGLTVDSAKF

-1146 VTVWYAKNNES
+1146 ITVWYAKNNAS

-1167 KDNDLFKVSTGKH
+1167 KDKDLFAVSSGKH
-1180 LDKAKDIFNL
+1180 LDKAKDMFSL

-1208 FDLANAINNAI
+1208 FDLADAINYAI

-1229 LLQTQQGGLGGKGR
+1229 LLQTQPGGQGGKGR
-1243 NDSSAKD
+1243 YDSSANN

-1265 NAKLVANNS
+1265 NAKLVANNP
-1274 YNTSVAPVSADKIIA
+1274 YNTSAAPVSADKIIA

-1302 TNVKDNFSWSNFN
+1302 TNVDDNFSWSNFN

-1320 LLGYGGWY
+1320 LSGYGGWY

-1383 EGKEVRD
+1383 EGKEVRN

-1403 YYAFQQTFFNHN
+1403 YFAFQQTFFNHN
-1415 SLGSSAKG
+1415 SLGSSAEG

-1457 MVINGDLYMQSHSS
+1457 MVINGDLYMQSYSS
-1471 SDAFDVLPDNNVN
+1471 SGAFNVLPDNNVN
-1484 IIVNGTIYCKDD
+1484 IIVNGTIYCKDG
-1496 LSINV
+1496 LSVNV

-1526 SYSSTNKTIT
+1526 SYSSTNNTIT

-1542 IYVYGNLYAPYVI
+1542 IYVYGNLYAPYVV
-1555 NEGIIEV
+1555 NNGIIEV
-1562 VGNVTVPGNISC
+1562 VGNVDVPGNISS

-1604 VTNTLNVQGNLYV
+1604 VANTLKVQGNLYV

-1624 GKNSNVYSGGN
+1624 GKNSDVYSGGK

-1643 CNETLTLQGCTVT
+1643 CNETLTLEGCTVT

-1678 VSEIIEISSSSKI
+1678 VSEIIEISSTSKI

-1699 RRIYNKGKLYIQ
+1699 RRIYNKGQLYIQ
-1711 PARDKTVTVKSVYNA
+1711 PAADKTVTVKSVYNA

-1744 DGSYVQASIINLGGL
+1744 DGGYVQASIINLGGL

-1794 DSDVFLMSGEN
+1794 DSDVFVMSGEN

-1816 DHEGRSIKVG
+1816 DHKGRSIKVG
-1826 GTGVTSTLS
+1826 GTGVKSTLS

-1848 DDKTCIENL
+1848 DDETCIENL
-1857 TIENESANVYLGAG
+1857 TLENESANVYLGAG
-1871 KYDNKY
+1871 KYDDNY

-1905 EVEDSTE
+1905 EVEGGSTE
-1912 LGGTVVNVT
+1912 LGGTAINVT
-1921 APGTYVADD
+1921 APGTYVADN

-1942 HTFVTYKNAECGSI
+1942 HTFVTYEDAECGSV

-1968 KLEFDSDTV
+1968 KLEFDSHIV
-1977 TITGTGTVYCGAE
+1977 TITSMGIVYCGAE

-2005 DDGTFSGKLFYP
+2005 DDDTFSGKLFYP
-2017 GNNKTTSSVQS
+2017 GNNKATSSVQS
-2028 IVLTTPAKFTH
+2028 IVLTTPVKFTH
-2039 GEFRTNGSVSMHN
+2039 GEFRTNGSVSMLN

-2067 IYFDNN
+2067 TYFDNN

-2091 NDTNEFVFTTGSI
+2091 NDTNEFVFTTGST
-2104 NYIGPINSTNLGR
+2104 NYIGPINDTSLGR

-2136 QANKDVLNP
+2136 QANKNNNAP
-2145 DKTNTAGERWTS
+2145 DKTNMTGARWTS

-2164 THISGDLTVL
+2164 THISGDLTVV

-2179 VLVNENATLAC
+2179 VLVNSDATLAC
-2190 NGFNTYSAIYN
+2190 NNLITYSTIYN
-2201 KGKFIM
+2201 DGNLIM
-2207 QGNLTYPEISGEYS
+2207 QGNLTYPEISGEFS
-2221 DSAWSSDGGYH
+2221 DCVTKSGVHFG
-2232 TGSTIL
+2232 TGSTIW
-2238 NYAGAV
+2238 NKEHGTI
-2244 MFVGGNDITT
+2244 FVGGNGNTT
-2254 IGGKLENYGVLY
+2254 VGGRIENYGKFY
-2266 HAGSLASEGWKND
+2266 HNGSANVYGWRED
-2279 IPSWTLN
+2279 YSSWTLSD
-2286 NKYSAAIIN
+2286 KYVIGVVN
-2295 GDNAQLHVAKTVRAE
+2295 GMNSVMHFSGTLTTDNA
-2310 NSVYNMNA
+2310 VYNMDNA
-2318 SSFSC
+2318 TFSC
-2323 SVLDTNRALYNM
+2323 DRLDTKRGLYNV
-2335 SGNFVVLNELIVT
+2335 SGNFVVLSELVVSH
-2348 TPSSQKRMRDNDGC
+2348 SSGIPTMRDNDGC
-2362 CIRNGQSGNANA
+2362 CIRNGKGGNAGADN
-2374 TDAMMFIGGNNEL
+2374 AMMFIGGNNEL

-2412 TKDTMYFRVVGENR
+2412 TKNTMYFRVVGENR
-2426 DQTFYSRKNGD
+2426 DQTFYSRSNGD
-2437 YVPGGLDPAH
+2437 NNVAS
-2447 KWDYAPRFSI
+2447 KWDHAPRFSI
-2457 ETGDRSVTHFAGDV
+2457 ETGDRSFTHFAGDV

-2501 TMYIKGRVD
+2501 TMYIKGKVD
-2510 YSSNHYSINHIEV
+2510 YSSNHYSENNIEV
-2523 FYKWGKIVDKPKG
+2523 FYSGDQKKG

-2546 LAYGGN
+2546 LGYGGN

-2567 GGSLTTGSTAANDGG
+2567 GGSLTTGSTSANDGG

-2597 IYGSQGYTINMI
+2597 IFGSQGYTINMV

-2681 RGQNGSGD
+2681 RGQNGNGN
-2689 IGIENCTWNYTE
+2689 IGIYGCTWNYTE

-2721 PGVNTVIAVDG
+2721 PGVNAVIAVDG

-2743 SFLENIK
+2743 GFLENIK

-2847 KEAAFKTEN
+2847 KETAFKTGN

-2912 ANLYSGG
+2912 ANIYSGG
-2919 NLYATTGYIDAQN
+2919 NLHATTGYIDAQN

-2968 EAKTNSTVFVHGDI
+2968 EAKTNSTVFVQGDV

-2988 IKIRDSSTVFCGG
+2988 IKIRDGSTVFCGG

-3009 ELGKFDEKYVNSRH
+3009 ELGKFDEKYINSRH

-3034 TSSDDAKS
+3034 TSSDDATS

-3075 SCPLCNENFEECE
+3075 SCPVCNENFEECE

-3099 SKNSVN
+3099 SKDSVN

-3120 NNEGTEEEEILKNE
+3120 NNEGAEEEEILKND

-3283 ASSLQIDFDSKT
+3283 ASSLQIDFDSNT

-3313 SNKHPHGYTV
+3313 SDKHPHGYTV

-3443 WGSLIGNTITVS
+3443 WGSLIGDTITVS

-3465 NWRTMN
+3465 NWRTMD

>member
-1 MKKLLRKKEK
+1 MKKLFRKKEK

-72 KYMRDNGIDLEK
+72 KYMRENGIDLAK

-134 KLTVYVKSNGLL
+134 KLTVYVRSNGLL

-288 QSKCSSSTINELCD
+288 QTKCSSSTINELCD
-302 VCQANYKNCEGDS
+302 VCQANYKNCEGDT

-474 ENGIDVPAD
+474 ENGTDVPAD

-502 TKADGSSSC
+502 TKTDGSSSC

-727 QQADDI
+727 QQADNI

-746 KDNITGKYA
+746 KKNITGAGNYYA

-760 KALEQYKEYGKETVE
+760 KALEQYKEYGKETVK
-775 TKKKEFINSKSYT
+775 TKKKEFVNSKSYT

-806 IENIGEP
+806 RENIGEP
-813 FKVLKEKLEQDTN
+813 FKILKDKLKDTSGY
-826 DFTGIDNSI
+826 TGIDNSI
-835 QVEEPTVPKVEIP
+835 QVEEPTVPKPEIP

-884 SKAEYTYAKYGNESA
+884 SKAEYTYTKYGNESA

-906 GTKVYANIAYYNALA
+906 GTKVYANIAYYNAIA

-939 GTFNITSKSSYIID
+939 GTFNITSKSSFIFG
-953 NYILMFD
+953 NYILMFN
-960 TSKNRLDSWYNRAGY
+960 TSKNRLDSSLNIAGL
-975 DSHELTSFCIFV
+975 DSEEPTNFCIFV

-1072 GTVYCYTGRHSNDR
+1072 GTIYCNTGRKSDNR
-1086 YDTSDSDAP
+1086 YNTSDSDAP

-1146 VTVWYAKNNES
+1146 ITVWYAKNNDS

-1229 LLQTQQGGLGGKGR
+1229 LLQTQQGGQGAKGR

-1274 YNTSVAPVSADKIIA
+1274 YNTSVAPVSADKIIS

-1302 TNVKDNFSWSNFN
+1302 TNVDDNFAWSNFN

-1320 LLGYGGWY
+1320 LSGYGGWY

-1390 GGSQRRDV
+1390 GGSQRKDV

-1415 SLGSSAKG
+1415 SLGSSAEG

-1471 SDAFDVLPDNNVN
+1471 SGAFDVLPDNNVN

-1555 NEGIIEV
+1555 NDGIIEV

-1604 VTNTLNVQGNLYV
+1604 VTNTLNVEGNLYV
-1617 KQGSIKS
+1617 KQGSIAS
-1624 GKNSNVYSGGN
+1624 GKNSNVYSGGK

-1699 RRIYNKGKLYIQ
+1699 RRIYNKGKLYVQ

-1816 DHEGRSIKVG
+1816 DHAGRSIKVG

-1905 EVEDSTE
+1905 EVEGSSTE

-1968 KLEFDSDTV
+1968 KLEFDSDIV

-2005 DDGTFSGKLFYP
+2005 DDNTFSGKLFYP

-2028 IVLTTPAKFTH
+2028 IVLTTPVKFTH

-2052 SIDMSDNSY
+2052 GIDMSDNSY

-2067 IYFDNN
+2067 TYFDNN

-2091 NDTNEFVFTTGSI
+2091 NDTNEFVFTTGST

-2221 DSAWSSDGGYH
+2221 DSAWNSDGGYH

-2254 IGGKLENYGVLY
+2254 IGGKLENYGELY

-2286 NKYSAAIIN
+2286 DKYSAAIIN

-2335 SGNFVVLNELIVT
+2335 SGNFVVLNELVVT
-2348 TPSSQKRMRDNDGC
+2348 TPSSQKSMRDNDGC
-2362 CIRNGQSGNANA
+2362 CIRNGQTGNANA
-2374 TDAMMFIGGNNEL
+2374 TDAMMFIGGKGNL
-2387 VFDGGIANNGKFYM
+2387 DLDGGLENNGSFYI
-2401 ESSKVSFNEHS
+2401 ESSKISMNGHS
-2412 TKDTMYFRVVGENR
+2412 TKDTMYFRNVGEIYDQNFYTRR
-2426 DQTFYSRKNGD
+2426 DSDSGTAG
-2437 YVPGGLDPAH
+2437 
-2447 KWDYAPRFSI
+2447 KWDAAPRF
-2457 ETGDRSVTHFAGDV
+2457 TVQGGDNSVTHFAGEV
-2471 SCEAGVITGANSVF
+2471 SCTAGLLTGVNSVL
-2485 SVEKDLLYGM
+2485 SVEGNLYYGM

-2501 TMYIKGRVD
+2501 TMYIKGSVD
-2510 YSSNHYSINHIEV
+2510 YSTNHWKKNGIEIFWNEAQGAKGLYSIV
-2523 FYKWGKIVDKPKG
+2523 
-2536 TYSIINGYRN
+2536 NGYKN
-2546 LAYGGN
+2546 VGYGN
-2552 GAQSSDQNINAYFYC
+2552 GGALNSAQNADAYFYC
-2567 GGSLTTGSTAANDGG
+2567 GGALSTGDPSAHDGG
-2582 TIQNWGSMYVNGDMN
+2582 TIQNWGSMYVNGDMD
-2597 IYGSQGYTINMI
+2597 IYGSEGTTVNQI
-2609 GFSGQLGSKTFIAGR
+2609 GFHGAIHSKTFIAGH
-2624 LWSSDGIVTMND
+2624 LISSDGIVTTTD
-2636 SMLVIDGDYTA
+2636 SMLVLDGDYIA

-2652 FGTTETA
+2652 FGTTELVA
-2659 QGNDDLNLMSY
+2659 ASENDINTISY

-2681 RGQNGSGD
+2681 RGQNGAGN
-2689 IGIENCTWNYTE
+2689 IGIQGCTWNYTE
-2701 FHGNAN
+2701 LRANAN
-2707 VYIGGEFFSNSIVT
+2707 IYVGGEFFSNSIIAT
-2721 PGVNTVIAVDG
+2721 GTNMTLAVDG
-2732 KDSVPKTEFQR
+2732 KDSVSPTEFQLN
-2743 SFLENIK
+2743 FIGNIK
-2750 KKIKD
+2750 KKITEK
-2755 LILESQN
+2755 ILEYQN
-2762 IDTSKFKFSITG
+2762 IDTTRFKFSVTG
-2774 STNAGQNFSFEAND
+2774 STNIGQNFSFETSD
-2788 SNSFMYTLVVRGSV
+2788 RSSILYTLIVRGSA

-2821 FINTTSNTSRNVE
+2821 FINVSANRSRNIE
-2834 IGKSIGS
+2834 IGKP
-2841 ADNTWA
+2841 ADSSGDTWA
-2847 KEAAFKTEN
+2847 KNPKFKTSIDLDEHDDN
-2856 DYNEYSEYYDYQY
+2856 YDYRY
-2869 ENAPYFFVKG
+2869 DNAPYFFVKG
-2879 DYRSNG
+2879 EYRSNG
-2885 RLIVYPGGTLKTL
+2885 RLTLYPGATLKTL
-2898 GNCYVRSYIQLAHD
+2898 GNCYVASYIQLAHD

-2919 NLYATTGYIDAQN
+2919 NVSATTGYIDTQS
-2932 HTDLFARGDI
+2932 HSDLFAKGDI
-2942 KAGRYIVLQED
+2942 KAGRYISLGD
-2953 SVLYCGKTLR
+2953 NTTYYCGKSTR
-2963 AATSI
+2963 ATSSF
-2968 EAKTNSTVFVHGDI
+2968 EADTKSVVFVQGDL
-2982 KAVLST
+2982 KALLST

-3001 SMTSLRYI
+3001 SMTALRYV
-3009 ELGKFDEKYVNSRH
+3009 ELGKFDEKYVDSREGLTNCNCEYKCQS
-3023 ALSECT
+3023 AEDADG
-3029 CDHKC
+3029 DHQDC
-3034 TSSDDAKS
+3034 P
-3042 QECAY
+3042 Y
-3047 CQNDYTRCKV
+3047 CKNDYTKCKV
-3057 KAECICTSPCLDE
+3057 KAKCTCTSPCLDE

-3075 SCPLCNENFEECE
+3075 SCPVCNENFEECE

-3120 NNEGTEEEEILKNE
+3120 NNEGAEEEEILKNE

>member
-1 MKKLLRKKEK
+1 M
-11 GDIAII
+11 
-17 AMFASILFVLILAIV
+17 
-32 VDFGLVYYQ
+32 
-41 SAKLQ
+41 
-46 NAVDATTVAVAHDL
+46 
-60 MSDDNAIQNTAE
+60 
-72 KYMRDNGIDLEK
+72 
-84 YGTGVTTSTDLKTV
+84 
-98 ITYGDDKAKVTI
+98 
-110 DKKGLLT
+110 
-117 EETQQEDEDKYI
+117 
-129 TSGYL
+129 
-134 KLTVYVKSNGLL
+134 
-146 SGLSGIKNLRLEKSG
+146 
-161 YAQCAMKYTDMP
+161 
-173 EALKYTI
+173 
-180 FGNSSATTNDY
+180 
-191 RNMTV
+191 
-196 QLNGRT
+196 
-202 AGNGAQIATNIFQY
+202 
-216 FVNKVN
+216 
-222 ETLIQPLI
+222 
-230 GILGGNPNYNKLLNV
+230 
-245 STSHII
+245 
-251 TNGDVHSNSD
+251 
-261 ISIGVNTLQAS
+261 
-272 RSKDLDYD
+272 
-280 GKSDECTC
+280 
-288 QSKCSSSTINELCD
+288 
-302 VCQANYKNCEGDS
+302 
-315 QSHDDYNQVK
+315 
-325 YTAVNTIDFS
+325 
-335 HGKIIDSMP
+335 
-344 AGSFSAGLID
+344 
-354 GGNGGFAN
+354 
-362 TYFQNYQY
+362 
-370 IEQTQVALNIIDTM
+370 
-384 DFSTIHSQYDLESQ
+384 
-398 YTAKAQYYLE
+398 
-408 NNISLIDSQKNAVLE
+408 
-423 QKNNLQYISYCK
+423 
-435 YSLKNQKSIVYNTN
+435 
-449 NNLSN
+449 
-454 SVMQGIQGGTTVS
+454 
-467 TMLQHVV
+467 
-474 ENGIDVPAD
+474 
-483 DFSKSRYDKVTKD
+483 
-496 SFTVNF
+496 
-502 TKADGSSSC
+502 
-511 ELIIPDVEVTNRD
+511 
-524 VSGMTTKSL
+524 
-533 MNDTADSGYRFAL
+533 
-546 SKTFQQFSEY
+546 
-556 IDAPNMKP
+556 
-564 YFIRTINRSVKNA
+564 
-577 TTTKNSADASGND
+577 
-590 KEDSVSVKDAV
+590 
-601 KKSGDE
+601 
-607 LTDLINSKDSLAT
+607 
-620 VRNLNPT
+620 
-627 EPGNATSKTG
+627 
-637 ADLDS
+637 
-642 TYSSEYDNQYSQEGS
+642 
-657 LTNLLTSPFFRRKVT
+657 
-672 LSADGGKKVS
+672 
-682 NPSDYDIEYY
+682 
-692 DSNDEGHTTFKG
+692 
-704 ENLYKTDE
+704 
-712 DGNSVLKNGTDFVKE
+712 
-727 QQADDI
+727 
-733 KNKYGT
+733 
-739 NAVSDFK
+739 
-746 KDNITGKYA
+746 
-755 SAAVN
+755 
-760 KALEQYKEYGKETVE
+760 
-775 TKKKEFINSKSYT
+775 
-788 AYSDENT
+788 
-795 KSAFPNEDKFL
+795 
-806 IENIGEP
+806 
-813 FKVLKEKLEQDTN
+813 
-826 DFTGIDNSI
+826 
-835 QVEEPTVPKVEIP
+835 
-848 SITVSGNT
+848 
-856 YKTVNDTPYVIQG
+856 
-869 SGTGEAEYTSAPVEL
+869 
-884 SKAEYTYAKYGNESA
+884 
-899 LVGETSN
+899 
-906 GTKVYANIAYYNALA
+906 
-921 YPNKESYEQV
+921 
-931 IIKDSPNK
+931 
-939 GTFNITSKSSYIID
+939 
-953 NYILMFD
+953 
-960 TSKNRLDSWYNRAGY
+960 
-975 DSHELTSFCIFV
+975 
-987 KDENALNS
+987 
-995 AIPGYRR
+995 
-1002 LYSADELKAGDKYII
+1002 
-1017 AHPGSYSDLSQGQ
+1017 
-1030 TSASTDWYV
+1030 
-1039 LFPSLPEAGSL
+1039 
-1050 NSHTGKIVYGSM
+1050 
-1062 EDTNI
+1062 
-1067 RIKSS
+1067 
-1072 GTVYCYTGRHSNDR
+1072 
-1086 YDTSDSDAP
+1086 
-1095 VFNIV
+1095 
-1100 NDCENSNFSI
+1100 
-1110 GYLNFDV
+1110 
-1117 SSLLGKGLTVDSAEF
+1117 
-1132 SMLVKGNKGSDCQG
+1132 
-1146 VTVWYAKNNES
+1146 
-1157 VRDLSGASDW
+1157 
-1167 KDNDLFKVSTGKH
+1167 
-1180 LDKAKDIFNL
+1180 
-1190 QYIANYD
+1190 
-1197 KDVLTE
+1197 
-1203 NYQMT
+1203 
-1208 FDLANAINNAI
+1208 
-1219 KNNNGTVTVM
+1219 
-1229 LLQTQQGGLGGKGR
+1229 
-1243 NDSSAKD
+1243 
-1250 SWTDTYIS
+1250 
-1258 FRSRAQV
+1258 
-1265 NAKLVANNS
+1265 
-1274 YNTSVAPVSADKIIA
+1274 
-1289 DYLPKFSWNYHPS
+1289 
-1302 TNVKDNFSWSNFN
+1302 
-1315 GEFVH
+1315 
-1320 LLGYGGWY
+1320 
-1328 RAKPDKLPLY
+1328 
-1338 SEIYDTGWG
+1338 
-1347 LTVFPGVQN
+1347 
-1356 KDNLRFRQYIWNND
+1356 
-1370 KGAQFAQGTVTAI
+1370 
-1383 EGKEVRD
+1383 
-1390 GGSQRRDV
+1390 
-1398 KTPVA
+1398 
-1403 YYAFQQTFFNHN
+1403 
-1415 SLGSSAKG
+1415 
-1423 GPADDADHSP
+1423 
-1433 ANVIVNG
+1433 
-1440 NAWTTSFVSDV
+1440 
-1451 PDSHGN
+1451 
-1457 MVINGDLYMQSHSS
+1457 
-1471 SDAFDVLPDNNVN
+1471 
-1484 IIVNGTIYCKDD
+1484 
-1496 LSINV
+1496 
-1501 PKNVTLF
+1501 
-1508 AQSIEGGVI
+1508 
-1517 NNSGTIILN
+1517 
-1526 SYSSTNKTIT
+1526 
-1536 NNSTGK
+1536 
-1542 IYVYGNLYAPYVI
+1542 
-1555 NEGIIEV
+1555 
-1562 VGNVTVPGNISC
+1562 GNVTVPGNISC

-1624 GKNSNVYSGGN
+1624 GKNSNVYSGGK

-1905 EVEDSTE
+1905 EVEGSSTE

-1977 TITGTGTVYCGAE
+1977 TITGTGILYCGAE

-2005 DDGTFSGKLFYP
+2005 DDDTFSGKLFYP

-2039 GEFRTNGSVSMHN
+2039 GEFRTNGSVSMRN
-2052 SIDMSDNSY
+2052 GIDMSDNSY

-2067 IYFDNN
+2067 TYFDNN

-2091 NDTNEFVFTTGSI
+2091 NDTNEFVFTTGST
-2104 NYIGPINSTNLGR
+2104 NYIGPINSTNLGT

-2401 ESSKVSFNEHS
+2401 ESSNVSFNEHS
-2412 TKDTMYFRVVGENR
+2412 TKDKMYFRVVGENR

-2447 KWDYAPRFSI
+2447 KWDHAPRFSI

-2510 YSSNHYSINHIEV
+2510 YSSNHYKENNIEV
-2523 FYKWGKIVDKPKG
+2523 FYSGDQKKG

-2546 LAYGGN
+2546 VGYGGN

-2567 GGSLTTGSTAANDGG
+2567 GSSLTTGSTSTNDGG

-2681 RGQNGSGD
+2681 RGQNGNGD
-2689 IGIENCTWNYTE
+2689 IGIHGCTYNYTE
-2701 FHGNAN
+2701 FHSNAN

-2721 PGVNTVIAVDG
+2721 PGVNAVIAVDG

-2774 STNAGQNFSFEAND
+2774 STNVGQNFSFEANN

-2821 FINTTSNTSRNVE
+2821 FINTSSNTSRNVE

-3075 SCPLCNENFEECE
+3075 SCPVCNENFEECE